1 MAALIGDLYSMNR
14 QAAAPINTN
23 VPNLNQYFPQE
34 EEEKENEPQ
43 IGQQSPEPSGMALKE
58 QETADTKLN
67 QVLETKRLWLGDDYQ
82 FNEIEAK
89 TIKALALN
97 SENPDDAVSR
107 YIAASGVSSMTGM
120 SVNYAYTNLDN
131 ISEYYTGHSFEAKDV
146 GMWTKI
152 KAGFERVELMSMKDE
167 WMKLDIAGKT
177 DEAAALEKKIME
189 KEAATADLLSALPT
203 SAYDKIETAVLTNLG
218 YIGVPTAKGIATGAA
233 AGITMKSMLGAAV
246 AAGSINP
253 VAGAVISAVSIP
265 ILTYATL
272 RGTAGLEMAKYT
284 RGEDYWSYMHDNGDG
299 PGNKTLAAALAGLN
313 GIATML
319 IETLTDGVFSRGLN
333 IAGKAM
339 TKTGVDYT
347 ANLGVQALVELG
359 KKGTWSNLAARI
371 VDWVTGALDEGFIN
385 ELPEYVLGE
394 VFNAIYRKAN
404 AIPDDKTWEDI
415 KAEAWESIWQGIIV
429 GAVYGTGEVALDM
442 MLNKDL
448 SIQLRREA
456 NSSKSWTE
464 FVERTNGIRP
474 KKIEQEV
481 YDKAREQI
489 YKASVEQ
496 KADVMKQVFS
506 GSVYE
511 SESIAME
518 ELYSTVDSM
527 GVEQSKVLPD
537 GSVYRTESKDLYSK
551 VIQDSSTSYTVAFG
565 DRNTGAVY
573 GTVNVRTDGNV
584 QTITGVRV
592 RHGYENI
599 RTEMVRDAIAQT
611 RSTES
616 DVQWNPT
623 TPGLQS
629 VKDTLVET
637 NPRGKDYGLNFE
649 AKAVGED
656 SDIKAMALEIRK
668 NAPNLTEQEALVSA
682 RLQAITGSG
691 FKVDSV
697 DNITQEQLAGRTDR
711 NFNAATSQAKSLIYL
726 GQQSNVSSFTHE
738 LFHAV
743 TSVRQNESAEL
754 SSAIRET
761 LNDETRK
768 AQFTSFINDH
778 KEIWEKAN
786 DDSSVD
792 EIMARFEQ
800 IAGNES
806 TWSPKLEEDLA
817 RLWEAYVSSPN
828 SVKNSIPGRI
838 KVLLQKLA
846 DLMKQVYRTLRNGV
860 ALDPEIAKAYNK
872 LMNLEEGNKAENT
885 GKTSDESET
894 KTDNKLMYQESQD
907 SRYLAAVERGD
918 METAQRMVDAKAAQ
932 KGYVTREDY
941 RDSHVAPGAN
951 IGREDFTNLD
961 KLRELRDDSFDLNLY
976 AIANGITSQ
985 PEDYFT
991 PIGLRYYGTNDPMA
1005 DRQSFYAIMDAI
1017 RKVRDMKDGDPI
1029 PEITVY
1035 RAVPR
1040 DIKGKQLE
1048 SDGQW
1053 VTPSRYY
1060 AKLHGEGRFEGKY
1073 RIIEQSVPVTE
1084 LWWDGNDANE
1094 WGFDDG
1100 RPSVYKNIPNNR
1112 KLTDAVTYDDD
1123 GNVIPLSKRFTQ
1135 NNPDIR
1141 YQDNDGSTTV
1151 SQKQDGTLILTHT
1164 LSINNLNR
1172 SIDNGGFPMPSLAM
1186 YPPADGNVGR
1196 AVHYGDVVLMGD
1208 SKLASELIEEKSVWD
1223 RDIWSP
1229 VYPKP
1234 EYKINKNKIQAWL
1247 NKVQA
1252 PFEIKGESPLTL
1264 GMLAE
1269 YQYSSPDGLASAL
1282 SPAHSHPLLAAAYL
1296 ADKGIN
1302 LEIPYTS
1309 VKNPFYS
1316 EETLRHAKRWMDDN
1330 GVELYVPSD
1339 RWNEFYDYM
1348 YDYLKA
1354 DAEEKQAD
1362 HDRMMSRIK
1371 KKPWHHDMEYLTNP
1385 NFEYANTAR
1394 NIDAITRAAVAQGK
1408 TVVDTRKLSD
1418 TIDELVDSE
1427 GYTDWIKSKT
1437 SVAYSEPLLKVGR
1450 TWRPYNTQSVFELMK
1465 SQKIKSNGDAFSEL
1479 STSWISSNAATNLK
1493 TREDIR
1499 KFESLLEWQDTNDEE
1514 LNDVRREMHGR
1525 AMELSHSSD
1534 WLSQTSFA
1542 DSATRS
1548 VTEFISKK
1556 YKTEA
1561 ALKKVLSWSKELSND
1576 KEFIGYAMKFADM
1589 IRNIPRVYFEAKPQ
1603 RILGLSDFNTAV
1615 VPEGIDSETLSKIEQ
1630 AGLSVIKYKEGEKE
1644 AAVQNAAR
1652 NNNRL
1657 MFQDNSKNTSVITS
1671 PNGSLMLIHSMTASK
1686 LSRAIEVGGLPMPS
1700 LAITKP
1706 ENEVVEPTLNYGEVT
1721 FIGNSRMASRVIDEG
1736 VVWDRDIWSPTY
1748 PSPQYKV
1755 NVKGLEKKL
1764 ATLQKGLLPNA
1775 KWGKVAT
1782 TELWMDHQYDSPDML
1797 YSKFRDPGSYPTIGM
1812 AYLKEKGVSVDVP
1825 VELQKDDTYSFETLS
1840 KAREWLEDN
1849 DLTSNNYKS
1858 LIEYVDNELQD
1869 DANSFARKMLNKTSK
1884 GLFTLSPEESEELRN
1899 LKEMVK
1905 NDADLGFSNSF
1916 GTANSIVSAV
1926 NRTNGTNI
1934 DYNLLSKRINAL
1946 VEDKSDYESWLERQF
1961 GPFYSEPMLKIG
1973 KTWKE
1978 YTIYNILEYM
1988 KKQGSIAY
1996 TMFGYADSGL
2006 SSLAAK
2012 NLKSRKAISD
2022 MEQYIKSDTEYLG
2035 LLNTAENV
2043 FVEAVNVIAKN
2054 NRENPFSAMNDIRD
2068 EAIAE
2073 YLKKGYKTPE
2083 KMKSLLWDEYAQSED
2098 VVNATYNYAELL
2110 KNPPRKYFEAK
2121 PKRIITVSDFD
2132 TAVVPVGLDEKT
2144 KQYLINQGLNV
2155 VEYEQGKQTEAVIE
2169 AAKNNP
2175 GLMFQDNGD
2184 LNPDAIIENMDS
2196 VEDQESMES
2205 VSDDW
2210 IVEEV
2215 EIMNDGHSFSMEY
2228 PEDWD
2233 DVPDFDDDAVDQE
2246 KKLQTETPKT
2256 PSKYLK
2262 NTDNTDMT
2270 FEQFAKENAPQ
2281 VVYEGNEEQKDQQ
2294 FREAIQDETNL
2305 RGYLGIIGEALLV
2318 DTPSVN
2324 AYYEQQFNKT
2334 YKRYQ
2339 DALMVEPFID
2349 EKYRLGL
2356 QSRVSR
2362 QVNDADVRR
2371 AAKYSVEGK
2380 DFPVTTG
2387 LAEKVRKELSDN
2399 ARFYRNILA
2408 PLIGDK
2414 SMLPDTLIE
2423 ADTKLDLPGRSDM
2436 DLMAVS
2442 ELADI
2447 ASKYASQ
2454 AVADKIM
2461 DGSLKFGTDEDERI
2475 YKEVRETIKSQTD
2488 EIKGYEKQVKE
2499 LEDSNAKLN
2508 EGLDR
2513 MQTALDERDSLLQ
2526 DSFQILDELR
2536 STILGDEKSSG
2547 RTQLDERYSTL
2558 WGELYNLNEEKE
2570 YQKAATAKGSRDKGK
2585 AIGASIGTALW
2596 MNDLKAL
2603 YPQLFVSDDGHGMVW
2618 QRGKSTKDNAEIRKN
2633 IDARREAV
2641 KAEMDSIRAE
2651 IARGTVRGLMANS
2664 IKVSSALSS
2673 LKKAVEGI
2681 STILSKEEVEQWNSR
2696 ISELEAQNRELSDSV
2711 KELTDSKETEKEK
2724 LEAKVEKLQKKVESL
2739 QEQKVQAVND
2749 AVLLTRW
2756 KEQKKKLAAE
2766 KRAEIAEANRK
2777 YREKKTEEVRKQ
2789 AEADKAYDKE
2799 TLRRWIEA
2807 KKENERKRQKA
2818 IDDANRKYA
2827 EETKRLWLEAKQQNT
2842 LENMAR
2848 KVREE
2853 QRDIYRKR
2861 IQGIRET
2868 NAIAIATARAKLFE
2882 TRRKERQLSQIRM
2895 EKQKIASQIMK
2906 PVNLKTTDYDTSAK
2920 AIVAIQAL
2928 IDPSF
2933 KREWVYDISKNPGQ
2947 VADLKGYGTM
2957 TIDEAKAYF
2966 NGLDD
2971 AQRIGISQYL
2981 SPSLLDRLTGQKKPL
2996 NDWTISELKDL
3007 ASQVQALR
3015 DKGKLVLSAKKEAE
3029 TARDNA
3035 IRKAIVNA
3043 IQNRIKSKDKTLP
3056 GSIERQKEQNKFS
3069 VKLQS
3074 WLYATY
3080 RPQELAQLL
3089 DGGFG
3094 YHGAAYR
3101 LLIDDKRYHQN
3112 REWRA
3117 VEKRLNKVDPL
3128 LTDKVIDQ
3136 LVDTV
3141 TIDLGRGYSRTFTID
3156 ELAYVYLAKNDDSN
3170 HDAVAYGALMDEY
3183 EKGTRIA
3190 DVEDPLTGENIRQFL
3205 FQNPELIVDD
3215 NELEQV
3221 GRDRFNTVYKIAK
3234 QELES
3239 RELMDVVKAISDDFN
3254 DAGNKE
3260 RLNRASIEAY
3270 NVPLD
3275 ARDYYLSIRRIDSKG
3290 DAILDDAV
3298 NGILDVGTNTVIANP
3313 EGGFMI
3319 TRKVIRPR
3327 NQGNIDLSL
3336 IGNWRR
3342 AVADQEHLIENA
3354 AYVKQLRSVFA
3365 SRTSKEVARA
3375 IDQAYGTS
3383 LRKEIVDYIE
3393 LIANPNKSEPKTN
3406 FDKAVKAFRGR
3417 TGAAYLGWKTSGIIL
3432 QGITSPMPGLSEI
3445 NPAKLTAAY
3454 LQIGAHPI
3462 ETINMINEK
3471 SIFMKK
3477 RTMDMIVDEAIQRR
3491 SQWNQNR
3498 FQKIMNKQ
3506 EEIGQIGLTLV
3517 DRYAVA
3523 GNWLAMYNMA
3533 LQENLE
3539 NGMDTAV
3546 AEAAAVQRAD
3556 NFILRTQPVGDSTEM
3571 ASMFRKG
3578 NELTKA
3584 VLQFQASLNVI
3595 WNNIVPDTIGFAR
3608 NKEYGKIVGTMVGY
3622 AMAGVILGLVADGF
3636 DDDDDTKKKILKLSY
3651 WAITQQ
3657 LSSVPLVSVSGIDGL
3672 VQKLI
3677 TGKSEYSGVGVTIFP
3692 GVDKTVQAI
3701 TAMSQGN
3708 WGKAASK
3715 AGEAAG
3721 IFLGAPTS
3729 AIKQYARAATGDW
3742 MALLGR

>member
-34 EEEKENEPQ
+34 EEEKEEEPQ
-43 IGQQSPEPSGMALKE
+43 IGQQSPEPSGMTLKE
-58 QETADTKLN
+58 QEIADTKLN

-120 SVNYAYTNLDN
+120 SVNYAYSNLDN

-177 DEAAALEKKIME
+177 DEAAALEKKIIE

-203 SAYDKIETAVLTNLG
+203 SSYDKIETAVLTNLG
-218 YIGVPTAKGIATGAA
+218 YIGVPTAKGIATGAT

-246 AAGSINP
+246 TAGTINP
-253 VAGAVISAVSIP
+253 VAGAVITAVSVP
-265 ILTYATL
+265 ILITAAVK
-272 RGTAGLEMAKYT
+272 GTAGLEIAKYQ

-313 GIATML
+313 GLGTML
-319 IETLTDGVFSRGLN
+319 IEMLTDGVFSRGLN
-333 IAGKAM
+333 IAGKTMA
-339 TKTGVDYT
+339 KTGVDFT
-347 ANLGVQALVELG
+347 TNLGVQALVELG
-359 KKGTWSNLAARI
+359 KKGTWSNLATGI

-404 AIPDDKTWEDI
+404 AIPDDKTWEDR
-415 KAEAWESIWQGIIV
+415 KAEAWESIWEGIIV
-429 GAVYGTGEVALDM
+429 GAVYGTFEVPAAMKQNKALSM
-442 MLNKDL
+442 
-448 SIQLRREA
+448 QLRREA
-456 NSSKSWTE
+456 NSSMSWTE
-464 FVERTNGIRP
+464 FIEKTNDIRP
-474 KKIEQEV
+474 ENIEQEV

-496 KADVMKQVFS
+496 KADVMKKAFS

-511 SESIAME
+511 SESIARE

-537 GSVYRTESKDLYSK
+537 GSVYRTESKELYSE
-551 VIQDSSTSYTVAFG
+551 VNQDSAGTYTVAFG

-668 NAPNLTEQEALVSA
+668 SAPNLTEQEALVSA

-860 ALDPEIAKAYNK
+860 DLDSEIARAYNK
-872 LMNLEEGNKAENT
+872 LMNLEEDNKAENT
-885 GKTSDESET
+885 GKTSDASET
-894 KTDNKLMYQESQD
+894 KTEDKLMYQESQD

-951 IGREDFTNLD
+951 IDREDFTNLD
-961 KLRELRDDSFDLNLY
+961 KLRELRNDSFDLNLY
-976 AIANGITSQ
+976 AIANGIINQ

-991 PIGLRYYGTNDPMA
+991 PIGLRYYGFNDPMA

-1040 DIKGKQLE
+1040 DIKGNQLE

-1060 AKLHGEGRFEGKY
+1060 ARLHGEHRFDGKY

-1100 RPSVYKNIPNNR
+1100 RHSVYKNVPNNR

-1151 SQKQDGTLILTHT
+1151 QK
-1164 LSINNLNR
+1164 
-1172 SIDNGGFPMPSLAM
+1172 
-1186 YPPADGNVGR
+1186 
-1196 AVHYGDVVLMGD
+1196 
-1208 SKLASELIEEKSVWD
+1208 K
-1223 RDIWSP
+1223 
-1229 VYPKP
+1229 
-1234 EYKINKNKIQAWL
+1234 
-1247 NKVQA
+1247 
-1252 PFEIKGESPLTL
+1252 
-1264 GMLAE
+1264 
-1269 YQYSSPDGLASAL
+1269 
-1282 SPAHSHPLLAAAYL
+1282 
-1296 ADKGIN
+1296 
-1302 LEIPYTS
+1302 
-1309 VKNPFYS
+1309 
-1316 EETLRHAKRWMDDN
+1316 
-1330 GVELYVPSD
+1330 
-1339 RWNEFYDYM
+1339 
-1348 YDYLKA
+1348 
-1354 DAEEKQAD
+1354 
-1362 HDRMMSRIK
+1362 
-1371 KKPWHHDMEYLTNP
+1371 
-1385 NFEYANTAR
+1385 
-1394 NIDAITRAAVAQGK
+1394 
-1408 TVVDTRKLSD
+1408 
-1418 TIDELVDSE
+1418 
-1427 GYTDWIKSKT
+1427 
-1437 SVAYSEPLLKVGR
+1437 
-1450 TWRPYNTQSVFELMK
+1450 
-1465 SQKIKSNGDAFSEL
+1465 
-1479 STSWISSNAATNLK
+1479 
-1493 TREDIR
+1493 
-1499 KFESLLEWQDTNDEE
+1499 
-1514 LNDVRREMHGR
+1514 
-1525 AMELSHSSD
+1525 
-1534 WLSQTSFA
+1534 
-1542 DSATRS
+1542 
-1548 VTEFISKK
+1548 
-1556 YKTEA
+1556 
-1561 ALKKVLSWSKELSND
+1561 
-1576 KEFIGYAMKFADM
+1576 
-1589 IRNIPRVYFEAKPQ
+1589 
-1603 RILGLSDFNTAV
+1603 
-1615 VPEGIDSETLSKIEQ
+1615 
-1630 AGLSVIKYKEGEKE
+1630 
-1644 AAVQNAAR
+1644 
-1652 NNNRL
+1652 
-1657 MFQDNSKNTSVITS
+1657 
-1671 PNGSLMLIHSMTASK
+1671 NGSLVIVHSMSESK
-1686 LSRAIEVGGLPMPS
+1686 LRGVIDVGGMPMPS
-1700 LAITKP
+1700 LAITAPKA
-1706 ENEVVEPTLNYGEVT
+1706 EVLEPTLNYGEIT
-1721 FIGNSRMASRVIDEG
+1721 FIGNSKLAGRVIG
-1736 VVWDRDIWSPTY
+1736 SGAVWDRDIWSPTY
-1748 PSPQYKV
+1748 PQAQYKM
-1755 NVKGLEKKL
+1755 NKKGISNELRAIQSNYSKMFDWPHIADEDSWMEYQYSTPEDLILKLKDPGRYPAIALQFLSENGKTVDIPHVPEAHELYSARTLMAARQWLETNKYL
-1764 ATLQKGLLPNA
+1764 TDSN
-1775 KWGKVAT
+1775 WS
-1782 TELWMDHQYDSPDML
+1782 ELYDSL
-1797 YSKFRDPGSYPTIGM
+1797 SLGSDIINAYPS
-1812 AYLKEKGVSVDVP
+1812 ADLPSAASRFFSRQEKY
-1825 VELQKDDTYSFETLS
+1825 QK
-1840 KAREWLEDN
+1840 RM
-1849 DLTSNNYKS
+1849 
-1858 LIEYVDNELQD
+1858 EYI
-1869 DANSFARKMLNKTSK
+1869 NKI
-1884 GLFTLSPEESEELRN
+1884 
-1899 LKEMVK
+1899 K
-1905 NDADLGFSNSF
+1905 NDPDLGFDRSYD
-1916 GTANSIVSAV
+1916 TVSAIV
-1926 NRTNGTNI
+1926 QASMRSSNAI
-1934 DYNLLSKRINAL
+1934 DYYALGNILDEAIN
-1946 VEDKSDYESWLERQF
+1946 KSEFQTWLERKF
-1961 GPFYSEPMLKIG
+1961 NRFYSEPMLKIG
-1973 KTWKE
+1973 NTWKP
-1978 YTIYNILEYM
+1978 YNLENIVKYM
-1988 KKQGSIAY
+1988 EKQGVVGATATGFS
-1996 TMFGYADSGL
+1996 TDSE
-2006 SSLAAK
+2006 LAAISAK
-2012 NLKSRKAISD
+2012 NLKTREEIRENEDRIYSEPAYRDRIS
-2022 MEQYIKSDTEYLG
+2022 EASDALFNAVSNSKTEG
-2035 LLNTAENV
+2035 SNV
-2043 FVEAVNVIAKN
+2043 FIETDNVRAVV
-2054 NRENPFSAMNDIRD
+2054 
-2068 EAIAE
+2068 AE
-2073 YLKKGYKTPE
+2073 YLKKRKTT
-2083 KMKSLLWDEYAQSED
+2083 KADMKSLLWGEYAKSDAIIDAAYEL
-2098 VVNATYNYAELL
+2098 AELL
-2110 KNPPRKYFEAK
+2110 KAPPQKYFEAK
-2121 PKRIITVSDFD
+2121 PALVLRASDFD
-2132 TAVVPVGLDEKT
+2132 TVLVPEGISGELVE
-2144 KQYLINQGLNV
+2144 YLSNSGLNV
-2155 VEYEQGKQTEAVIE
+2155 IKYGSGKQLETFIDTVTTNES
-2169 AAKNNP
+2169 
-2175 GLMFQDNGD
+2175 LMFQDND
-2184 LNPDAIIENMDS
+2184 TYNPDEVIENMDS

-2228 PEDWD
+2228 PADWD

-2246 KKLQTETPKT
+2246 QKLQADTPKT

-2262 NTDNTDMT
+2262 NTDNTDIS
-2270 FEQFAKENAPQ
+2270 FDQFAKENAPQ
-2281 VVYEGNEEQKDQQ
+2281 VIYEGNDEQKDQQ
-2294 FREAIQDETNL
+2294 FREAIQDEANL

-2380 DFPVTTG
+2380 DFPATTG

-2488 EIKGYEKQVKE
+2488 EIKGYDKQVKE

-2513 MQTALDERDSLLQ
+2513 MQTALDERDDLLQ

-2603 YPQLFVSDDGHGMVW
+2603 YPQLFVSADGHGMVW

-2766 KRAEIAEANRK
+2766 KRDEITEANRK
-2777 YREKKTEEVRKQ
+2777 YREKKAEEVRKQ

-2807 KKENERKRQKA
+2807 KKENERKKQKA

-2827 EETKRLWLEAKQQNT
+2827 EETKRLWLEAKQRHEAEKQKAIDEKNARYAQGTYDRWMKAKQQNA

-2882 TRRKERQLSQIRM
+2882 ARRKERQLRQIRM
-2895 EKQKIASQIMK
+2895 EKQKIANQIMK

-2933 KREWVYDISKNPGQ
+2933 KREWVYDISRNPGQ
-2947 VADLKGYGTM
+2947 VADFKGYGTM

-2971 AQRIGISQYL
+2971 AQRMDISQYL

-3015 DKGKLVLSAKKEAE
+3015 NKGKLVLSAKKEAE

-3043 IQNRIKSKDKTLP
+3043 IQNRIKSKGKTLP

-3094 YHGAAYR
+3094 NHGAAYR

-3112 REWRA
+3112 REWSA

-3141 TIDLGRGYSRTFTID
+3141 TIDLERGYSRTFTID
-3156 ELAYVYLAKNDDSN
+3156 ELAYVYLSKNDDSN
-3170 HDAVAYGALMDEY
+3170 HDAVAYGALLDEY

-3215 NELEQV
+3215 NELEKV

-3239 RELMDVVKAISDDFN
+3239 RGLMDVVKAISDDFN

-3298 NGILDVGTNTVIANP
+3298 NGILDVGTNTVISNP

-3651 WAITQQ
+3651 WSITQQ

-3729 AIKQYARAATGDW
+3729 AIKQYVRAATGDW

>member
-34 EEEKENEPQ
+34 EEEKEEEPQ
-43 IGQQSPEPSGMALKE
+43 IGQQSPEPSGMTLKE
-58 QETADTKLN
+58 QEIADTKLN

-89 TIKALALN
+89 TIKALAFN

-107 YIAASGVSSMTGM
+107 YITASGVSSMTGM

-177 DEAAALEKKIME
+177 DEAAALEKKIIE

-203 SAYDKIETAVLTNLG
+203 SSYDKIETAVLTNLG

-246 AAGSINP
+246 TAGTINP
-253 VAGAVISAVSIP
+253 VAGAVITAVSVP
-265 ILTYATL
+265 ILITAAVK
-272 RGTAGLEMAKYT
+272 GTAGLEIAKYQ

-313 GIATML
+313 GLGTML
-319 IETLTDGVFSRGLN
+319 IEMLTDGMFSRGLN

-339 TKTGVDYT
+339 AKTGVDFT

-359 KKGTWSNLAARI
+359 KKGTWSNLATGI

-404 AIPDDKTWEDI
+404 AIPDDKTWEDR
-415 KAEAWESIWQGIIV
+415 KAEAWESIWEGIIV
-429 GAVYGTGEVALDM
+429 GAVYGTFEVPAAMKQNKALSM
-442 MLNKDL
+442 
-448 SIQLRREA
+448 QLRREA
-456 NSSKSWTE
+456 NSSMSWTE
-464 FVERTNGIRP
+464 FVEKTNDIRP
-474 KKIEQEV
+474 ENIEQEV

-496 KADVMKQVFS
+496 KADVIKQAFS

-511 SESIAME
+511 SESIARE

-537 GSVYRTESKDLYSK
+537 GSVYRTESKDLYSE
-551 VIQDSSTSYTVAFG
+551 VTQDSSTSYTVAFG

-573 GTVNVRTDGNV
+573 GTVSVRTDGNV

-792 EIMARFEQ
+792 EIVARFEQ

-806 TWSPKLEEDLA
+806 TWSPKIEEDLS

-838 KVLLQKLA
+838 KILLQKLA
-846 DLMKQVYRTLRNGV
+846 DLIKQVYRTLRNGV
-860 ALDPEIAKAYNK
+860 ALDPEIARAYNK
-872 LMNLEEGNKAENT
+872 LMNLEEDNKAENT
-885 GKTSDESET
+885 GKTSDASET
-894 KTDNKLMYQESQD
+894 KTDDKLMYQEVKDDKILDELNSGKTVKAYRAMQVID
-907 SRYLAAVERGD
+907 GKLYPPMAAVVGGKRVEETKTGTWYRADEHPELVNKDGKFVLDKGGKDATGKKLTLVPAAYNPYWHTSLSMLNDQFSSAYKRPNLVTVEVEIPESELTSGYRAEGAKDSVGLTEWHSGPVASKLKKFGKPREVILSRYVKVNRIIPDSEAA
-918 METAQRMVDAKAAQ
+918 ASIAKTLE
-932 KGYVTREDY
+932 GTD
-941 RDSHVAPGAN
+941 
-951 IGREDFTNLD
+951 I
-961 KLRELRDDSFDLNLY
+961 
-976 AIANGITSQ
+976 AIPDNT
-985 PEDYFT
+985 
-991 PIGLRYYGTNDPMA
+991 
-1005 DRQSFYAIMDAI
+1005 
-1017 RKVRDMKDGDPI
+1017 
-1029 PEITVY
+1029 
-1035 RAVPR
+1035 
-1040 DIKGKQLE
+1040 
-1048 SDGQW
+1048 
-1053 VTPSRYY
+1053 VTPSLL
-1060 AKLHGEGRFEGKY
+1060 AELKKLGVK
-1073 RIIEQSVPVTE
+1073 IIETE
-1084 LWWDGNDANE
+1084 E
-1094 WGFDDG
+1094 V
-1100 RPSVYKNIPNNR
+1100 RKYNN
-1112 KLTDAVTYDDD
+1112 
-1123 GNVIPLSKRFTQ
+1123 
-1135 NNPDIR
+1135 
-1141 YQDNDGSTTV
+1141 
-1151 SQKQDGTLILTHT
+1151 
-1164 LSINNLNR
+1164 
-1172 SIDNGGFPMPSLAM
+1172 SLVM
-1186 YPPADGNVGR
+1186 Y
-1196 AVHYGDVVLMGD
+1196 
-1208 SKLASELIEEKSVWD
+1208 
-1223 RDIWSP
+1223 
-1229 VYPKP
+1229 
-1234 EYKINKNKIQAWL
+1234 
-1247 NKVQA
+1247 
-1252 PFEIKGESPLTL
+1252 
-1264 GMLAE
+1264 
-1269 YQYSSPDGLASAL
+1269 
-1282 SPAHSHPLLAAAYL
+1282 
-1296 ADKGIN
+1296 
-1302 LEIPYTS
+1302 
-1309 VKNPFYS
+1309 
-1316 EETLRHAKRWMDDN
+1316 
-1330 GVELYVPSD
+1330 
-1339 RWNEFYDYM
+1339 
-1348 YDYLKA
+1348 
-1354 DAEEKQAD
+1354 
-1362 HDRMMSRIK
+1362 
-1371 KKPWHHDMEYLTNP
+1371 
-1385 NFEYANTAR
+1385 
-1394 NIDAITRAAVAQGK
+1394 
-1408 TVVDTRKLSD
+1408 
-1418 TIDELVDSE
+1418 
-1427 GYTDWIKSKT
+1427 
-1437 SVAYSEPLLKVGR
+1437 
-1450 TWRPYNTQSVFELMK
+1450 
-1465 SQKIKSNGDAFSEL
+1465 
-1479 STSWISSNAATNLK
+1479 
-1493 TREDIR
+1493 
-1499 KFESLLEWQDTNDEE
+1499 
-1514 LNDVRREMHGR
+1514 
-1525 AMELSHSSD
+1525 
-1534 WLSQTSFA
+1534 
-1542 DSATRS
+1542 
-1548 VTEFISKK
+1548 
-1556 YKTEA
+1556 
-1561 ALKKVLSWSKELSND
+1561 
-1576 KEFIGYAMKFADM
+1576 
-1589 IRNIPRVYFEAKPQ
+1589 
-1603 RILGLSDFNTAV
+1603 
-1615 VPEGIDSETLSKIEQ
+1615 
-1630 AGLSVIKYKEGEKE
+1630 
-1644 AAVQNAAR
+1644 
-1652 NNNRL
+1652 
-1657 MFQDNSKNTSVITS
+1657 QDNSKNTSVITS

-1706 ENEVVEPTLNYGEVT
+1706 DNEVVEPTLNYGEVT
-1721 FIGNSRMASRVIDEG
+1721 FLGNSRMASRVIDEG
-1736 VVWDRDIWSPTY
+1736 AVWDRDIWSPTY
-1748 PSPQYKV
+1748 PGPQYKV
-1755 NVKGLEKKL
+1755 NAKGLEKKL
-1764 ATLQKGLLPNA
+1764 NTLQKGLLPNA

-1926 NRTNGTNI
+1926 HRTNGTNI

-2054 NRENPFSAMNDIRD
+2054 NRENPFSAMNDIRND
-2068 EAIAE
+2068 AIAE
-2073 YLKKGYKTPE
+2073 YIKKGYKTPE
-2083 KMKSLLWDEYAQSED
+2083 QMKSLLWNEYAQSEE
-2098 VVNATYNYAELL
+2098 VVNAAYNYAELL

-2196 VEDQESMES
+2196 VEDQESMEA

-2215 EIMNDGHSFSMEY
+2215 EVFNDPDSYSMELPEDY
-2228 PEDWD
+2228 PADWD
-2233 DVPDFDDDAVDQE
+2233 DLPVYEEEMDAVDKEQ
-2246 KKLQTETPKT
+2246 KLQAETPKT

-2262 NTDNTDMT
+2262 NTDNADMT

-2294 FREAIQDETNL
+2294 FREAIQDEANL

-2339 DALMVEPFID
+2339 DVLMVVPFID

-2380 DFPVTTG
+2380 DFPSTTG
-2387 LAEKVRKELSDN
+2387 LAKKVRKELSDN

-2414 SMLPDTLIE
+2414 AMLPDTLIE

-2475 YKEVRETIKSQTD
+2475 YKEVRKTIKSQTD

-2513 MQTALDERDSLLQ
+2513 MQTALDERDNLLQ
-2526 DSFQILDELR
+2526 DTFQILEELR
-2536 STILGDEKSSG
+2536 TSILGDEKSSG

-2570 YQKAATAKGSRDKGK
+2570 YQKKATAKGSRDKGK
-2585 AIGASIGTALW
+2585 AIGASVGTALW

-2603 YPQLFVSDDGHGMVW
+2603 YPQLFVSADGHGMVW

-2641 KAEMDSIRAE
+2641 KAEMDSVRAE
-2651 IARGTVRGLMANS
+2651 IAKGTVRGLMANS
-2664 IKVSSALSS
+2664 TKVSSALSS

-2711 KELTDSKETEKEK
+2711 KEITDSSNKDKK
-2724 LEAKVEKLQKKVESL
+2724 QLQG
-2739 QEQKVQAVND
+2739 KVQRLQD
-2749 AVLLTRW
+2749 RI
-2756 KEQKKKLAAE
+2756 KSIQDSKKKILDDQDTYA
-2766 KRAEIAEANRK
+2766 
-2777 YREKKTEEVRKQ
+2777 
-2789 AEADKAYDKE
+2789 
-2799 TLRRWIEA
+2799 RWM
-2807 KKENERKRQKA
+2807 
-2818 IDDANRKYA
+2818 
-2827 EETKRLWLEAKQQNT
+2827 TAKQQNA

-2853 QRDIYRKR
+2853 QREIYRKR

-2882 TRRKERQLSQIRM
+2882 ARRKERQLRQIRM
-2895 EKQKIASQIMK
+2895 EKQKIANQIMK

-2966 NGLDD
+2966 NSLDD
-2971 AQRIGISQYL
+2971 VQRMDISQYL

-3043 IQNRIKSKDKTLP
+3043 IQNRIKSKGKTLP
-3056 GSIERQKEQNKFS
+3056 GSIERQKEQEKFS

-3094 YHGAAYR
+3094 NHGAAYR

-3141 TIDLGRGYSRTFTID
+3141 TIDLGRGYSRTFTVD

-3221 GRDRFNTVYKIAK
+3221 GRDRFKKVYEVAK
-3234 QELES
+3234 QELED
-3239 RELMDVVKAISDDFN
+3239 RGLMDVVKAISDDFN

-3290 DAILDDAV
+3290 DAIIDDAV

-3432 QGITSPMPGLSEI
+3432 QAITSPMPGLSEI

-3523 GNWLAMYNMA
+3523 GNWLAMYNMT

-3651 WAITQQ
+3651 WSITQQ

-3708 WGKAASK
+3708 WEKAASK

>member
-14 QAAAPINTN
+14 QAATPINTN

-34 EEEKENEPQ
+34 EEEKEEEPQ
-43 IGQQSPEPSGMALKE
+43 IGQQSSEPSDITLKE
-58 QETADTKLN
+58 QEIADTKLN

-146 GMWTKI
+146 GVWTKI

-177 DEAAALEKKIME
+177 DEAAALEKKIKE

-218 YIGVPTAKGIATGAA
+218 YIGVPTAKGIATSAA

-272 RGTAGLEMAKYT
+272 RGTAGLEMAKYQ

-339 TKTGVDYT
+339 AKTGVDFT
-347 ANLGVQALVELG
+347 TNLGVQALVELG
-359 KKGTWSNLAARI
+359 KKGTWSNLATGI

-404 AIPDDKTWEDI
+404 AIPDDKTWEDR
-415 KAEAWESIWQGIIV
+415 KAEAWESIWEGIIV
-429 GAVYGTGEVALDM
+429 GAVYGTLEVPAAMKQNKALSM
-442 MLNKDL
+442 
-448 SIQLRREA
+448 QLRREA
-456 NSSKSWTE
+456 NSSMSWTE
-464 FVERTNGIRP
+464 FVEKTNDIRP
-474 KKIEQEV
+474 ENIEQEV

-496 KADVMKQVFS
+496 KADVMKQAFS
-506 GSVYE
+506 GAVYE
-511 SESIAME
+511 SESIARE

-537 GSVYRTESKDLYSK
+537 GSVYRTESKELYSE
-551 VIQDSSTSYTVAFG
+551 VNQDSAGTYTVAYG

-573 GTVNVRTDGNV
+573 GTVSVKTDGNV
-584 QTITGVRV
+584 QTINGVRV

-697 DNITQEQLAGRTDR
+697 DNISQEQLAGRTDR

-792 EIMARFEQ
+792 EIVARFEQ

-806 TWSPKLEEDLA
+806 TWSPKIEEDLA

-838 KVLLQKLA
+838 KILLQKLA

-860 ALDPEIAKAYNK
+860 ALDPEIARAYNK
-872 LMNLEEGNKAENT
+872 LMNLEEDNKAENT
-885 GKTSDESET
+885 GNTAKSADTVMT
-894 KTDNKLMYQESQD
+894 QD
-907 SRYLAAVERGD
+907 SRKKLQDRVTGD
-918 METAQRMVDAKAAQ
+918 R
-932 KGYVTREDY
+932 
-941 RDSHVAPGAN
+941 
-951 IGREDFTNLD
+951 L
-961 KLRELRDDSFDLNLY
+961 LY
-976 AIANGITSQ
+976 AQDLIDEVKSVGGEVDENGYIHVFHRTSK
-985 PEDYFT
+985 EA
-991 PIGLRYYGTNDPMA
+991 A
-1005 DRQSFYAIMDAI
+1005 DRI
-1017 RKVRDMKDGDPI
+1017 RSTNRMIAKEDGLFFSTKP
-1029 PEITVY
+1029 
-1035 RAVPR
+1035 
-1040 DIKGKQLE
+1040 
-1048 SDGQW
+1048 DGQIVGYGDDVVDFW
-1053 VTPSRYY
+1053 IPAERLLLDDIFSDEVH
-1060 AKLHGEGRFEGKY
+1060 LRF
-1073 RIIEQSVPVTE
+1073 
-1084 LWWDGNDANE
+1084 
-1094 WGFDDG
+1094 
-1100 RPSVYKNIPNNR
+1100 
-1112 KLTDAVTYDDD
+1112 
-1123 GNVIPLSKRFTQ
+1123 PLSNRNIITTMMF
-1135 NNPDIR
+1135 
-1141 YQDNDGSTTV
+1141 QDNDGSTTV
-1151 SQKQDGTLILTHT
+1151 QK
-1164 LSINNLNR
+1164 
-1172 SIDNGGFPMPSLAM
+1172 
-1186 YPPADGNVGR
+1186 
-1196 AVHYGDVVLMGD
+1196 
-1208 SKLASELIEEKSVWD
+1208 K
-1223 RDIWSP
+1223 
-1229 VYPKP
+1229 
-1234 EYKINKNKIQAWL
+1234 
-1247 NKVQA
+1247 
-1252 PFEIKGESPLTL
+1252 
-1264 GMLAE
+1264 
-1269 YQYSSPDGLASAL
+1269 
-1282 SPAHSHPLLAAAYL
+1282 
-1296 ADKGIN
+1296 
-1302 LEIPYTS
+1302 
-1309 VKNPFYS
+1309 
-1316 EETLRHAKRWMDDN
+1316 
-1330 GVELYVPSD
+1330 
-1339 RWNEFYDYM
+1339 
-1348 YDYLKA
+1348 
-1354 DAEEKQAD
+1354 
-1362 HDRMMSRIK
+1362 
-1371 KKPWHHDMEYLTNP
+1371 
-1385 NFEYANTAR
+1385 
-1394 NIDAITRAAVAQGK
+1394 
-1408 TVVDTRKLSD
+1408 
-1418 TIDELVDSE
+1418 
-1427 GYTDWIKSKT
+1427 
-1437 SVAYSEPLLKVGR
+1437 
-1450 TWRPYNTQSVFELMK
+1450 
-1465 SQKIKSNGDAFSEL
+1465 
-1479 STSWISSNAATNLK
+1479 
-1493 TREDIR
+1493 
-1499 KFESLLEWQDTNDEE
+1499 
-1514 LNDVRREMHGR
+1514 
-1525 AMELSHSSD
+1525 
-1534 WLSQTSFA
+1534 
-1542 DSATRS
+1542 
-1548 VTEFISKK
+1548 
-1556 YKTEA
+1556 
-1561 ALKKVLSWSKELSND
+1561 
-1576 KEFIGYAMKFADM
+1576 
-1589 IRNIPRVYFEAKPQ
+1589 
-1603 RILGLSDFNTAV
+1603 
-1615 VPEGIDSETLSKIEQ
+1615 
-1630 AGLSVIKYKEGEKE
+1630 
-1644 AAVQNAAR
+1644 
-1652 NNNRL
+1652 
-1657 MFQDNSKNTSVITS
+1657 
-1671 PNGSLMLIHSMTASK
+1671 NGSLVIVHSMSEGK
-1686 LSRAIEVGGLPMPS
+1686 LRGVIDVGGMPMPS
-1700 LAITKP
+1700 LAITAPKA
-1706 ENEVVEPTLNYGEVT
+1706 EVLEPTLNYGEVT
-1721 FIGNSRMASRVIDEG
+1721 FLGNSRMASRVIDEG
-1736 VVWDRDIWSPTY
+1736 AVWDRDIWSPTY

-1825 VELQKDDTYSFETLS
+1825 VELQKDDTYSFKTLS

-1926 NRTNGTNI
+1926 HRTNGTNI

-2054 NRENPFSAMNDIRD
+2054 NRENPFSAMNDIRND
-2068 EAIAE
+2068 AIAE
-2073 YLKKGYKTPE
+2073 YIKKGYKTPE
-2083 KMKSLLWDEYAQSED
+2083 QMKSLLWNEYAQSEE
-2098 VVNATYNYAELL
+2098 VVNAAYNYAELL

-2196 VEDQESMES
+2196 VEDQESMEA

-2215 EIMNDGHSFSMEY
+2215 EVFNDPDSYSMELPEDY
-2228 PEDWD
+2228 PADWD
-2233 DVPDFDDDAVDQE
+2233 DLPVYEEEMDAVDKEQ
-2246 KKLQTETPKT
+2246 KLQAETPKT

-2262 NTDNTDMT
+2262 NTDNANMT

-2294 FREAIQDETNL
+2294 FREAIQDEANL

-2339 DALMVEPFID
+2339 DVLMVVPFID

-2380 DFPVTTG
+2380 DFPSTTG
-2387 LAEKVRKELSDN
+2387 LAKKVRKELSDN

-2475 YKEVRETIKSQTD
+2475 YKEVRKTIKSQTD

-2513 MQTALDERDSLLQ
+2513 MQTALDERDNLLQ
-2526 DSFQILDELR
+2526 DTFQILEELR
-2536 STILGDEKSSG
+2536 TSILGDEKSSG

-2570 YQKAATAKGSRDKGK
+2570 YQKKATAKGSRDKGK
-2585 AIGASIGTALW
+2585 AIGASVGTALW

-2603 YPQLFVSDDGHGMVW
+2603 YPQLFVSADGHGMVW

-2641 KAEMDSIRAE
+2641 KAEMDSVRAE
-2651 IARGTVRGLMANS
+2651 IAKGTVRGLMANS
-2664 IKVSSALSS
+2664 TKVSSALSS

-2711 KELTDSKETEKEK
+2711 KEITDSSNKDKK
-2724 LEAKVEKLQKKVESL
+2724 QLQG
-2739 QEQKVQAVND
+2739 KVQRLQD
-2749 AVLLTRW
+2749 RI
-2756 KEQKKKLAAE
+2756 KSIQDSKKKILDDQDTYA
-2766 KRAEIAEANRK
+2766 
-2777 YREKKTEEVRKQ
+2777 
-2789 AEADKAYDKE
+2789 
-2799 TLRRWIEA
+2799 RWM
-2807 KKENERKRQKA
+2807 
-2818 IDDANRKYA
+2818 
-2827 EETKRLWLEAKQQNT
+2827 TAKQQNA

-2853 QRDIYRKR
+2853 QREIYRKR

-2882 TRRKERQLSQIRM
+2882 ARRKERQLRQIRM
-2895 EKQKIASQIMK
+2895 EKQKIANQIMK

-2971 AQRIGISQYL
+2971 VQRMDISQYL

-3043 IQNRIKSKDKTLP
+3043 IQNRIKSKGKTLP
-3056 GSIERQKEQNKFS
+3056 GSIERQKEQEKFS

-3094 YHGAAYR
+3094 NHGAAYR

-3141 TIDLGRGYSRTFTID
+3141 TIDLGRGYSRTFTVD

-3221 GRDRFNTVYKIAK
+3221 GRDRFKKVYEVAK
-3234 QELES
+3234 QELED
-3239 RELMDVVKAISDDFN
+3239 RGLMDVVKAISDDFN

-3290 DAILDDAV
+3290 DAIIDDAV

-3432 QGITSPMPGLSEI
+3432 QAITSPMPGLSEI

-3523 GNWLAMYNMA
+3523 GNWLAMYNMT

-3651 WAITQQ
+3651 WSITQQ

-3708 WGKAASK
+3708 WEKAASK

>member
-34 EEEKENEPQ
+34 EEEKEEEPQ
-43 IGQQSPEPSGMALKE
+43 IGQQSPEPSGMTLKE
-58 QETADTKLN
+58 QEIADTKLN

-177 DEAAALEKKIME
+177 DEAAALEKKIIE

-218 YIGVPTAKGIATGAA
+218 YIGVPAAKGIATSAA
-233 AGITMKSMLGAAV
+233 TGITMKSMLGAAV

-272 RGTAGLEMAKYT
+272 RGTAGLEMAKYQ

-474 KKIEQEV
+474 GKIEQEV

-496 KADVMKQVFS
+496 KADVLKQAFS

-551 VIQDSSTSYTVAFG
+551 VTQDSSTSYTVAFG

-743 TSVRQNESAEL
+743 TSVRQTESAEL

-792 EIMARFEQ
+792 EIVARFEQ

-806 TWSPKLEEDLA
+806 TWSPKIEEDLA

-860 ALDPEIAKAYNK
+860 ALDPEIARAYNK
-872 LMNLEEGNKAENT
+872 LMNLEENNKAENT
-885 GKTSDESET
+885 GNTAESADAVMT
-894 KTDNKLMYQESQD
+894 QD
-907 SRYLAAVERGD
+907 SRKKLQDRVTGD
-918 METAQRMVDAKAAQ
+918 R
-932 KGYVTREDY
+932 
-941 RDSHVAPGAN
+941 
-951 IGREDFTNLD
+951 L
-961 KLRELRDDSFDLNLY
+961 LY
-976 AIANGITSQ
+976 AQDLIDEVKSVGGEVDENGYIHVFHRTSK
-985 PEDYFT
+985 EA
-991 PIGLRYYGTNDPMA
+991 A
-1005 DRQSFYAIMDAI
+1005 DRI
-1017 RKVRDMKDGDPI
+1017 RSTNRMIAKEDGLFFSTKP
-1029 PEITVY
+1029 
-1035 RAVPR
+1035 
-1040 DIKGKQLE
+1040 
-1048 SDGQW
+1048 DGQIVGYGDEVVDFW
-1053 VTPSRYY
+1053 IPAERLLLDDIFSDEVH
-1060 AKLHGEGRFEGKY
+1060 LRF
-1073 RIIEQSVPVTE
+1073 
-1084 LWWDGNDANE
+1084 
-1094 WGFDDG
+1094 
-1100 RPSVYKNIPNNR
+1100 
-1112 KLTDAVTYDDD
+1112 
-1123 GNVIPLSKRFTQ
+1123 PLSNRNIITTMMF
-1135 NNPDIR
+1135 
-1141 YQDNDGSTTV
+1141 QDNDGSTTV
-1151 SQKQDGTLILTHT
+1151 QK
-1164 LSINNLNR
+1164 
-1172 SIDNGGFPMPSLAM
+1172 
-1186 YPPADGNVGR
+1186 
-1196 AVHYGDVVLMGD
+1196 
-1208 SKLASELIEEKSVWD
+1208 K
-1223 RDIWSP
+1223 
-1229 VYPKP
+1229 
-1234 EYKINKNKIQAWL
+1234 
-1247 NKVQA
+1247 
-1252 PFEIKGESPLTL
+1252 
-1264 GMLAE
+1264 
-1269 YQYSSPDGLASAL
+1269 
-1282 SPAHSHPLLAAAYL
+1282 
-1296 ADKGIN
+1296 
-1302 LEIPYTS
+1302 
-1309 VKNPFYS
+1309 
-1316 EETLRHAKRWMDDN
+1316 
-1330 GVELYVPSD
+1330 
-1339 RWNEFYDYM
+1339 
-1348 YDYLKA
+1348 
-1354 DAEEKQAD
+1354 
-1362 HDRMMSRIK
+1362 
-1371 KKPWHHDMEYLTNP
+1371 
-1385 NFEYANTAR
+1385 
-1394 NIDAITRAAVAQGK
+1394 
-1408 TVVDTRKLSD
+1408 
-1418 TIDELVDSE
+1418 
-1427 GYTDWIKSKT
+1427 
-1437 SVAYSEPLLKVGR
+1437 
-1450 TWRPYNTQSVFELMK
+1450 
-1465 SQKIKSNGDAFSEL
+1465 
-1479 STSWISSNAATNLK
+1479 
-1493 TREDIR
+1493 
-1499 KFESLLEWQDTNDEE
+1499 
-1514 LNDVRREMHGR
+1514 
-1525 AMELSHSSD
+1525 
-1534 WLSQTSFA
+1534 
-1542 DSATRS
+1542 
-1548 VTEFISKK
+1548 
-1556 YKTEA
+1556 
-1561 ALKKVLSWSKELSND
+1561 
-1576 KEFIGYAMKFADM
+1576 
-1589 IRNIPRVYFEAKPQ
+1589 
-1603 RILGLSDFNTAV
+1603 
-1615 VPEGIDSETLSKIEQ
+1615 
-1630 AGLSVIKYKEGEKE
+1630 
-1644 AAVQNAAR
+1644 
-1652 NNNRL
+1652 
-1657 MFQDNSKNTSVITS
+1657 
-1671 PNGSLMLIHSMTASK
+1671 NGSLVIVHSMSEGK
-1686 LSRAIEVGGLPMPS
+1686 LRGVIDVGGMPMPS
-1700 LAITKP
+1700 LAITAPKA
-1706 ENEVVEPTLNYGEVT
+1706 EVLEPTLNYGEIT
-1721 FIGNSRMASRVIDEG
+1721 FIGNSKLAGRVIG
-1736 VVWDRDIWSPTY
+1736 SGAVWDRDIWSPTY
-1748 PSPQYKV
+1748 PQAQYKM
-1755 NVKGLEKKL
+1755 NKKGIS
-1764 ATLQKGLLPNA
+1764 N
-1775 KWGKVAT
+1775 
-1782 TELWMDHQYDSPDML
+1782 ELRAIQSNYSKMFDWTHIADEDSWMEHQYATPEDLILKLKDPGRYPAIALQFLSENGKTVDIPHVPEAHEL
-1797 YSKFRDPGSYPTIGM
+1797 YSARTLM
-1812 AYLKEKGVSVDVP
+1812 A
-1825 VELQKDDTYSFETLS
+1825 
-1840 KAREWLEDN
+1840 ARQWLETNKYLTDRN
-1849 DLTSNNYKS
+1849 WSELYDSLSLGSDIINAYPSADLPSADSRFFSRQEKYQKRM
-1858 LIEYVDNELQD
+1858 EYI
-1869 DANSFARKMLNKTSK
+1869 NKI
-1884 GLFTLSPEESEELRN
+1884 
-1899 LKEMVK
+1899 K
-1905 NDADLGFSNSF
+1905 NDPDLGFYRSYDTVDAIVQASNRS
-1916 GTANSIVSAV
+1916 SDK
-1926 NRTNGTNI
+1926 I
-1934 DYNLLSKRINAL
+1934 DYYALGNILEEAIN
-1946 VEDKSDYESWLERQF
+1946 KSEFQTWLERKF
-1961 GPFYSEPMLKIG
+1961 NRFYSEPMLKIG
-1973 KTWKE
+1973 NTWKP
-1978 YTIYNILEYM
+1978 YNLENIVKYM
-1988 KKQGSIAY
+1988 EKQGVVGATATGFS
-1996 TMFGYADSGL
+1996 TDGE
-2006 SSLAAK
+2006 LAAISAK
-2012 NLKSRKAISD
+2012 NLKTREEIRENEDRIYSEPAYRDRIS
-2022 MEQYIKSDTEYLG
+2022 EASDALFNAVSNSKTEG
-2035 LLNTAENV
+2035 SNV
-2043 FVEAVNVIAKN
+2043 FIETDNVRAVV
-2054 NRENPFSAMNDIRD
+2054 
-2068 EAIAE
+2068 AE
-2073 YLKKGYKTPE
+2073 YLQKRKTT
-2083 KMKSLLWDEYAQSED
+2083 KADMKALLWGEYAKSDSIIDAAYEL
-2098 VVNATYNYAELL
+2098 AELL
-2110 KNPPRKYFEAK
+2110 KSPPQKYFEAK
-2121 PKRIITVSDFD
+2121 PALVLRASDFD
-2132 TAVVPVGLDEKT
+2132 TVLVPEGISGELVE
-2144 KQYLINQGLNV
+2144 YLSNSGLNV
-2155 VEYEQGKQTEAVIE
+2155 IKYGSGKQLETFIDTVT
-2169 AAKNNP
+2169 KNES
-2175 GLMFQDNGD
+2175 LMFQDND
-2184 LNPDAIIENMDS
+2184 AYNPDEVIENMDS

-2215 EIMNDGHSFSMEY
+2215 EVMNDGHSFLMEY

-2246 KKLQTETPKT
+2246 QKLQAETPKT

-2281 VVYEGNEEQKDQQ
+2281 LVYEGNEEQKDQQ

-2380 DFPVTTG
+2380 DFPATTG

-2423 ADTKLDLPGRSDM
+2423 ADIKLDLPGRSDM

-2513 MQTALDERDSLLQ
+2513 MQTALDERDNLLQ

-2585 AIGASIGTALW
+2585 AIGASVGTALW

-2603 YPQLFVSDDGHGMVW
+2603 YPQLFVSADGHGMVW

-2664 IKVSSALSS
+2664 TKVSSALSS
-2673 LKKAVEGI
+2673 LKKAVDGI

-2739 QEQKVQAVND
+2739 QEQKIQAVND

-2766 KRAEIAEANRK
+2766 KRAEITEANRK
-2777 YREKKTEEVRKQ
+2777 YREKKAEEVRKQ

-2827 EETKRLWLEAKQQNT
+2827 EETKRLWLEAKQRHEAEKQKTIDEKNARYAQGTYDRWMKAKQQNA

-2882 TRRKERQLSQIRM
+2882 ARRKERQLRQIRM
-2895 EKQKIASQIMK
+2895 EKQKIANQIMK

-2971 AQRIGISQYL
+2971 AQRMDISQYL

-3043 IQNRIKSKDKTLP
+3043 IQNRIKSKGKTLP
-3056 GSIERQKEQNKFS
+3056 GSIERQKEQEKFS

-3094 YHGAAYR
+3094 NHGAAYR

-3156 ELAYVYLAKNDDSN
+3156 ELAYVYLSKNDDSN
-3170 HDAVAYGALMDEY
+3170 HDAVAYGALLDEY

-3215 NELEQV
+3215 NELEKV

-3239 RELMDVVKAISDDFN
+3239 RGLMDVVKAISDDFN

-3298 NGILDVGTNTVIANP
+3298 NGILDVGTNTVISNP

-3608 NKEYGKIVGTMVGY
+3608 NKEYGKIVGTIVGY

-3651 WAITQQ
+3651 WSITQQ

-3729 AIKQYARAATGDW
+3729 AIKQYVRAATGDW

>member
-34 EEEKENEPQ
+34 EEEKEEEPQ
-43 IGQQSPEPSGMALKE
+43 IGQQSPEPSGMTLKE
-58 QETADTKLN
+58 QEIADTKLN

-89 TIKALALN
+89 TIKALAFN

-107 YIAASGVSSMTGM
+107 YITASGVSSMTGM

-177 DEAAALEKKIME
+177 DEAAALEKKIIE

-203 SAYDKIETAVLTNLG
+203 SSYDKIETAVLTNLG

-246 AAGSINP
+246 TAGTINP
-253 VAGAVISAVSIP
+253 VAGAVITAVSVP
-265 ILTYATL
+265 ILITAAVK
-272 RGTAGLEMAKYT
+272 GTAGLEIAKYQ

-313 GIATML
+313 GLGTML
-319 IETLTDGVFSRGLN
+319 IEMLTDGMFSRGLN

-339 TKTGVDYT
+339 AKTGVDFT

-359 KKGTWSNLAARI
+359 KKGTWSNLATGI

-404 AIPDDKTWEDI
+404 AIPDDKTWEDR
-415 KAEAWESIWQGIIV
+415 KAEAWESIWEGIIV
-429 GAVYGTGEVALDM
+429 GAVYGTFEVPAAMKQNKALSM
-442 MLNKDL
+442 
-448 SIQLRREA
+448 QLRREA
-456 NSSKSWTE
+456 NSSMSWTE
-464 FVERTNGIRP
+464 FVEKTNDIRP
-474 KKIEQEV
+474 ENIEQEV

-872 LMNLEEGNKAENT
+872 LMNLEEGNRE
-885 GKTSDESET
+885 ES
-894 KTDNKLMYQESQD
+894 KIDNKGNTVSMQDNNRIQGLESW
-907 SRYLAAVERGD
+907 S
-918 METAQRMVDAKAAQ
+918 
-932 KGYVTREDY
+932 REDLKEAIQGDI
-941 RDSHVAPGAN
+941 RN
-951 IGREDFTNLD
+951 ILD
-961 KLRELRDDSFDLNLY
+961 E
-976 AIANGITSQ
+976 A
-985 PEDYFT
+985 
-991 PIGLRYYGTNDPMA
+991 
-1005 DRQSFYAIMDAI
+1005 
-1017 RKVRDMKDGDPI
+1017 
-1029 PEITVY
+1029 
-1035 RAVPR
+1035 
-1040 DIKGKQLE
+1040 
-1048 SDGQW
+1048 
-1053 VTPSRYY
+1053 
-1060 AKLHGEGRFEGKY
+1060 
-1073 RIIEQSVPVTE
+1073 
-1084 LWWDGNDANE
+1084 
-1094 WGFDDG
+1094 GFDDIQIVG
-1100 RPSVYKNIPNNR
+1100 LEIHGSRNRGQARTDSDLDVVVEYAGDAREDVLFNVLNDDHIVIDGIQVDVNPITASVTGTLGDYMNR
-1112 KLTDAVTYDDD
+1112 SKAYDMEKLAKAKEIV
-1123 GNVIPLSKRFTQ
+1123 
-1135 NNPDIR
+1135 

-1736 VVWDRDIWSPTY
+1736 AVWDRDIWSPTY

-2215 EIMNDGHSFSMEY
+2215 EVMNDGHSFSMEY

-2513 MQTALDERDSLLQ
+2513 MQTALDERDNLLQ

-2827 EETKRLWLEAKQQNT
+2827 EETKRLWLEAKQQNA

-3239 RELMDVVKAISDDFN
+3239 RGLMDVVKAISDDFN

-3608 NKEYGKIVGTMVGY
+3608 NKEYGKIMGTMVGY

>member
-34 EEEKENEPQ
+34 EDEKEEEPQ
-43 IGQQSPEPSGMALKE
+43 IEQQSPEPSGMTLKE
-58 QETADTKLN
+58 QEIADTKLN

-152 KAGFERVELMSMKDE
+152 KAGVEKVELMSMKDE

-177 DEAAALEKKIME
+177 DEAAALEKKIKE

-218 YIGVPTAKGIATGAA
+218 YIGVPTAKGIATSAA

-272 RGTAGLEMAKYT
+272 RGTAGLEMAKYQ

-339 TKTGVDYT
+339 AKTGVDFT
-347 ANLGVQALVELG
+347 TNLGVQALVELG
-359 KKGTWSNLAARI
+359 KKGTWSNLATGI

-404 AIPDDKTWEDI
+404 AIPDDKTWEDR
-415 KAEAWESIWQGIIV
+415 KAEAWESIWEGIIV
-429 GAVYGTGEVALDM
+429 GAVYGTLEVPAAMKQNKALSM
-442 MLNKDL
+442 
-448 SIQLRREA
+448 QLRREA
-456 NSSKSWTE
+456 NSSMSWTE
-464 FVERTNGIRP
+464 FVEKTNDIRP
-474 KKIEQEV
+474 ENIEQEV

-496 KADVMKQVFS
+496 KADVMKQAFS

-511 SESIAME
+511 SESIARE

-537 GSVYRTESKDLYSK
+537 GSVYRTESKELYSE
-551 VIQDSSTSYTVAFG
+551 VNQDSAGTYTVAYG

-573 GTVNVRTDGNV
+573 GTVSVKTDGNV

-761 LNDETRK
+761 LNDDTRK

-792 EIMARFEQ
+792 EIVARFEQ

-806 TWSPKLEEDLA
+806 TWSPKIEEDLA

-860 ALDPEIAKAYNK
+860 ALDPEIARAYNK
-872 LMNLEEGNKAENT
+872 LMNLEEDNKAENT
-885 GKTSDESET
+885 GKTSDASET
-894 KTDNKLMYQESQD
+894 KTEDKLMYQEVKDDKILDDLNSGKTVKAYRAMQVID
-907 SRYLAAVERGD
+907 GKLYPPMAAVVGGKRVEETKTGTWYRADEHPELVNKDGKFVLDKGGKDATGKKLTLVPAAYNPYWHTSLSMLNDQFSSAYKRPNLVTVEVEIPESELTSGYRAEGAKDSVGLTEWHSGPVASKLKKFGKPREVILSRYVKVNRIIPDSEAA
-918 METAQRMVDAKAAQ
+918 ASIAKTLE
-932 KGYVTREDY
+932 GTD
-941 RDSHVAPGAN
+941 
-951 IGREDFTNLD
+951 I
-961 KLRELRDDSFDLNLY
+961 
-976 AIANGITSQ
+976 AIPDNT
-985 PEDYFT
+985 
-991 PIGLRYYGTNDPMA
+991 
-1005 DRQSFYAIMDAI
+1005 
-1017 RKVRDMKDGDPI
+1017 
-1029 PEITVY
+1029 
-1035 RAVPR
+1035 
-1040 DIKGKQLE
+1040 
-1048 SDGQW
+1048 
-1053 VTPSRYY
+1053 VTPSLL
-1060 AKLHGEGRFEGKY
+1060 AELKKLGVK
-1073 RIIEQSVPVTE
+1073 IIETE
-1084 LWWDGNDANE
+1084 E
-1094 WGFDDG
+1094 
-1100 RPSVYKNIPNNR
+1100 VQKYNN
-1112 KLTDAVTYDDD
+1112 
-1123 GNVIPLSKRFTQ
+1123 
-1135 NNPDIR
+1135 
-1141 YQDNDGSTTV
+1141 
-1151 SQKQDGTLILTHT
+1151 
-1164 LSINNLNR
+1164 
-1172 SIDNGGFPMPSLAM
+1172 SLVM
-1186 YPPADGNVGR
+1186 Y
-1196 AVHYGDVVLMGD
+1196 
-1208 SKLASELIEEKSVWD
+1208 
-1223 RDIWSP
+1223 
-1229 VYPKP
+1229 
-1234 EYKINKNKIQAWL
+1234 
-1247 NKVQA
+1247 
-1252 PFEIKGESPLTL
+1252 
-1264 GMLAE
+1264 
-1269 YQYSSPDGLASAL
+1269 
-1282 SPAHSHPLLAAAYL
+1282 
-1296 ADKGIN
+1296 
-1302 LEIPYTS
+1302 
-1309 VKNPFYS
+1309 
-1316 EETLRHAKRWMDDN
+1316 
-1330 GVELYVPSD
+1330 
-1339 RWNEFYDYM
+1339 
-1348 YDYLKA
+1348 
-1354 DAEEKQAD
+1354 
-1362 HDRMMSRIK
+1362 
-1371 KKPWHHDMEYLTNP
+1371 
-1385 NFEYANTAR
+1385 
-1394 NIDAITRAAVAQGK
+1394 
-1408 TVVDTRKLSD
+1408 
-1418 TIDELVDSE
+1418 
-1427 GYTDWIKSKT
+1427 
-1437 SVAYSEPLLKVGR
+1437 
-1450 TWRPYNTQSVFELMK
+1450 
-1465 SQKIKSNGDAFSEL
+1465 
-1479 STSWISSNAATNLK
+1479 
-1493 TREDIR
+1493 
-1499 KFESLLEWQDTNDEE
+1499 
-1514 LNDVRREMHGR
+1514 
-1525 AMELSHSSD
+1525 
-1534 WLSQTSFA
+1534 
-1542 DSATRS
+1542 
-1548 VTEFISKK
+1548 
-1556 YKTEA
+1556 
-1561 ALKKVLSWSKELSND
+1561 
-1576 KEFIGYAMKFADM
+1576 
-1589 IRNIPRVYFEAKPQ
+1589 
-1603 RILGLSDFNTAV
+1603 
-1615 VPEGIDSETLSKIEQ
+1615 
-1630 AGLSVIKYKEGEKE
+1630 
-1644 AAVQNAAR
+1644 
-1652 NNNRL
+1652 
-1657 MFQDNSKNTSVITS
+1657 QDNSKNTSVTTS
-1671 PNGSLMLIHSMTASK
+1671 PNGSLILIHSMTASK
-1686 LSRAIEVGGLPMPS
+1686 LSSAIEVGGLPMPS

-1706 ENEVVEPTLNYGEVT
+1706 QNEVVEPTLNYGEVT

-1736 VVWDRDIWSPTY
+1736 AVWDRDIWSPTY

-1755 NVKGLEKKL
+1755 NVKSLEKKL

-1782 TELWMDHQYDSPDML
+1782 TELWMDAQYDSPDML

-1926 NRTNGTNI
+1926 HRTNGTNI

-2054 NRENPFSAMNDIRD
+2054 NRENPFSAMNDIRND
-2068 EAIAE
+2068 AIAE
-2073 YLKKGYKTPE
+2073 YIKKGYKTPE
-2083 KMKSLLWDEYAQSED
+2083 QMKSLLWNEYAQSEE
-2098 VVNATYNYAELL
+2098 VVNAAYNYAELL

-2196 VEDQESMES
+2196 VEDQESMEA

-2215 EIMNDGHSFSMEY
+2215 EVFNDPDSYSMELPEDY
-2228 PEDWD
+2228 PADWD
-2233 DVPDFDDDAVDQE
+2233 DLPVYEEEMDAVDKEQ
-2246 KKLQTETPKT
+2246 KLQAETPKT

-2262 NTDNTDMT
+2262 NTDNADMT

-2294 FREAIQDETNL
+2294 FREAIQDEANL

-2339 DALMVEPFID
+2339 DVLMVVPFID

-2380 DFPVTTG
+2380 DFPSTTG
-2387 LAEKVRKELSDN
+2387 LAKKVRKELSDN

-2414 SMLPDTLIE
+2414 AMLPDTLIE

-2475 YKEVRETIKSQTD
+2475 YKEVRKTIKSQTD

-2513 MQTALDERDSLLQ
+2513 MQTALDERDNLLQ
-2526 DSFQILDELR
+2526 DTFQILEELR
-2536 STILGDEKSSG
+2536 TSILGDEKSSG

-2570 YQKAATAKGSRDKGK
+2570 YQKKATAKGSRDKGK
-2585 AIGASIGTALW
+2585 AIGASVGTALW

-2603 YPQLFVSDDGHGMVW
+2603 YPQLFVSADGHGMVW
-2618 QRGKSTKDNAEIRKN
+2618 QRGKFTKDNAEIRKN

-2641 KAEMDSIRAE
+2641 KAEMDSVRAE
-2651 IARGTVRGLMANS
+2651 IAKGTVRGLMANS
-2664 IKVSSALSS
+2664 TKVSSALSS

-2711 KELTDSKETEKEK
+2711 KEITDSSNKDKK
-2724 LEAKVEKLQKKVESL
+2724 QLQG
-2739 QEQKVQAVND
+2739 KVQRLQD
-2749 AVLLTRW
+2749 RI
-2756 KEQKKKLAAE
+2756 KSIQDSKKKILDDQDTYA
-2766 KRAEIAEANRK
+2766 
-2777 YREKKTEEVRKQ
+2777 
-2789 AEADKAYDKE
+2789 
-2799 TLRRWIEA
+2799 RWM
-2807 KKENERKRQKA
+2807 
-2818 IDDANRKYA
+2818 
-2827 EETKRLWLEAKQQNT
+2827 TAKQQNA

-2853 QRDIYRKR
+2853 QREIYRKR

-2882 TRRKERQLSQIRM
+2882 ARRKERQLRQIRM
-2895 EKQKIASQIMK
+2895 EKQKIANQIMK

-2933 KREWVYDISKNPGQ
+2933 KREWMYDISKNPGQ

-2971 AQRIGISQYL
+2971 AQRMDISQYL

-3043 IQNRIKSKDKTLP
+3043 IQNRIKSKGKTLP
-3056 GSIERQKEQNKFS
+3056 GSIERQKEQEKFS

-3094 YHGAAYR
+3094 NHGAAYR

-3141 TIDLGRGYSRTFTID
+3141 TIDLGRGYSRTFTVD

-3221 GRDRFNTVYKIAK
+3221 GRDRFKKVYEVAK
-3234 QELES
+3234 QELED
-3239 RELMDVVKAISDDFN
+3239 RGLMDVVKAISDDFN

-3290 DAILDDAV
+3290 DAIIDDAV

-3327 NQGNIDLSL
+3327 NQGNINLSL

-3432 QGITSPMPGLSEI
+3432 QAITSPMPGLSEI

-3523 GNWLAMYNMA
+3523 GNWLAMYNMT

-3651 WAITQQ
+3651 WSITQQ

-3708 WGKAASK
+3708 WEKAASK

-3729 AIKQYARAATGDW
+3729 AIKQYVRAATGDW

>member
-14 QAAAPINTN
+14 QAATPINTN

-34 EEEKENEPQ
+34 EEEKEEEPQ
-43 IGQQSPEPSGMALKE
+43 IGQQSSEPSDITLKE
-58 QETADTKLN
+58 QEIADTKLN

-146 GMWTKI
+146 GVWTKI

-177 DEAAALEKKIME
+177 DEAAALEKKIKE

-218 YIGVPTAKGIATGAA
+218 YIGVPTAKGIATSAA

-272 RGTAGLEMAKYT
+272 RGTAGLEMAKYQ

-339 TKTGVDYT
+339 AKTGVDFT

-359 KKGTWSNLAARI
+359 KKGTWSNLATGI

-404 AIPDDKTWEDI
+404 AIPDDKTWEDR
-415 KAEAWESIWQGIIV
+415 KAEAWESIWEGIIV
-429 GAVYGTGEVALDM
+429 GAVYGTLEVPAAMKQNKALSM
-442 MLNKDL
+442 
-448 SIQLRREA
+448 QLRREA
-456 NSSKSWTE
+456 NSSMSWTE
-464 FVERTNGIRP
+464 FVEKTNDIRP
-474 KKIEQEV
+474 ENIEQEV

-496 KADVMKQVFS
+496 KADVMKQAFS
-506 GSVYE
+506 GAVYE
-511 SESIAME
+511 SESIARE

-537 GSVYRTESKDLYSK
+537 GSVYRTESKELYSE
-551 VIQDSSTSYTVAFG
+551 VNQDSAGTYTVAYG

-573 GTVNVRTDGNV
+573 GTVSVKTDGNV
-584 QTITGVRV
+584 QTINGVRV

-697 DNITQEQLAGRTDR
+697 DNISQEQLAGRTDR

-792 EIMARFEQ
+792 EIVARFEQ

-806 TWSPKLEEDLA
+806 TWSPKIEEDLA

-838 KVLLQKLA
+838 KILLQKLA

-860 ALDPEIAKAYNK
+860 ALDPEIARAYNK
-872 LMNLEEGNKAENT
+872 LMNLEEDNKAENT
-885 GKTSDESET
+885 GNTAKSADTVMT
-894 KTDNKLMYQESQD
+894 QD
-907 SRYLAAVERGD
+907 SRKKLQDRVTGD
-918 METAQRMVDAKAAQ
+918 R
-932 KGYVTREDY
+932 
-941 RDSHVAPGAN
+941 
-951 IGREDFTNLD
+951 L
-961 KLRELRDDSFDLNLY
+961 LY
-976 AIANGITSQ
+976 AQDLIDEVKSVGGEVDENGYIHVFHRTSK
-985 PEDYFT
+985 EA
-991 PIGLRYYGTNDPMA
+991 A
-1005 DRQSFYAIMDAI
+1005 DRI
-1017 RKVRDMKDGDPI
+1017 RSTNRMIAKEDGLFFSTKP
-1029 PEITVY
+1029 
-1035 RAVPR
+1035 
-1040 DIKGKQLE
+1040 
-1048 SDGQW
+1048 DGQIVGYGDEVVDFW
-1053 VTPSRYY
+1053 IPAERLLLDDIFSDEVH
-1060 AKLHGEGRFEGKY
+1060 LRF
-1073 RIIEQSVPVTE
+1073 
-1084 LWWDGNDANE
+1084 
-1094 WGFDDG
+1094 
-1100 RPSVYKNIPNNR
+1100 
-1112 KLTDAVTYDDD
+1112 
-1123 GNVIPLSKRFTQ
+1123 PLSNRNIITTMMF
-1135 NNPDIR
+1135 
-1141 YQDNDGSTTV
+1141 QDNDGSTTV
-1151 SQKQDGTLILTHT
+1151 QK
-1164 LSINNLNR
+1164 
-1172 SIDNGGFPMPSLAM
+1172 
-1186 YPPADGNVGR
+1186 
-1196 AVHYGDVVLMGD
+1196 
-1208 SKLASELIEEKSVWD
+1208 K
-1223 RDIWSP
+1223 
-1229 VYPKP
+1229 
-1234 EYKINKNKIQAWL
+1234 
-1247 NKVQA
+1247 
-1252 PFEIKGESPLTL
+1252 
-1264 GMLAE
+1264 
-1269 YQYSSPDGLASAL
+1269 
-1282 SPAHSHPLLAAAYL
+1282 
-1296 ADKGIN
+1296 
-1302 LEIPYTS
+1302 
-1309 VKNPFYS
+1309 
-1316 EETLRHAKRWMDDN
+1316 
-1330 GVELYVPSD
+1330 
-1339 RWNEFYDYM
+1339 
-1348 YDYLKA
+1348 
-1354 DAEEKQAD
+1354 
-1362 HDRMMSRIK
+1362 
-1371 KKPWHHDMEYLTNP
+1371 
-1385 NFEYANTAR
+1385 
-1394 NIDAITRAAVAQGK
+1394 
-1408 TVVDTRKLSD
+1408 
-1418 TIDELVDSE
+1418 
-1427 GYTDWIKSKT
+1427 
-1437 SVAYSEPLLKVGR
+1437 
-1450 TWRPYNTQSVFELMK
+1450 
-1465 SQKIKSNGDAFSEL
+1465 
-1479 STSWISSNAATNLK
+1479 
-1493 TREDIR
+1493 
-1499 KFESLLEWQDTNDEE
+1499 
-1514 LNDVRREMHGR
+1514 
-1525 AMELSHSSD
+1525 
-1534 WLSQTSFA
+1534 
-1542 DSATRS
+1542 
-1548 VTEFISKK
+1548 
-1556 YKTEA
+1556 
-1561 ALKKVLSWSKELSND
+1561 
-1576 KEFIGYAMKFADM
+1576 
-1589 IRNIPRVYFEAKPQ
+1589 
-1603 RILGLSDFNTAV
+1603 
-1615 VPEGIDSETLSKIEQ
+1615 
-1630 AGLSVIKYKEGEKE
+1630 
-1644 AAVQNAAR
+1644 
-1652 NNNRL
+1652 
-1657 MFQDNSKNTSVITS
+1657 
-1671 PNGSLMLIHSMTASK
+1671 NGSLVIVHSMSEGK
-1686 LSRAIEVGGLPMPS
+1686 LRGVIDVGGMPMPS
-1700 LAITKP
+1700 LAITAPKA
-1706 ENEVVEPTLNYGEVT
+1706 EVLEPTLNYGEVT
-1721 FIGNSRMASRVIDEG
+1721 FLGNSRMASRVIDEG
-1736 VVWDRDIWSPTY
+1736 AVWDRDIWSPTY
-1748 PSPQYKV
+1748 PGPQYKV
-1755 NVKGLEKKL
+1755 NAKGLEKKL
-1764 ATLQKGLLPNA
+1764 NTLQKGLLPNA

-1926 NRTNGTNI
+1926 HRTNGTNI

-2054 NRENPFSAMNDIRD
+2054 NRENPFSAMNDIRND
-2068 EAIAE
+2068 AIAE
-2073 YLKKGYKTPE
+2073 YIKKGYKTPE
-2083 KMKSLLWDEYAQSED
+2083 QMKSLLWNEYAQSEE
-2098 VVNATYNYAELL
+2098 VVNAAYNYAELL

-2196 VEDQESMES
+2196 VEDQESMEA

-2215 EIMNDGHSFSMEY
+2215 EVFNDPDSYSMELPEDY
-2228 PEDWD
+2228 PADWD
-2233 DVPDFDDDAVDQE
+2233 DLPVYEEEMDAVDKEQ
-2246 KKLQTETPKT
+2246 KLQAETPKT

-2262 NTDNTDMT
+2262 NTDNANMT

-2294 FREAIQDETNL
+2294 FREAIQDEANL

-2324 AYYEQQFNKT
+2324 AYYEQQFNNT

-2339 DALMVEPFID
+2339 DVLMVVPFID

-2380 DFPVTTG
+2380 DFPSTTG
-2387 LAEKVRKELSDN
+2387 LAKKVRKELSDN

-2414 SMLPDTLIE
+2414 AMLPDTLIE

-2475 YKEVRETIKSQTD
+2475 YKEVRKTIKSQTD

-2513 MQTALDERDSLLQ
+2513 MQTALDERDNLLQ
-2526 DSFQILDELR
+2526 DTFQILEELR
-2536 STILGDEKSSG
+2536 TSILGDEKSSG

-2570 YQKAATAKGSRDKGK
+2570 YQKKATAKGSRDKGK
-2585 AIGASIGTALW
+2585 AIGASVGTALW

-2603 YPQLFVSDDGHGMVW
+2603 YPQLFVSVDGHGMVW

-2641 KAEMDSIRAE
+2641 KAEMDSVRAE
-2651 IARGTVRGLMANS
+2651 IAKGTVRGLMANS
-2664 IKVSSALSS
+2664 TKVSSALSS

-2711 KELTDSKETEKEK
+2711 KEITDFSNKDKKQLQGKVQRLQDRIKSIQDSK
-2724 LEAKVEKLQKKVESL
+2724 KKIL
-2739 QEQKVQAVND
+2739 DDQDTYA
-2749 AVLLTRW
+2749 RW
-2756 KEQKKKLAAE
+2756 M
-2766 KRAEIAEANRK
+2766 
-2777 YREKKTEEVRKQ
+2777 T
-2789 AEADKAYDKE
+2789 
-2799 TLRRWIEA
+2799 
-2807 KKENERKRQKA
+2807 
-2818 IDDANRKYA
+2818 
-2827 EETKRLWLEAKQQNT
+2827 AKQQNA

-2853 QRDIYRKR
+2853 QREIYRKR

-2882 TRRKERQLSQIRM
+2882 ARRKERQLRQIRM
-2895 EKQKIASQIMK
+2895 EKQKIANQIMK

-2971 AQRIGISQYL
+2971 AQRMDISQYL

-3043 IQNRIKSKDKTLP
+3043 IHNRIKSKGKTLP
-3056 GSIERQKEQNKFS
+3056 GSIERQKEQEKFS

-3094 YHGAAYR
+3094 NHGAAYR

-3141 TIDLGRGYSRTFTID
+3141 TIDLGRGYSRTFTVD

-3221 GRDRFNTVYKIAK
+3221 GRDRFKKVYEVAK
-3234 QELES
+3234 QELED
-3239 RELMDVVKAISDDFN
+3239 RGLMDVVKAISDDFN
-3254 DAGNKE
+3254 DTGNKE

-3290 DAILDDAV
+3290 DAIIDDAV

-3432 QGITSPMPGLSEI
+3432 QAITSPMPGLSEI

-3523 GNWLAMYNMA
+3523 GNWLAMYNMT

-3657 LSSVPLVSVSGIDGL
+3657 LSSVPGLSLITGADDL
-3672 VQKLI
+3672 VQKLT
-3677 TGKSEYSGVGVTIFP
+3677 TGESKYSGMGVSIFP
-3692 GVDKTVQAI
+3692 GLDKAVQAI
-3701 TAMSQGN
+3701 NAVSKGD
-3708 WGKAASK
+3708 WEKAASK

>member
-120 SVNYAYTNLDN
+120 SVNYAYSNLDN

-177 DEAAALEKKIME
+177 DEAAALEKKIIE

-203 SAYDKIETAVLTNLG
+203 SSYDKIETAVLTNLG

-246 AAGSINP
+246 TAGTINP
-253 VAGAVISAVSIP
+253 VAGAVITAVSVP
-265 ILTYATL
+265 ILITAAVK
-272 RGTAGLEMAKYT
+272 GTAGLEIAKYQ

-313 GIATML
+313 GLGTML
-319 IETLTDGVFSRGLN
+319 IEMLTDGMFSRGLN

-339 TKTGVDYT
+339 AKTGVDFT

-359 KKGTWSNLAARI
+359 KKGTWSNLATGI

-404 AIPDDKTWEDI
+404 AIPDDKTWEDR
-415 KAEAWESIWQGIIV
+415 KAEAWESIWEGIIV
-429 GAVYGTGEVALDM
+429 GAVYGTFEVPAAMKQNKALSM
-442 MLNKDL
+442 
-448 SIQLRREA
+448 QLRREA
-456 NSSKSWTE
+456 NSSMSWTE
-464 FVERTNGIRP
+464 FVEKTNDIRP
-474 KKIEQEV
+474 ENIEQEV

-496 KADVMKQVFS
+496 KADVIKQAFS

-511 SESIAME
+511 SESIARE

-537 GSVYRTESKDLYSK
+537 GSVYRTESKDLYSE
-551 VIQDSSTSYTVAFG
+551 VTQDSSTSYTVAFG

-573 GTVNVRTDGNV
+573 GTVSVRTDGNV

-838 KVLLQKLA
+838 KILLQKLA

-860 ALDPEIAKAYNK
+860 ALDPEIARAYNK
-872 LMNLEEGNKAENT
+872 LMNLEEDNKAENT
-885 GKTSDESET
+885 GNTAKSADTVMT
-894 KTDNKLMYQESQD
+894 QD
-907 SRYLAAVERGD
+907 SRKKLQDRVTGD
-918 METAQRMVDAKAAQ
+918 R
-932 KGYVTREDY
+932 
-941 RDSHVAPGAN
+941 
-951 IGREDFTNLD
+951 L
-961 KLRELRDDSFDLNLY
+961 LY
-976 AIANGITSQ
+976 AQDLIDEVKSVGGEVDENGYIHVFHRTSK
-985 PEDYFT
+985 EA
-991 PIGLRYYGTNDPMA
+991 A
-1005 DRQSFYAIMDAI
+1005 DRI
-1017 RKVRDMKDGDPI
+1017 RSTNRMIAKEDGLFFSTKP
-1029 PEITVY
+1029 
-1035 RAVPR
+1035 
-1040 DIKGKQLE
+1040 
-1048 SDGQW
+1048 DGQIVGYGDEVVDFW
-1053 VTPSRYY
+1053 IPAERLLLDDIFSDEVH
-1060 AKLHGEGRFEGKY
+1060 LRF
-1073 RIIEQSVPVTE
+1073 
-1084 LWWDGNDANE
+1084 
-1094 WGFDDG
+1094 
-1100 RPSVYKNIPNNR
+1100 
-1112 KLTDAVTYDDD
+1112 
-1123 GNVIPLSKRFTQ
+1123 PLSNRNIITTMMF
-1135 NNPDIR
+1135 
-1141 YQDNDGSTTV
+1141 QDNDGSTTV
-1151 SQKQDGTLILTHT
+1151 QK
-1164 LSINNLNR
+1164 
-1172 SIDNGGFPMPSLAM
+1172 
-1186 YPPADGNVGR
+1186 
-1196 AVHYGDVVLMGD
+1196 
-1208 SKLASELIEEKSVWD
+1208 K
-1223 RDIWSP
+1223 
-1229 VYPKP
+1229 
-1234 EYKINKNKIQAWL
+1234 
-1247 NKVQA
+1247 
-1252 PFEIKGESPLTL
+1252 
-1264 GMLAE
+1264 
-1269 YQYSSPDGLASAL
+1269 
-1282 SPAHSHPLLAAAYL
+1282 
-1296 ADKGIN
+1296 
-1302 LEIPYTS
+1302 
-1309 VKNPFYS
+1309 
-1316 EETLRHAKRWMDDN
+1316 
-1330 GVELYVPSD
+1330 
-1339 RWNEFYDYM
+1339 
-1348 YDYLKA
+1348 
-1354 DAEEKQAD
+1354 
-1362 HDRMMSRIK
+1362 
-1371 KKPWHHDMEYLTNP
+1371 
-1385 NFEYANTAR
+1385 
-1394 NIDAITRAAVAQGK
+1394 
-1408 TVVDTRKLSD
+1408 
-1418 TIDELVDSE
+1418 
-1427 GYTDWIKSKT
+1427 
-1437 SVAYSEPLLKVGR
+1437 
-1450 TWRPYNTQSVFELMK
+1450 
-1465 SQKIKSNGDAFSEL
+1465 
-1479 STSWISSNAATNLK
+1479 
-1493 TREDIR
+1493 
-1499 KFESLLEWQDTNDEE
+1499 
-1514 LNDVRREMHGR
+1514 
-1525 AMELSHSSD
+1525 
-1534 WLSQTSFA
+1534 
-1542 DSATRS
+1542 
-1548 VTEFISKK
+1548 
-1556 YKTEA
+1556 
-1561 ALKKVLSWSKELSND
+1561 
-1576 KEFIGYAMKFADM
+1576 
-1589 IRNIPRVYFEAKPQ
+1589 
-1603 RILGLSDFNTAV
+1603 
-1615 VPEGIDSETLSKIEQ
+1615 
-1630 AGLSVIKYKEGEKE
+1630 
-1644 AAVQNAAR
+1644 
-1652 NNNRL
+1652 
-1657 MFQDNSKNTSVITS
+1657 
-1671 PNGSLMLIHSMTASK
+1671 NGSLVIVHSMSEGK
-1686 LSRAIEVGGLPMPS
+1686 LRGVIDVGGMPMPS
-1700 LAITKP
+1700 LAITAPKA
-1706 ENEVVEPTLNYGEVT
+1706 EVLEPTLNYGEIT
-1721 FIGNSRMASRVIDEG
+1721 FIGNSKLAGRVIG
-1736 VVWDRDIWSPTY
+1736 SGAVWDRDIWSPTY
-1748 PSPQYKV
+1748 PQAQYKM
-1755 NVKGLEKKL
+1755 NKKGISNELRAIQSNYSKMFDWPHIADEDSWMEYQYATPEDLILKLKDPKRYPAIALQFLSENGKTVDIPHVPEAHELYSARTLMAARQWLETNKYL
-1764 ATLQKGLLPNA
+1764 TDSN
-1775 KWGKVAT
+1775 WS
-1782 TELWMDHQYDSPDML
+1782 ELYDSL
-1797 YSKFRDPGSYPTIGM
+1797 SLGSDIINAYPSADLPSATSRFFSRQ
-1812 AYLKEKGVSVDVP
+1812 EKY
-1825 VELQKDDTYSFETLS
+1825 QK
-1840 KAREWLEDN
+1840 RM
-1849 DLTSNNYKS
+1849 
-1858 LIEYVDNELQD
+1858 EYI
-1869 DANSFARKMLNKTSK
+1869 NKI
-1884 GLFTLSPEESEELRN
+1884 
-1899 LKEMVK
+1899 K
-1905 NDADLGFSNSF
+1905 NDPDLGFDRSYD
-1916 GTANSIVSAV
+1916 TVSAIV
-1926 NRTNGTNI
+1926 QASSRSSNAI
-1934 DYNLLSKRINAL
+1934 DYYALGNILEEAIN
-1946 VEDKSDYESWLERQF
+1946 KSEFQTWLERKF
-1961 GPFYSEPMLKIG
+1961 NRFYSEPMLKIG
-1973 KTWKE
+1973 NTWKP
-1978 YTIYNILEYM
+1978 YNLENIVKYM
-1988 KKQGSIAY
+1988 EKQGVVGATS
-1996 TMFGYADSGL
+1996 TGFSTDGE
-2006 SSLAAK
+2006 LAAISAK
-2012 NLKSRKAISD
+2012 NLKTREEIRENEDRIYSEPAYRDRIS
-2022 MEQYIKSDTEYLG
+2022 EASDALFNAVSNSKTEG
-2035 LLNTAENV
+2035 SNV
-2043 FVEAVNVIAKN
+2043 FIETDNVRAV
-2054 NRENPFSAMNDIRD
+2054 
-2068 EAIAE
+2068 IAE
-2073 YLKKGYKTPE
+2073 YLQKRKTT
-2083 KMKSLLWDEYAQSED
+2083 KADMKSLLWGAYAKSDSIIDAAYEL
-2098 VVNATYNYAELL
+2098 AELL
-2110 KNPPRKYFEAK
+2110 KAPPQKYFEAK
-2121 PKRIITVSDFD
+2121 PALVLRASDFD
-2132 TAVVPVGLDEKT
+2132 TVLVPEGISGELVE
-2144 KQYLINQGLNV
+2144 YLSNSGLNV
-2155 VEYEQGKQTEAVIE
+2155 IKYGSGKQLETFIDTVTTNES
-2169 AAKNNP
+2169 
-2175 GLMFQDNGD
+2175 LMFQDND
-2184 LNPDAIIENMDS
+2184 TYNPDEVIENMDS

-2246 KKLQTETPKT
+2246 QKLQAETPKT

-2339 DALMVEPFID
+2339 DTLMVEPFID

-2380 DFPVTTG
+2380 DFPATTG
-2387 LAEKVRKELSDN
+2387 LAEKVRKELYDN

-2414 SMLPDTLIE
+2414 AMLPDTLIE

-2513 MQTALDERDSLLQ
+2513 MQTALDERDNLLQ

-2618 QRGKSTKDNAEIRKN
+2618 QRGKSTKDNAEIRRN

-2711 KELTDSKETEKEK
+2711 KELADSKETEKEK

-2827 EETKRLWLEAKQQNT
+2827 EETKRLWLEAKQQNA

-3089 DGGFG
+3089 DGGLG
-3094 YHGAAYR
+3094 HHGAAYR

-3239 RELMDVVKAISDDFN
+3239 RRLMDVVKAISDDFN

-3417 TGAAYLGWKTSGIIL
+3417 TAAAYLGWKTSGIIL

-3636 DDDDDTKKKILKLSY
+3636 DDDDDIKKKILKLSY

>member
-14 QAAAPINTN
+14 QAAAPINTS

-34 EEEKENEPQ
+34 EEEKEEEPQ
-43 IGQQSPEPSGMALKE
+43 IWQQSPEPSGMTLKE
-58 QETADTKLN
+58 QEIADTKLN

-177 DEAAALEKKIME
+177 DEAAALEKKIKE
-189 KEAATADLLSALPT
+189 KEAATSDLLSALPT

-218 YIGVPTAKGIATGAA
+218 YIGVPTAKGIATSAVS
-233 AGITMKSMLGAAV
+233 GITMKSMLGAAV
-246 AAGSINP
+246 TAGTINP

-272 RGTAGLEMAKYT
+272 RGTAGLEMAKYQ

-339 TKTGVDYT
+339 AKTGVDFT
-347 ANLGVQALVELG
+347 TNLGVQALVELG
-359 KKGTWSNLAARI
+359 KKGTWSNLATGI

-404 AIPDDKTWEDI
+404 AIPDDKTWEDR
-415 KAEAWESIWQGIIV
+415 KAEAWESIWEGIIV
-429 GAVYGTGEVALDM
+429 GAVYGTLEVPAAMKQNKALSM
-442 MLNKDL
+442 
-448 SIQLRREA
+448 QLRREA
-456 NSSKSWTE
+456 NSSMSWTE
-464 FVERTNGIRP
+464 FVEKTNDIRP
-474 KKIEQEV
+474 ENIEQEV

-496 KADVMKQVFS
+496 KADVMKQAFS

-511 SESIAME
+511 SESIARE

-537 GSVYRTESKDLYSK
+537 GSVYRTESKELYSE
-551 VIQDSSTSYTVAFG
+551 VNQDSAGTYTVAYG

-573 GTVNVRTDGNV
+573 GTVSVKTDGNV

-592 RHGYENI
+592 RHGYEKI

-697 DNITQEQLAGRTDR
+697 DNISQEQLAGRTDR

-792 EIMARFEQ
+792 EIVARFEQ
-800 IAGNES
+800 IDGTES

-838 KVLLQKLA
+838 KILLQKLA

-860 ALDPEIAKAYNK
+860 DLDPEIARAYNK
-872 LMNLEEGNKAENT
+872 LMNLDENNKAENT
-885 GKTSDESET
+885 GNTAKSADTVMT
-894 KTDNKLMYQESQD
+894 QD
-907 SRYLAAVERGD
+907 SRKKLQDRVTGD
-918 METAQRMVDAKAAQ
+918 RLLDAQ
-932 KGYVTREDY
+932 
-941 RDSHVAPGAN
+941 
-951 IGREDFTNLD
+951 
-961 KLRELRDDSFDLNLY
+961 DL
-976 AIANGITSQ
+976 
-985 PEDYFT
+985 
-991 PIGLRYYGTNDPMA
+991 
-1005 DRQSFYAIMDAI
+1005 
-1017 RKVRDMKDGDPI
+1017 
-1029 PEITVY
+1029 
-1035 RAVPR
+1035 
-1040 DIKGKQLE
+1040 
-1048 SDGQW
+1048 
-1053 VTPSRYY
+1053 
-1060 AKLHGEGRFEGKY
+1060 
-1073 RIIEQSVPVTE
+1073 
-1084 LWWDGNDANE
+1084 
-1094 WGFDDG
+1094 
-1100 RPSVYKNIPNNR
+1100 
-1112 KLTDAVTYDDD
+1112 
-1123 GNVIPLSKRFTQ
+1123 
-1135 NNPDIR
+1135 
-1141 YQDNDGSTTV
+1141 
-1151 SQKQDGTLILTHT
+1151 
-1164 LSINNLNR
+1164 
-1172 SIDNGGFPMPSLAM
+1172 IDE
-1186 YPPADGNVGR
+1186 V
-1196 AVHYGDVVLMGD
+1196 
-1208 SKLASELIEEKSVWD
+1208 KSVG
-1223 RDIWSP
+1223 
-1229 VYPKP
+1229 
-1234 EYKINKNKIQAWL
+1234 
-1247 NKVQA
+1247 
-1252 PFEIKGESPLTL
+1252 GEVDEN
-1264 GMLAE
+1264 GNI
-1269 YQYSSPDGLASAL
+1269 
-1282 SPAHSHPLLAAAYL
+1282 HVFHR
-1296 ADKGIN
+1296 
-1302 LEIPYTS
+1302 TS
-1309 VKNPFYS
+1309 
-1316 EETLRHAKRWMDDN
+1316 
-1330 GVELYVPSD
+1330 
-1339 RWNEFYDYM
+1339 
-1348 YDYLKA
+1348 
-1354 DAEEKQAD
+1354 
-1362 HDRMMSRIK
+1362 
-1371 KKPWHHDMEYLTNP
+1371 
-1385 NFEYANTAR
+1385 
-1394 NIDAITRAAVAQGK
+1394 
-1408 TVVDTRKLSD
+1408 
-1418 TIDELVDSE
+1418 
-1427 GYTDWIKSKT
+1427 
-1437 SVAYSEPLLKVGR
+1437 
-1450 TWRPYNTQSVFELMK
+1450 
-1465 SQKIKSNGDAFSEL
+1465 
-1479 STSWISSNAATNLK
+1479 
-1493 TREDIR
+1493 
-1499 KFESLLEWQDTNDEE
+1499 
-1514 LNDVRREMHGR
+1514 
-1525 AMELSHSSD
+1525 
-1534 WLSQTSFA
+1534 
-1542 DSATRS
+1542 
-1548 VTEFISKK
+1548 
-1556 YKTEA
+1556 
-1561 ALKKVLSWSKELSND
+1561 
-1576 KEFIGYAMKFADM
+1576 
-1589 IRNIPRVYFEAKPQ
+1589 
-1603 RILGLSDFNTAV
+1603 
-1615 VPEGIDSETLSKIEQ
+1615 
-1630 AGLSVIKYKEGEKE
+1630 KE
-1644 AAVQNAAR
+1644 AADRIRSTNRMIAKEDGLFFSTKPDGQIVGYGDEVVDFWIPAERLVLDDIFSDEAHLRLPLSNR
-1652 NNNRL
+1652 NIITTM
-1657 MFQDNSKNTSVITS
+1657 MFQDNSKNTSVIAS

-1706 ENEVVEPTLNYGEVT
+1706 DNEVVEPTLNYGEVT
-1721 FIGNSRMASRVIDEG
+1721 FLGNSRMASRVIDEG
-1736 VVWDRDIWSPTY
+1736 AVWDRDIWSPTY

-1782 TELWMDHQYDSPDML
+1782 TELWMDAQYDSPDML

-1926 NRTNGTNI
+1926 HRTNGTNI

-2054 NRENPFSAMNDIRD
+2054 NRENPFSAMNDIRND
-2068 EAIAE
+2068 AIAE
-2073 YLKKGYKTPE
+2073 YIKKGYKTPE
-2083 KMKSLLWDEYAQSED
+2083 QMKSLLWNEYAQSEE
-2098 VVNATYNYAELL
+2098 VVNAAYNYAELL

-2196 VEDQESMES
+2196 VEDQESMEA

-2215 EIMNDGHSFSMEY
+2215 EVFNDPDSYSMELPEDY
-2228 PEDWD
+2228 PADWD
-2233 DVPDFDDDAVDQE
+2233 DLPVYEEEMDAVDKEQ
-2246 KKLQTETPKT
+2246 KLQTETPKT

-2262 NTDNTDMT
+2262 NTDNADMT
-2270 FEQFAKENAPQ
+2270 FEQFVKENAPQ

-2294 FREAIQDETNL
+2294 FREAIQDEANL

-2339 DALMVEPFID
+2339 DVLMVVPFID

-2380 DFPVTTG
+2380 DFPSTTG
-2387 LAEKVRKELSDN
+2387 LAKKVRKELSDN

-2414 SMLPDTLIE
+2414 AMLPDTLIE

-2475 YKEVRETIKSQTD
+2475 YKEVRKTIKSQTD

-2513 MQTALDERDSLLQ
+2513 MQTALDERDNLLQ
-2526 DSFQILDELR
+2526 DTFQILEELR
-2536 STILGDEKSSG
+2536 TSILGDEKSSG

-2570 YQKAATAKGSRDKGK
+2570 YQKKATAKGSRDKGK
-2585 AIGASIGTALW
+2585 AIGASVGTALW

-2603 YPQLFVSDDGHGMVW
+2603 YPQLFVSADGHGMVW

-2641 KAEMDSIRAE
+2641 KAEMDSVRAE
-2651 IARGTVRGLMANS
+2651 IAKGTVRGLMANS
-2664 IKVSSALSS
+2664 TKVSSALSS

-2711 KELTDSKETEKEK
+2711 KEITDSRNKDKK
-2724 LEAKVEKLQKKVESL
+2724 QLQG
-2739 QEQKVQAVND
+2739 KVQRLQD
-2749 AVLLTRW
+2749 RI
-2756 KEQKKKLAAE
+2756 KSIQDSKKKILDDQDTYA
-2766 KRAEIAEANRK
+2766 
-2777 YREKKTEEVRKQ
+2777 
-2789 AEADKAYDKE
+2789 
-2799 TLRRWIEA
+2799 RWM
-2807 KKENERKRQKA
+2807 
-2818 IDDANRKYA
+2818 
-2827 EETKRLWLEAKQQNT
+2827 TAKQQNA

-2853 QRDIYRKR
+2853 QREIYRKR

-2868 NAIAIATARAKLFE
+2868 NAITIATARAKLFE
-2882 TRRKERQLSQIRM
+2882 ARRKERQLRQIRM
-2895 EKQKIASQIMK
+2895 EKQKIANQIMK

-2971 AQRIGISQYL
+2971 AQRMDISQYL

-3043 IQNRIKSKDKTLP
+3043 IQNRIKSKGKTLP
-3056 GSIERQKEQNKFS
+3056 GSIERQKEQEKFS

-3094 YHGAAYR
+3094 NHGAAYR

-3117 VEKRLNKVDPL
+3117 VEKRLNKVNPL

-3141 TIDLGRGYSRTFTID
+3141 TIDLGRGYSRTFTVD

-3239 RELMDVVKAISDDFN
+3239 RGLMDVVKAISDDFN

-3298 NGILDVGTNTVIANP
+3298 NGILDVGTNTVISNP

-3546 AEAAAVQRAD
+3546 AETAAVQRAD

-3578 NELTKA
+3578 NEITKA

-3595 WNNIVPDTIGFAR
+3595 WNNLVPDTIGFAR

-3651 WAITQQ
+3651 WSITQQ

-3708 WGKAASK
+3708 WRKAASK

>member
-14 QAAAPINTN
+14 QAATPINTN

-34 EEEKENEPQ
+34 EEEKEEEPQ
-43 IGQQSPEPSGMALKE
+43 IGQQSSEPSDITLKE
-58 QETADTKLN
+58 QEIADTKLN

-146 GMWTKI
+146 GVWTKI

-177 DEAAALEKKIME
+177 DEAAALEKKIKE

-218 YIGVPTAKGIATGAA
+218 YIGVPTAKGIATSAA

-253 VAGAVISAVSIP
+253 VAGAVITAVSIP
-265 ILTYATL
+265 ILITAAVK
-272 RGTAGLEMAKYT
+272 GTAGLEMAKYQ

-339 TKTGVDYT
+339 AKTGVDFT
-347 ANLGVQALVELG
+347 TNLGVQALVELG
-359 KKGTWSNLAARI
+359 KKGTWSNLATGI

-404 AIPDDKTWEDI
+404 AIPDDKTWEDR
-415 KAEAWESIWQGIIV
+415 KAEAWESIWEGIIV
-429 GAVYGTGEVALDM
+429 GAVYGTFEVPAAMKQNKALSM
-442 MLNKDL
+442 
-448 SIQLRREA
+448 QLRREA
-456 NSSKSWTE
+456 NSSMSWTE
-464 FVERTNGIRP
+464 FVEKTNEIRP
-474 KKIEQEV
+474 ENIEQEV

-511 SESIAME
+511 SESIARE

-537 GSVYRTESKDLYSK
+537 GSVYRTESKDLYSE
-551 VIQDSSTSYTVAFG
+551 VTQDSSTSYTVAFG

-637 NPRGKDYGLNFE
+637 NPRSKDYGLNFE

-697 DNITQEQLAGRTDR
+697 DNISQEQLAGRTDR

-792 EIMARFEQ
+792 EIVARFEQ

-806 TWSPKLEEDLA
+806 TWSPKIEEDLS

-838 KVLLQKLA
+838 KILLQKLA

-860 ALDPEIAKAYNK
+860 ALDPEIARAYNK
-872 LMNLEEGNKAENT
+872 LMNLEEDNKAENT
-885 GKTSDESET
+885 GKTSDASET
-894 KTDNKLMYQESQD
+894 KTDDKLMYQEVKDDKILDELNSGKTVKAYRAMQVID
-907 SRYLAAVERGD
+907 GKLYPPMAAVVGGKRVEETKTGTWYRADEHPELVNKDGKFVLDKGGKDATGKKLTLVPAAYNPYWHTSLSMLNDQFSSAYKRPNLVTVEVEIPESELTSGYRAEGAKDSVGLTEWHSGPVASKLKKVGNPREVILSRYVKVNRIIPDSEAA
-918 METAQRMVDAKAAQ
+918 ASIAKTLE
-932 KGYVTREDY
+932 GTD
-941 RDSHVAPGAN
+941 
-951 IGREDFTNLD
+951 I
-961 KLRELRDDSFDLNLY
+961 
-976 AIANGITSQ
+976 AIPDNT
-985 PEDYFT
+985 
-991 PIGLRYYGTNDPMA
+991 
-1005 DRQSFYAIMDAI
+1005 
-1017 RKVRDMKDGDPI
+1017 
-1029 PEITVY
+1029 
-1035 RAVPR
+1035 
-1040 DIKGKQLE
+1040 
-1048 SDGQW
+1048 
-1053 VTPSRYY
+1053 VTPSLL
-1060 AKLHGEGRFEGKY
+1060 AELKKLGVK
-1073 RIIEQSVPVTE
+1073 IIETE
-1084 LWWDGNDANE
+1084 E
-1094 WGFDDG
+1094 V
-1100 RPSVYKNIPNNR
+1100 RKYNN
-1112 KLTDAVTYDDD
+1112 
-1123 GNVIPLSKRFTQ
+1123 
-1135 NNPDIR
+1135 
-1141 YQDNDGSTTV
+1141 
-1151 SQKQDGTLILTHT
+1151 
-1164 LSINNLNR
+1164 
-1172 SIDNGGFPMPSLAM
+1172 SLVM
-1186 YPPADGNVGR
+1186 Y
-1196 AVHYGDVVLMGD
+1196 
-1208 SKLASELIEEKSVWD
+1208 
-1223 RDIWSP
+1223 
-1229 VYPKP
+1229 
-1234 EYKINKNKIQAWL
+1234 
-1247 NKVQA
+1247 
-1252 PFEIKGESPLTL
+1252 
-1264 GMLAE
+1264 
-1269 YQYSSPDGLASAL
+1269 
-1282 SPAHSHPLLAAAYL
+1282 
-1296 ADKGIN
+1296 
-1302 LEIPYTS
+1302 
-1309 VKNPFYS
+1309 
-1316 EETLRHAKRWMDDN
+1316 
-1330 GVELYVPSD
+1330 
-1339 RWNEFYDYM
+1339 
-1348 YDYLKA
+1348 
-1354 DAEEKQAD
+1354 
-1362 HDRMMSRIK
+1362 
-1371 KKPWHHDMEYLTNP
+1371 
-1385 NFEYANTAR
+1385 
-1394 NIDAITRAAVAQGK
+1394 
-1408 TVVDTRKLSD
+1408 
-1418 TIDELVDSE
+1418 
-1427 GYTDWIKSKT
+1427 
-1437 SVAYSEPLLKVGR
+1437 
-1450 TWRPYNTQSVFELMK
+1450 
-1465 SQKIKSNGDAFSEL
+1465 
-1479 STSWISSNAATNLK
+1479 
-1493 TREDIR
+1493 
-1499 KFESLLEWQDTNDEE
+1499 
-1514 LNDVRREMHGR
+1514 
-1525 AMELSHSSD
+1525 
-1534 WLSQTSFA
+1534 
-1542 DSATRS
+1542 
-1548 VTEFISKK
+1548 
-1556 YKTEA
+1556 
-1561 ALKKVLSWSKELSND
+1561 
-1576 KEFIGYAMKFADM
+1576 
-1589 IRNIPRVYFEAKPQ
+1589 
-1603 RILGLSDFNTAV
+1603 
-1615 VPEGIDSETLSKIEQ
+1615 
-1630 AGLSVIKYKEGEKE
+1630 
-1644 AAVQNAAR
+1644 
-1652 NNNRL
+1652 
-1657 MFQDNSKNTSVITS
+1657 QDNSKNTSVITS

-1706 ENEVVEPTLNYGEVT
+1706 DNEVVEPTLNYGEVT
-1721 FIGNSRMASRVIDEG
+1721 FLGNSRMASRVIDEG
-1736 VVWDRDIWSPTY
+1736 AVWDRDIWSPTY
-1748 PSPQYKV
+1748 PGPQYKV
-1755 NVKGLEKKL
+1755 NAKGLEKKL
-1764 ATLQKGLLPNA
+1764 NTLQKGLLPNA

-1926 NRTNGTNI
+1926 HRTNGTNI

-2054 NRENPFSAMNDIRD
+2054 NRENPFSAMNDIRND
-2068 EAIAE
+2068 AIAE
-2073 YLKKGYKTPE
+2073 YIKKGYKTPE
-2083 KMKSLLWDEYAQSED
+2083 QMKSLLWNEYAQSEE
-2098 VVNATYNYAELL
+2098 VVNAAYNYAELL

-2196 VEDQESMES
+2196 VEDQESMEA

-2215 EIMNDGHSFSMEY
+2215 EVFNDPDSYSMELPEDY
-2228 PEDWD
+2228 PADWD
-2233 DVPDFDDDAVDQE
+2233 DLPVYEEEMDAVDKEQ
-2246 KKLQTETPKT
+2246 KLQAETPKT

-2262 NTDNTDMT
+2262 NTDNADMT

-2294 FREAIQDETNL
+2294 FREAIQDEANL

-2324 AYYEQQFNKT
+2324 AYYEQQFNNT

-2339 DALMVEPFID
+2339 DVLMVVPFID

-2380 DFPVTTG
+2380 DFPSTTG
-2387 LAEKVRKELSDN
+2387 LAKKVRKELSDN

-2408 PLIGDK
+2408 PFIGDK
-2414 SMLPDTLIE
+2414 AMLPDTLIE

-2475 YKEVRETIKSQTD
+2475 YKEVRKTIKSQTD

-2513 MQTALDERDSLLQ
+2513 MQTALDERDNLLQ
-2526 DSFQILDELR
+2526 DTFQILEELR
-2536 STILGDEKSSG
+2536 TSILGDEKSSG

-2570 YQKAATAKGSRDKGK
+2570 YQKKATAKGSRDKGK
-2585 AIGASIGTALW
+2585 AIGASVGTALW

-2603 YPQLFVSDDGHGMVW
+2603 YPQLFVSVDGHGMVW

-2641 KAEMDSIRAE
+2641 KAEMDSVRAE
-2651 IARGTVRGLMANS
+2651 IAKGTVRGLMANS
-2664 IKVSSALSS
+2664 TKVSSALSS

-2711 KELTDSKETEKEK
+2711 KEITDFSNKDKKQLQGKVQRLQDRIKSIQDSK
-2724 LEAKVEKLQKKVESL
+2724 KKIL
-2739 QEQKVQAVND
+2739 DDQDTYA
-2749 AVLLTRW
+2749 RW
-2756 KEQKKKLAAE
+2756 M
-2766 KRAEIAEANRK
+2766 
-2777 YREKKTEEVRKQ
+2777 T
-2789 AEADKAYDKE
+2789 
-2799 TLRRWIEA
+2799 
-2807 KKENERKRQKA
+2807 
-2818 IDDANRKYA
+2818 
-2827 EETKRLWLEAKQQNT
+2827 AKQQNA

-2853 QRDIYRKR
+2853 QREIYRKR

-2882 TRRKERQLSQIRM
+2882 ARRKERQLRQIRM
-2895 EKQKIASQIMK
+2895 EKQKIANQIMK

-2971 AQRIGISQYL
+2971 AQRMDISQYL

-3043 IQNRIKSKDKTLP
+3043 IQNRIKSKGKTLP
-3056 GSIERQKEQNKFS
+3056 GSIERQKEQEKFS

-3094 YHGAAYR
+3094 NHGAAYR

-3141 TIDLGRGYSRTFTID
+3141 TIDLGRGYSRTFTVD

-3221 GRDRFNTVYKIAK
+3221 GRDRFKKVYEVAK
-3234 QELES
+3234 QELED
-3239 RELMDVVKAISDDFN
+3239 RGLMDVVKAISDDFN

-3290 DAILDDAV
+3290 DAIIDDAV

-3432 QGITSPMPGLSEI
+3432 QAITSPMPGLSEI

>member
-34 EEEKENEPQ
+34 EDEKEEEPQ
-43 IGQQSPEPSGMALKE
+43 IEQQSPEPSGMTLKE
-58 QETADTKLN
+58 QEIADTKLN

-152 KAGFERVELMSMKDE
+152 KAGVEKVELMSMKDE

-177 DEAAALEKKIME
+177 DEAAALEKKIKE

-218 YIGVPTAKGIATGAA
+218 YIGVPTAKGIATSAA

-272 RGTAGLEMAKYT
+272 RGTAGLEMAKYQ

-339 TKTGVDYT
+339 AKTGVDFT
-347 ANLGVQALVELG
+347 TNLGVQALVELG
-359 KKGTWSNLAARI
+359 KKGTWSNLATGI

-404 AIPDDKTWEDI
+404 AIPDDKTWEDR
-415 KAEAWESIWQGIIV
+415 KAEAWESIWEGIIV
-429 GAVYGTGEVALDM
+429 GAVYGTLEVPAAMKQNKALSM
-442 MLNKDL
+442 
-448 SIQLRREA
+448 QLRREA
-456 NSSKSWTE
+456 NSSMSWTE
-464 FVERTNGIRP
+464 FVEKTNDIRP
-474 KKIEQEV
+474 ENIEQEV

-496 KADVMKQVFS
+496 KADVMKQAFS

-511 SESIAME
+511 SESIARE

-537 GSVYRTESKDLYSK
+537 GSVYRTESKELYSE
-551 VIQDSSTSYTVAFG
+551 VNQDSAGTYTVAYG

-573 GTVNVRTDGNV
+573 GTVSVKTDGNV

-711 NFNAATSQAKSLIYL
+711 NFNAAISQAKSLIYL

-761 LNDETRK
+761 LNDDTRK

-792 EIMARFEQ
+792 EIVARFEQ

-806 TWSPKLEEDLA
+806 TWSPKIEEDLA

-860 ALDPEIAKAYNK
+860 ALDPEIARAYNK
-872 LMNLEEGNKAENT
+872 LMNLEEDNKAENT
-885 GKTSDESET
+885 GKTSDASET
-894 KTDNKLMYQESQD
+894 KTEDKLMYQEVKDDKILDDLNSGKTVKAYRAMQVID
-907 SRYLAAVERGD
+907 GKLYPPMAAVVGGKRVEETKTGTWYRADEHPELVNKDGKFVLDKGGKDATGKKLTLVPAAYNPYWHTSLSMLNDQFSSAYKRPNLVTVEVEIPESELTSGYRAEGAKDSVGLTEWHSGPVASKLKKFGKPREVILSRYVKVNRIIPDSEAA
-918 METAQRMVDAKAAQ
+918 ASIAKTLE
-932 KGYVTREDY
+932 GTD
-941 RDSHVAPGAN
+941 
-951 IGREDFTNLD
+951 I
-961 KLRELRDDSFDLNLY
+961 
-976 AIANGITSQ
+976 AIPDNT
-985 PEDYFT
+985 
-991 PIGLRYYGTNDPMA
+991 
-1005 DRQSFYAIMDAI
+1005 
-1017 RKVRDMKDGDPI
+1017 
-1029 PEITVY
+1029 
-1035 RAVPR
+1035 
-1040 DIKGKQLE
+1040 
-1048 SDGQW
+1048 
-1053 VTPSRYY
+1053 VTPSLL
-1060 AKLHGEGRFEGKY
+1060 AELKKLGVK
-1073 RIIEQSVPVTE
+1073 IIETE
-1084 LWWDGNDANE
+1084 E
-1094 WGFDDG
+1094 
-1100 RPSVYKNIPNNR
+1100 VQKYNN
-1112 KLTDAVTYDDD
+1112 
-1123 GNVIPLSKRFTQ
+1123 
-1135 NNPDIR
+1135 
-1141 YQDNDGSTTV
+1141 
-1151 SQKQDGTLILTHT
+1151 
-1164 LSINNLNR
+1164 
-1172 SIDNGGFPMPSLAM
+1172 SLVM
-1186 YPPADGNVGR
+1186 Y
-1196 AVHYGDVVLMGD
+1196 
-1208 SKLASELIEEKSVWD
+1208 
-1223 RDIWSP
+1223 
-1229 VYPKP
+1229 
-1234 EYKINKNKIQAWL
+1234 
-1247 NKVQA
+1247 
-1252 PFEIKGESPLTL
+1252 
-1264 GMLAE
+1264 
-1269 YQYSSPDGLASAL
+1269 
-1282 SPAHSHPLLAAAYL
+1282 
-1296 ADKGIN
+1296 
-1302 LEIPYTS
+1302 
-1309 VKNPFYS
+1309 
-1316 EETLRHAKRWMDDN
+1316 
-1330 GVELYVPSD
+1330 
-1339 RWNEFYDYM
+1339 
-1348 YDYLKA
+1348 
-1354 DAEEKQAD
+1354 
-1362 HDRMMSRIK
+1362 
-1371 KKPWHHDMEYLTNP
+1371 
-1385 NFEYANTAR
+1385 
-1394 NIDAITRAAVAQGK
+1394 
-1408 TVVDTRKLSD
+1408 
-1418 TIDELVDSE
+1418 
-1427 GYTDWIKSKT
+1427 
-1437 SVAYSEPLLKVGR
+1437 
-1450 TWRPYNTQSVFELMK
+1450 
-1465 SQKIKSNGDAFSEL
+1465 
-1479 STSWISSNAATNLK
+1479 
-1493 TREDIR
+1493 
-1499 KFESLLEWQDTNDEE
+1499 
-1514 LNDVRREMHGR
+1514 
-1525 AMELSHSSD
+1525 
-1534 WLSQTSFA
+1534 
-1542 DSATRS
+1542 
-1548 VTEFISKK
+1548 
-1556 YKTEA
+1556 
-1561 ALKKVLSWSKELSND
+1561 
-1576 KEFIGYAMKFADM
+1576 
-1589 IRNIPRVYFEAKPQ
+1589 
-1603 RILGLSDFNTAV
+1603 
-1615 VPEGIDSETLSKIEQ
+1615 
-1630 AGLSVIKYKEGEKE
+1630 
-1644 AAVQNAAR
+1644 
-1652 NNNRL
+1652 
-1657 MFQDNSKNTSVITS
+1657 QDNSKNTSVTTS
-1671 PNGSLMLIHSMTASK
+1671 PNGSLILIHSMTASK
-1686 LSRAIEVGGLPMPS
+1686 LSSAIEVGGLPMPS

-1706 ENEVVEPTLNYGEVT
+1706 QNEVVEPTLNYGEVT

-1736 VVWDRDIWSPTY
+1736 AVWDRDIWSPTY

-1782 TELWMDHQYDSPDML
+1782 TELWMDAQYDSPDML

-1825 VELQKDDTYSFETLS
+1825 VELQKDDIYSFETLS

-1926 NRTNGTNI
+1926 HRTNGTNI

-2054 NRENPFSAMNDIRD
+2054 NRENPFSAMNDIRND
-2068 EAIAE
+2068 AIAE
-2073 YLKKGYKTPE
+2073 YIKKGYKTPE
-2083 KMKSLLWDEYAQSED
+2083 QMKSLLWNEYAQSEE
-2098 VVNATYNYAELL
+2098 VVNAAYNYAELL

-2132 TAVVPVGLDEKT
+2132 TAVVPIGLDEKT

-2196 VEDQESMES
+2196 VEDQESMEA

-2215 EIMNDGHSFSMEY
+2215 EVFNDPDSYSMELPEDY
-2228 PEDWD
+2228 PADWD
-2233 DVPDFDDDAVDQE
+2233 DLPVYEEEMDAVDKEQ
-2246 KKLQTETPKT
+2246 KLQAETPKT

-2262 NTDNTDMT
+2262 NTDNADMT

-2294 FREAIQDETNL
+2294 FREAIQDEANL

-2339 DALMVEPFID
+2339 DVLMVVPFID

-2380 DFPVTTG
+2380 DFPSTTE
-2387 LAEKVRKELSDN
+2387 LAKKVRKELSDN

-2414 SMLPDTLIE
+2414 AMLPDTLIE

-2475 YKEVRETIKSQTD
+2475 YKEVRKTIKSQTD

-2513 MQTALDERDSLLQ
+2513 MQTALDERDNLLQ
-2526 DSFQILDELR
+2526 DTFQILEELR
-2536 STILGDEKSSG
+2536 TSILGDEKSSG

-2570 YQKAATAKGSRDKGK
+2570 YQKKATAKGSRDKGK
-2585 AIGASIGTALW
+2585 AIGASVGTALW

-2603 YPQLFVSDDGHGMVW
+2603 YPQLFVSADGHGMVW
-2618 QRGKSTKDNAEIRKN
+2618 QRGKFTKDNAEIRKN

-2641 KAEMDSIRAE
+2641 KAEMDSVRAE
-2651 IARGTVRGLMANS
+2651 IAKGTVRGLMANS
-2664 IKVSSALSS
+2664 TKVSSALSS

-2711 KELTDSKETEKEK
+2711 KEITDSSNKDKK
-2724 LEAKVEKLQKKVESL
+2724 QLQG
-2739 QEQKVQAVND
+2739 KVQRLQD
-2749 AVLLTRW
+2749 RI
-2756 KEQKKKLAAE
+2756 KSIQDSKKKILDDQDTYA
-2766 KRAEIAEANRK
+2766 
-2777 YREKKTEEVRKQ
+2777 
-2789 AEADKAYDKE
+2789 
-2799 TLRRWIEA
+2799 RWM
-2807 KKENERKRQKA
+2807 
-2818 IDDANRKYA
+2818 
-2827 EETKRLWLEAKQQNT
+2827 TAKQQNA

-2853 QRDIYRKR
+2853 QREIYRKR

-2882 TRRKERQLSQIRM
+2882 ARRKERQLRQIRM
-2895 EKQKIASQIMK
+2895 EKQKIANQIMK

-2933 KREWVYDISKNPGQ
+2933 KREWMYDISKNPGQ

-2971 AQRIGISQYL
+2971 AQRMDISQYL

-3043 IQNRIKSKDKTLP
+3043 IQNRIKSKGKTLP
-3056 GSIERQKEQNKFS
+3056 GSIERQKEQEKFS

-3094 YHGAAYR
+3094 NHGAAYR

-3141 TIDLGRGYSRTFTID
+3141 TIDLGRGYSRTFTVD

-3221 GRDRFNTVYKIAK
+3221 GRDRFKKVYEVAK
-3234 QELES
+3234 QELED
-3239 RELMDVVKAISDDFN
+3239 RGLMDVVKAISDDFN

-3290 DAILDDAV
+3290 DAIIDDAV

-3375 IDQAYGTS
+3375 IDQAYGAS

-3432 QGITSPMPGLSEI
+3432 QAITSPMPGLSEI

-3523 GNWLAMYNMA
+3523 GNWLAMYNMT

-3651 WAITQQ
+3651 WSITQQ

-3708 WGKAASK
+3708 WEKAASK

-3729 AIKQYARAATGDW
+3729 AIKQYVRAATGDW

>member
-34 EEEKENEPQ
+34 EEEKEEEPQ
-43 IGQQSPEPSGMALKE
+43 IEQQSPEPSGMTLKE
-58 QETADTKLN
+58 QEIADTKLN

-177 DEAAALEKKIME
+177 DEAAALEKKIIE

-218 YIGVPTAKGIATGAA
+218 YIGVPAAKGIATSAA
-233 AGITMKSMLGAAV
+233 TGITMKSMLGAAV

-272 RGTAGLEMAKYT
+272 RGTAGLEMAKYQ

-474 KKIEQEV
+474 GKIEQEV

-496 KADVMKQVFS
+496 KADVLKQAFS

-551 VIQDSSTSYTVAFG
+551 VTQDSSTSYTVAFG

-743 TSVRQNESAEL
+743 TSVRQTESAEL

-792 EIMARFEQ
+792 EIVARFEQ

-806 TWSPKLEEDLA
+806 TWSPKIEEDLA

-860 ALDPEIAKAYNK
+860 ALDPEIARAYNK
-872 LMNLEEGNKAENT
+872 LMNLEENNKAENT
-885 GKTSDESET
+885 GNTAESADAVMT
-894 KTDNKLMYQESQD
+894 QD
-907 SRYLAAVERGD
+907 SRKKLQDRVTGD
-918 METAQRMVDAKAAQ
+918 R
-932 KGYVTREDY
+932 
-941 RDSHVAPGAN
+941 
-951 IGREDFTNLD
+951 L
-961 KLRELRDDSFDLNLY
+961 LY
-976 AIANGITSQ
+976 AQDLIDEVKSVGGEVDENGYIHVFHRTSK
-985 PEDYFT
+985 EA
-991 PIGLRYYGTNDPMA
+991 A
-1005 DRQSFYAIMDAI
+1005 DRI
-1017 RKVRDMKDGDPI
+1017 RSTNRMIAKEDGLFFSTKP
-1029 PEITVY
+1029 
-1035 RAVPR
+1035 
-1040 DIKGKQLE
+1040 
-1048 SDGQW
+1048 DGQIVGYGDEVVDFW
-1053 VTPSRYY
+1053 IPAERLLLDDIFSDEVH
-1060 AKLHGEGRFEGKY
+1060 LRF
-1073 RIIEQSVPVTE
+1073 
-1084 LWWDGNDANE
+1084 
-1094 WGFDDG
+1094 
-1100 RPSVYKNIPNNR
+1100 
-1112 KLTDAVTYDDD
+1112 
-1123 GNVIPLSKRFTQ
+1123 PLSNRNIITTMMF
-1135 NNPDIR
+1135 
-1141 YQDNDGSTTV
+1141 QDNDGSTTV
-1151 SQKQDGTLILTHT
+1151 QK
-1164 LSINNLNR
+1164 
-1172 SIDNGGFPMPSLAM
+1172 
-1186 YPPADGNVGR
+1186 
-1196 AVHYGDVVLMGD
+1196 
-1208 SKLASELIEEKSVWD
+1208 K
-1223 RDIWSP
+1223 
-1229 VYPKP
+1229 
-1234 EYKINKNKIQAWL
+1234 
-1247 NKVQA
+1247 
-1252 PFEIKGESPLTL
+1252 
-1264 GMLAE
+1264 
-1269 YQYSSPDGLASAL
+1269 
-1282 SPAHSHPLLAAAYL
+1282 
-1296 ADKGIN
+1296 
-1302 LEIPYTS
+1302 
-1309 VKNPFYS
+1309 
-1316 EETLRHAKRWMDDN
+1316 
-1330 GVELYVPSD
+1330 
-1339 RWNEFYDYM
+1339 
-1348 YDYLKA
+1348 
-1354 DAEEKQAD
+1354 
-1362 HDRMMSRIK
+1362 
-1371 KKPWHHDMEYLTNP
+1371 
-1385 NFEYANTAR
+1385 
-1394 NIDAITRAAVAQGK
+1394 
-1408 TVVDTRKLSD
+1408 
-1418 TIDELVDSE
+1418 
-1427 GYTDWIKSKT
+1427 
-1437 SVAYSEPLLKVGR
+1437 
-1450 TWRPYNTQSVFELMK
+1450 
-1465 SQKIKSNGDAFSEL
+1465 
-1479 STSWISSNAATNLK
+1479 
-1493 TREDIR
+1493 
-1499 KFESLLEWQDTNDEE
+1499 
-1514 LNDVRREMHGR
+1514 
-1525 AMELSHSSD
+1525 
-1534 WLSQTSFA
+1534 
-1542 DSATRS
+1542 
-1548 VTEFISKK
+1548 
-1556 YKTEA
+1556 
-1561 ALKKVLSWSKELSND
+1561 
-1576 KEFIGYAMKFADM
+1576 
-1589 IRNIPRVYFEAKPQ
+1589 
-1603 RILGLSDFNTAV
+1603 
-1615 VPEGIDSETLSKIEQ
+1615 
-1630 AGLSVIKYKEGEKE
+1630 
-1644 AAVQNAAR
+1644 
-1652 NNNRL
+1652 
-1657 MFQDNSKNTSVITS
+1657 
-1671 PNGSLMLIHSMTASK
+1671 NGSLVIVHSMSEGK
-1686 LSRAIEVGGLPMPS
+1686 LRGVIDVGGMPMPS
-1700 LAITKP
+1700 LAITAPKA
-1706 ENEVVEPTLNYGEVT
+1706 EVLEPTLNYGEIT
-1721 FIGNSRMASRVIDEG
+1721 FIGNSKLAGRVIG
-1736 VVWDRDIWSPTY
+1736 SGAVWDRDIWSPTY
-1748 PSPQYKV
+1748 PQAQYKM
-1755 NVKGLEKKL
+1755 NKKGIS
-1764 ATLQKGLLPNA
+1764 N
-1775 KWGKVAT
+1775 
-1782 TELWMDHQYDSPDML
+1782 ELRAIQSNYSKMFDWTHIADEDSWMEHQYATPEDLILKLKDPGRYPAIALQFLSENGKTVDIPHVPEAHEL
-1797 YSKFRDPGSYPTIGM
+1797 YSARTLM
-1812 AYLKEKGVSVDVP
+1812 A
-1825 VELQKDDTYSFETLS
+1825 
-1840 KAREWLEDN
+1840 ARQWLETNKYLTDRN
-1849 DLTSNNYKS
+1849 WSELYDSLSLGSDIINAYPSADLPSADSRFFSRQEKYQKRM
-1858 LIEYVDNELQD
+1858 EYI
-1869 DANSFARKMLNKTSK
+1869 NKI
-1884 GLFTLSPEESEELRN
+1884 
-1899 LKEMVK
+1899 K
-1905 NDADLGFSNSF
+1905 NDPDLGFYRSYDTVDAIVQASNRS
-1916 GTANSIVSAV
+1916 SDK
-1926 NRTNGTNI
+1926 I
-1934 DYNLLSKRINAL
+1934 DYYALGNILEEAIN
-1946 VEDKSDYESWLERQF
+1946 KSEFQTWLERKF
-1961 GPFYSEPMLKIG
+1961 NRFYSEPMLKIG
-1973 KTWKE
+1973 NTWKP
-1978 YTIYNILEYM
+1978 YNLENIVKYM
-1988 KKQGSIAY
+1988 EKQGVVGATATGFS
-1996 TMFGYADSGL
+1996 TDGE
-2006 SSLAAK
+2006 LAAISAK
-2012 NLKSRKAISD
+2012 NLKTREEIRENEDRIYSEPAYRDRIS
-2022 MEQYIKSDTEYLG
+2022 EASDALFNAVSNSKTEG
-2035 LLNTAENV
+2035 SNV
-2043 FVEAVNVIAKN
+2043 FIETDNVRAVV
-2054 NRENPFSAMNDIRD
+2054 
-2068 EAIAE
+2068 AE
-2073 YLKKGYKTPE
+2073 YLQKRKTT
-2083 KMKSLLWDEYAQSED
+2083 KADMKALLWGEYAKSDSIIDAAYEL
-2098 VVNATYNYAELL
+2098 AELL
-2110 KNPPRKYFEAK
+2110 KSPPQKYFEAK
-2121 PKRIITVSDFD
+2121 PALVLRASDFD
-2132 TAVVPVGLDEKT
+2132 TVLVPEGISGELVE
-2144 KQYLINQGLNV
+2144 YLSNSGLNV
-2155 VEYEQGKQTEAVIE
+2155 IKYGSGKQLETFIDTVT
-2169 AAKNNP
+2169 KNES
-2175 GLMFQDNGD
+2175 LMFQDND
-2184 LNPDAIIENMDS
+2184 AYNPDEVIENMDS

-2215 EIMNDGHSFSMEY
+2215 EVMNDGHSFLMEY

-2246 KKLQTETPKT
+2246 QKLQAETPKT

-2262 NTDNTDMT
+2262 NTDNTDIT

-2380 DFPVTTG
+2380 DFPATTG

-2513 MQTALDERDSLLQ
+2513 MQTALDERDNLLQ

-2585 AIGASIGTALW
+2585 AIGASVGTALW

-2603 YPQLFVSDDGHGMVW
+2603 YPQLFVSADGHGMVW

-2664 IKVSSALSS
+2664 TKVSSALSS
-2673 LKKAVEGI
+2673 LKKAVDGI

-2739 QEQKVQAVND
+2739 QEKKVQAVND

-2777 YREKKTEEVRKQ
+2777 YLENKAEEVRKQ

-2827 EETKRLWLEAKQQNT
+2827 EETKRLWLEAKQRHEAEKQKTIDEKNARYAQGTYDRWMKAKQQNA

-2882 TRRKERQLSQIRM
+2882 ARRKERQLRQIRM
-2895 EKQKIASQIMK
+2895 EKQKIANQIMK

-2971 AQRIGISQYL
+2971 AQRMDISQYL

-3043 IQNRIKSKDKTLP
+3043 IQNRIKSKGKTLP
-3056 GSIERQKEQNKFS
+3056 GSIERQKEQEKFS

-3094 YHGAAYR
+3094 NHGAAYR

-3156 ELAYVYLAKNDDSN
+3156 ELAYVYLSKNDDSN
-3170 HDAVAYGALMDEY
+3170 HDAVAYGALLDEY

-3215 NELEQV
+3215 NELEKV

-3239 RELMDVVKAISDDFN
+3239 RGLMDVVKAISDDFN

-3298 NGILDVGTNTVIANP
+3298 NGILDVGTNTVISNP

-3608 NKEYGKIVGTMVGY
+3608 NKEYGKIVGTIVGY

-3651 WAITQQ
+3651 WSITQQ

-3729 AIKQYARAATGDW
+3729 AIKQYVRAATGDW

>member
-14 QAAAPINTN
+14 QAATPINTN

-34 EEEKENEPQ
+34 EEEKEEEPQ
-43 IGQQSPEPSGMALKE
+43 IGQQSSEPSDITLKE
-58 QETADTKLN
+58 QEIADTKLN

-89 TIKALALN
+89 TIKALAFN

-107 YIAASGVSSMTGM
+107 YITASGVSSMTGM

-177 DEAAALEKKIME
+177 DEAAALEKKIIE

-203 SAYDKIETAVLTNLG
+203 SSYDKIETAVLTNLG

-246 AAGSINP
+246 TAGTINP
-253 VAGAVISAVSIP
+253 VAGAVITAVSVP
-265 ILTYATL
+265 ILITAAVK
-272 RGTAGLEMAKYT
+272 GTAGLEIAKYQ

-313 GIATML
+313 GLGTML
-319 IETLTDGVFSRGLN
+319 IEMLTDGMFSRGLN

-339 TKTGVDYT
+339 AKTGVDFT

-359 KKGTWSNLAARI
+359 KKGTWSNLATGI

-404 AIPDDKTWEDI
+404 AIPDDKTWEDR
-415 KAEAWESIWQGIIV
+415 KAEAWESIWEGIIV
-429 GAVYGTGEVALDM
+429 GAVYGTFEVPAAMKQNKALSM
-442 MLNKDL
+442 
-448 SIQLRREA
+448 QLRREA
-456 NSSKSWTE
+456 NSSMSWTE
-464 FVERTNGIRP
+464 FVEKTNDIRP
-474 KKIEQEV
+474 ENIEQEV

-496 KADVMKQVFS
+496 KADVIKQAFS

-511 SESIAME
+511 SESIARE

-537 GSVYRTESKDLYSK
+537 GSVYRTESKDLYSE
-551 VIQDSSTSYTVAFG
+551 VTQDSSTSYTVAFG

-573 GTVNVRTDGNV
+573 GTVSVRTDGNV

-792 EIMARFEQ
+792 EIVARFEQ

-806 TWSPKLEEDLA
+806 TWSPKIEEDLA

-860 ALDPEIAKAYNK
+860 DLDPEIARAYNK
-872 LMNLEEGNKAENT
+872 LMNLEADNKAENT
-885 GKTSDESET
+885 GKTSDASET
-894 KTDNKLMYQESQD
+894 KTEDKLMYQEVKDDKILDDLNSGKTVKAYRAMQVID
-907 SRYLAAVERGD
+907 GKLYPPMAAVVGGKRVEETKTGTWYRADEHPELINKDGKFVLDKGGKDATGKKLTLVPAAYNPYWHTSLSMLNDQFSSAYKRPNLVTVEVEIPESELTSGYRAEGAKDSVGLTEWHSGPVASKLKKFGKPREVILSRYVKVNRIIPDSEAA
-918 METAQRMVDAKAAQ
+918 ASIAKTLE
-932 KGYVTREDY
+932 GTD
-941 RDSHVAPGAN
+941 
-951 IGREDFTNLD
+951 I
-961 KLRELRDDSFDLNLY
+961 
-976 AIANGITSQ
+976 AIPDNT
-985 PEDYFT
+985 
-991 PIGLRYYGTNDPMA
+991 
-1005 DRQSFYAIMDAI
+1005 
-1017 RKVRDMKDGDPI
+1017 
-1029 PEITVY
+1029 
-1035 RAVPR
+1035 
-1040 DIKGKQLE
+1040 
-1048 SDGQW
+1048 
-1053 VTPSRYY
+1053 VTPSLL
-1060 AKLHGEGRFEGKY
+1060 AELKKLGVK
-1073 RIIEQSVPVTE
+1073 IIETE
-1084 LWWDGNDANE
+1084 E
-1094 WGFDDG
+1094 V
-1100 RPSVYKNIPNNR
+1100 RKYNN
-1112 KLTDAVTYDDD
+1112 
-1123 GNVIPLSKRFTQ
+1123 
-1135 NNPDIR
+1135 
-1141 YQDNDGSTTV
+1141 
-1151 SQKQDGTLILTHT
+1151 
-1164 LSINNLNR
+1164 
-1172 SIDNGGFPMPSLAM
+1172 SLVM
-1186 YPPADGNVGR
+1186 Y
-1196 AVHYGDVVLMGD
+1196 
-1208 SKLASELIEEKSVWD
+1208 
-1223 RDIWSP
+1223 
-1229 VYPKP
+1229 
-1234 EYKINKNKIQAWL
+1234 
-1247 NKVQA
+1247 
-1252 PFEIKGESPLTL
+1252 
-1264 GMLAE
+1264 
-1269 YQYSSPDGLASAL
+1269 
-1282 SPAHSHPLLAAAYL
+1282 
-1296 ADKGIN
+1296 
-1302 LEIPYTS
+1302 
-1309 VKNPFYS
+1309 
-1316 EETLRHAKRWMDDN
+1316 
-1330 GVELYVPSD
+1330 
-1339 RWNEFYDYM
+1339 
-1348 YDYLKA
+1348 
-1354 DAEEKQAD
+1354 
-1362 HDRMMSRIK
+1362 
-1371 KKPWHHDMEYLTNP
+1371 
-1385 NFEYANTAR
+1385 
-1394 NIDAITRAAVAQGK
+1394 
-1408 TVVDTRKLSD
+1408 
-1418 TIDELVDSE
+1418 
-1427 GYTDWIKSKT
+1427 
-1437 SVAYSEPLLKVGR
+1437 
-1450 TWRPYNTQSVFELMK
+1450 
-1465 SQKIKSNGDAFSEL
+1465 
-1479 STSWISSNAATNLK
+1479 
-1493 TREDIR
+1493 
-1499 KFESLLEWQDTNDEE
+1499 
-1514 LNDVRREMHGR
+1514 
-1525 AMELSHSSD
+1525 
-1534 WLSQTSFA
+1534 
-1542 DSATRS
+1542 
-1548 VTEFISKK
+1548 
-1556 YKTEA
+1556 
-1561 ALKKVLSWSKELSND
+1561 
-1576 KEFIGYAMKFADM
+1576 
-1589 IRNIPRVYFEAKPQ
+1589 
-1603 RILGLSDFNTAV
+1603 
-1615 VPEGIDSETLSKIEQ
+1615 
-1630 AGLSVIKYKEGEKE
+1630 
-1644 AAVQNAAR
+1644 
-1652 NNNRL
+1652 
-1657 MFQDNSKNTSVITS
+1657 QDNSKNTSVITS

-1706 ENEVVEPTLNYGEVT
+1706 DNEVVEPTLNYGEVT
-1721 FIGNSRMASRVIDEG
+1721 FLGNSRMASRVIDEG
-1736 VVWDRDIWSPTY
+1736 AVWDRDIWSPTY
-1748 PSPQYKV
+1748 PGPQYKV
-1755 NVKGLEKKL
+1755 NAKGLEKKL
-1764 ATLQKGLLPNA
+1764 NTLQKGLLPNA

-1926 NRTNGTNI
+1926 HRTNGTNI

-1946 VEDKSDYESWLERQF
+1946 VEDKSDYESWLKRQF

-2054 NRENPFSAMNDIRD
+2054 NRENPFSAMNDIRND
-2068 EAIAE
+2068 AIAE
-2073 YLKKGYKTPE
+2073 YIKKGYKTPE
-2083 KMKSLLWDEYAQSED
+2083 QMKSLLWNEYAQSEE
-2098 VVNATYNYAELL
+2098 VVNAAYNYAELL

-2196 VEDQESMES
+2196 VEDQESMEA

-2215 EIMNDGHSFSMEY
+2215 EVFNDPDSYSMELPEDY
-2228 PEDWD
+2228 PADWD
-2233 DVPDFDDDAVDQE
+2233 DLPVYEEEMDAVDKEQ
-2246 KKLQTETPKT
+2246 KLQAETPKT

-2262 NTDNTDMT
+2262 NTDNADMT

-2294 FREAIQDETNL
+2294 FREAIQDEANL

-2339 DALMVEPFID
+2339 DVLMVVPFID

-2380 DFPVTTG
+2380 DFPSTTG
-2387 LAEKVRKELSDN
+2387 LAKKVRKELSDN

-2414 SMLPDTLIE
+2414 AMLPDTLIE

-2475 YKEVRETIKSQTD
+2475 YKEVRKTIKSQTD

-2513 MQTALDERDSLLQ
+2513 MQTALDERDNLLQ
-2526 DSFQILDELR
+2526 DTFQILEELR
-2536 STILGDEKSSG
+2536 TSILGDEKSSG

-2570 YQKAATAKGSRDKGK
+2570 YQKKATAKGSRDKGK
-2585 AIGASIGTALW
+2585 AIGASVGTALW

-2603 YPQLFVSDDGHGMVW
+2603 YPQLFVSADGHGMVW

-2641 KAEMDSIRAE
+2641 KAEMDSVRAE
-2651 IARGTVRGLMANS
+2651 IAKGTVRGLMANS
-2664 IKVSSALSS
+2664 TKVSSALSS

-2711 KELTDSKETEKEK
+2711 KEITDSSNKDKK
-2724 LEAKVEKLQKKVESL
+2724 QLQG
-2739 QEQKVQAVND
+2739 KVQRLQD
-2749 AVLLTRW
+2749 RI
-2756 KEQKKKLAAE
+2756 KSIQDSKKKILDDQDTYA
-2766 KRAEIAEANRK
+2766 
-2777 YREKKTEEVRKQ
+2777 
-2789 AEADKAYDKE
+2789 
-2799 TLRRWIEA
+2799 RWM
-2807 KKENERKRQKA
+2807 
-2818 IDDANRKYA
+2818 
-2827 EETKRLWLEAKQQNT
+2827 TAKQQNA

-2853 QRDIYRKR
+2853 QREIYRKR

-2882 TRRKERQLSQIRM
+2882 ARRKERQLRQIRM
-2895 EKQKIASQIMK
+2895 EKQKIANQIMK

-2966 NGLDD
+2966 NSLDD
-2971 AQRIGISQYL
+2971 VQRMDISQYL

-3043 IQNRIKSKDKTLP
+3043 IQNRIKSKGKTLP
-3056 GSIERQKEQNKFS
+3056 GSIERQKEQEKFS

-3094 YHGAAYR
+3094 NHGAAYR

-3141 TIDLGRGYSRTFTID
+3141 TIDLGRGYSRTFTVD

-3221 GRDRFNTVYKIAK
+3221 GRDRFKKVYEVAK
-3234 QELES
+3234 QELED
-3239 RELMDVVKAISDDFN
+3239 RGLMDVVKAISDDFN

-3290 DAILDDAV
+3290 DAIIDDAV

-3432 QGITSPMPGLSEI
+3432 QAITSPMPGLSEI

-3523 GNWLAMYNMA
+3523 GNWLAMYNMT

-3651 WAITQQ
+3651 WSITQQ

-3708 WGKAASK
+3708 WEKAASK

>member
-34 EEEKENEPQ
+34 EEEKEEEPQ
-43 IGQQSPEPSGMALKE
+43 IEQQLPEPSGITLKE

-120 SVNYAYTNLDN
+120 SVNYAYTNLDKL
-131 ISEYYTGHSFEAKDV
+131 SEYYTGHSFEAKDV

-152 KAGFERVELMSMKDE
+152 KAGVEKVELMSMKDE

-177 DEAAALEKKIME
+177 DEAAALEKKIKE
-189 KEAATADLLSALPT
+189 KEAATSDLLSALPT
-203 SAYDKIETAVLTNLG
+203 SIYDKIETAVLTNLG
-218 YIGVPTAKGIATGAA
+218 YIGVPTAKGIATSAA

-253 VAGAVISAVSIP
+253 VAGAVITAVSIP
-265 ILTYATL
+265 MLTYATL
-272 RGTAGLEMAKYT
+272 RGTAGLEMAKYQ

-339 TKTGVDYT
+339 AKTGVDFT
-347 ANLGVQALVELG
+347 TNLGVQALVELG
-359 KKGTWSNLAARI
+359 KKGTWSNLATGI

-404 AIPDDKTWEDI
+404 AIPDDKTWEDR
-415 KAEAWESIWQGIIV
+415 KAEAWESIWEGIIV
-429 GAVYGTGEVALDM
+429 GAVYGTLEVPAAM
-442 MLNKDL
+442 KQNKTL
-448 SIQLRREA
+448 SMQLRREA
-456 NSSKSWTE
+456 NSSMSWTE
-464 FVERTNGIRP
+464 FVEKTNDIRP
-474 KKIEQEV
+474 ENIEQEV

-496 KADVMKQVFS
+496 KADVMKQAFS

-511 SESIAME
+511 SESIARE

-537 GSVYRTESKDLYSK
+537 GSVYRTESKELYSE
-551 VIQDSSTSYTVAFG
+551 VNQDSAGTYTVAYG

-573 GTVNVRTDGNV
+573 GTVSVKTDGNV

-592 RHGYENI
+592 RYGYENI

-637 NPRGKDYGLNFE
+637 NTRGKDYGLNFE

-697 DNITQEQLAGRTDR
+697 DNISQEQLAGRTDR
-711 NFNAATSQAKSLIYL
+711 NFNAATSKAKSLIYL

-743 TSVRQNESAEL
+743 TSVRPNESAEL

-792 EIMARFEQ
+792 EIVARFEQ
-800 IAGNES
+800 IDGTES

-860 ALDPEIAKAYNK
+860 ALDPEIARAYNK
-872 LMNLEEGNKAENT
+872 LMNLEEDNKAENT
-885 GKTSDESET
+885 GNKAESAKAVMT
-894 KTDNKLMYQESQD
+894 QD
-907 SRYLAAVERGD
+907 SRNKLQDRVTGD
-918 METAQRMVDAKAAQ
+918 RLLDAQDLIDEVKSVGGEVDEN
-932 KGYVTREDY
+932 GYI
-941 RDSHVAPGAN
+941 HVFH
-951 IGREDFTNLD
+951 R
-961 KLRELRDDSFDLNLY
+961 
-976 AIANGITSQ
+976 TSK
-985 PEDYFT
+985 EA
-991 PIGLRYYGTNDPMA
+991 A
-1005 DRQSFYAIMDAI
+1005 DRI
-1017 RKVRDMKDGDPI
+1017 RSTNRMIAKEDGLFFSTKP
-1029 PEITVY
+1029 
-1035 RAVPR
+1035 
-1040 DIKGKQLE
+1040 
-1048 SDGQW
+1048 DGQIVGYGDEVVDFW
-1053 VTPSRYY
+1053 IPAERLVLDDIFSDEVH
-1060 AKLHGEGRFEGKY
+1060 LRF
-1073 RIIEQSVPVTE
+1073 
-1084 LWWDGNDANE
+1084 
-1094 WGFDDG
+1094 
-1100 RPSVYKNIPNNR
+1100 
-1112 KLTDAVTYDDD
+1112 
-1123 GNVIPLSKRFTQ
+1123 PLSNRNIITTMMF
-1135 NNPDIR
+1135 
-1141 YQDNDGSTTV
+1141 QDNDGSTTV
-1151 SQKQDGTLILTHT
+1151 QK
-1164 LSINNLNR
+1164 
-1172 SIDNGGFPMPSLAM
+1172 
-1186 YPPADGNVGR
+1186 
-1196 AVHYGDVVLMGD
+1196 
-1208 SKLASELIEEKSVWD
+1208 K
-1223 RDIWSP
+1223 
-1229 VYPKP
+1229 
-1234 EYKINKNKIQAWL
+1234 
-1247 NKVQA
+1247 
-1252 PFEIKGESPLTL
+1252 
-1264 GMLAE
+1264 
-1269 YQYSSPDGLASAL
+1269 
-1282 SPAHSHPLLAAAYL
+1282 
-1296 ADKGIN
+1296 
-1302 LEIPYTS
+1302 
-1309 VKNPFYS
+1309 
-1316 EETLRHAKRWMDDN
+1316 
-1330 GVELYVPSD
+1330 
-1339 RWNEFYDYM
+1339 
-1348 YDYLKA
+1348 
-1354 DAEEKQAD
+1354 
-1362 HDRMMSRIK
+1362 
-1371 KKPWHHDMEYLTNP
+1371 
-1385 NFEYANTAR
+1385 
-1394 NIDAITRAAVAQGK
+1394 
-1408 TVVDTRKLSD
+1408 
-1418 TIDELVDSE
+1418 
-1427 GYTDWIKSKT
+1427 
-1437 SVAYSEPLLKVGR
+1437 
-1450 TWRPYNTQSVFELMK
+1450 
-1465 SQKIKSNGDAFSEL
+1465 
-1479 STSWISSNAATNLK
+1479 
-1493 TREDIR
+1493 
-1499 KFESLLEWQDTNDEE
+1499 
-1514 LNDVRREMHGR
+1514 
-1525 AMELSHSSD
+1525 
-1534 WLSQTSFA
+1534 
-1542 DSATRS
+1542 
-1548 VTEFISKK
+1548 
-1556 YKTEA
+1556 
-1561 ALKKVLSWSKELSND
+1561 
-1576 KEFIGYAMKFADM
+1576 
-1589 IRNIPRVYFEAKPQ
+1589 
-1603 RILGLSDFNTAV
+1603 
-1615 VPEGIDSETLSKIEQ
+1615 
-1630 AGLSVIKYKEGEKE
+1630 
-1644 AAVQNAAR
+1644 
-1652 NNNRL
+1652 
-1657 MFQDNSKNTSVITS
+1657 
-1671 PNGSLMLIHSMTASK
+1671 NGSLVIVHSMSEGK
-1686 LSRAIEVGGLPMPS
+1686 LRGVIDVGGMPMPS
-1700 LAITKP
+1700 LAITAPKA
-1706 ENEVVEPTLNYGEVT
+1706 EVLEPTLNYGEVT
-1721 FIGNSRMASRVIDEG
+1721 FLGNSRMASRVIDEG
-1736 VVWDRDIWSPTY
+1736 AVWDRDIWSPTY

-1926 NRTNGTNI
+1926 HRTNGTNI

-2054 NRENPFSAMNDIRD
+2054 NRENPFSAMNDIRND
-2068 EAIAE
+2068 AIAE
-2073 YLKKGYKTPE
+2073 YIKKGYKTPE
-2083 KMKSLLWDEYAQSED
+2083 QMKSLLWNEYAQSEE
-2098 VVNATYNYAELL
+2098 VVNAAYNYAELL

-2196 VEDQESMES
+2196 VEDQESMEA

-2215 EIMNDGHSFSMEY
+2215 EVFNDPDSYSMELPEDY
-2228 PEDWD
+2228 PADWD
-2233 DVPDFDDDAVDQE
+2233 DLPVYEEEMDAVDKEQ
-2246 KKLQTETPKT
+2246 KLQAETPKT
-2256 PSKYLK
+2256 SSKYLK
-2262 NTDNTDMT
+2262 NTDNADMA

-2294 FREAIQDETNL
+2294 FREAIQDEANL

-2339 DALMVEPFID
+2339 DVLMVVPFID

-2380 DFPVTTG
+2380 DFPSTTG
-2387 LAEKVRKELSDN
+2387 LAKKVRKELSDN

-2414 SMLPDTLIE
+2414 AMLPDTLIE

-2475 YKEVRETIKSQTD
+2475 YKEVRKTIKSQTD

-2513 MQTALDERDSLLQ
+2513 MQTALDERDNLLQ
-2526 DSFQILDELR
+2526 DTFQILEELR
-2536 STILGDEKSSG
+2536 TSILGDEKSSG

-2585 AIGASIGTALW
+2585 AIGASVGTALW

-2603 YPQLFVSDDGHGMVW
+2603 YPQLFVSADGHGMVW
-2618 QRGKSTKDNAEIRKN
+2618 QRGKATKDNAEIRKN
-2633 IDARREAV
+2633 IDVRREAV
-2641 KAEMDSIRAE
+2641 KAEMDSVRAE
-2651 IARGTVRGLMANS
+2651 IAKGTVRGLIANS
-2664 IKVSSALSS
+2664 TKVSSALSS

-2711 KELTDSKETEKEK
+2711 KEITDSSNKDKK
-2724 LEAKVEKLQKKVESL
+2724 QLQG
-2739 QEQKVQAVND
+2739 KVQRLQD
-2749 AVLLTRW
+2749 RI
-2756 KEQKKKLAAE
+2756 KSIQDSKKKILDDQDTYA
-2766 KRAEIAEANRK
+2766 
-2777 YREKKTEEVRKQ
+2777 
-2789 AEADKAYDKE
+2789 
-2799 TLRRWIEA
+2799 RWM
-2807 KKENERKRQKA
+2807 
-2818 IDDANRKYA
+2818 
-2827 EETKRLWLEAKQQNT
+2827 TAKQQNA

-2853 QRDIYRKR
+2853 QREIYRKR

-2882 TRRKERQLSQIRM
+2882 ARRKERQLRQIRM
-2895 EKQKIASQIMK
+2895 EKEKIANQIMK

-2971 AQRIGISQYL
+2971 AQRMDISQYL

-3112 REWRA
+3112 REWIA
-3117 VEKRLNKVDPL
+3117 VDNRLNKVDPL
-3128 LTDKVIDQ
+3128 LTDEVIDQ

-3141 TIDLGRGYSRTFTID
+3141 TIDLGRGYSRTFTVD

-3221 GRDRFNTVYKIAK
+3221 GKDRFKKVYEVAK
-3234 QELES
+3234 QELED
-3239 RELMDVVKAISDDFN
+3239 RGLMDVVKAISDDFN

-3275 ARDYYLSIRRIDSKG
+3275 ARNYYLSIRRIDSKG
-3290 DAILDDAV
+3290 DAIIDDAV

-3523 GNWLAMYNMA
+3523 GNWLAMYNMT

-3608 NKEYGKIVGTMVGY
+3608 NKEYGKIVGTIVGY

-3651 WAITQQ
+3651 WSITQQ
-3657 LSSVPLVSVSGIDGL
+3657 LSSVPLMSVSGIDGL

-3715 AGEAAG
+3715 AVEAAG

>member
-23 VPNLNQYFPQE
+23 IPNLNQYFPQE
-34 EEEKENEPQ
+34 EEEKEEEPQ
-43 IGQQSPEPSGMALKE
+43 IGQQSPEPSGMTLKE
-58 QETADTKLN
+58 QEIADTKLN

-177 DEAAALEKKIME
+177 DEAAALEKKIIE

-246 AAGSINP
+246 TVGTINP

-272 RGTAGLEMAKYT
+272 RGTAGLEMAKYQ

-313 GIATML
+313 GLGTML
-319 IETLTDGVFSRGLN
+319 IETLTGGVFSRGLN

-371 VDWVTGALDEGFIN
+371 VDWVTGSLDEGFIN

-404 AIPDDKTWEDI
+404 AIPDDKTWEDR

-474 KKIEQEV
+474 AKIEQEV

-496 KADVMKQVFS
+496 KADVMKQAFS

-668 NAPNLTEQEALVSA
+668 NAPSLTEQEALVSA
-682 RLQAITGSG
+682 RLQAITDSG

-792 EIMARFEQ
+792 EIVARFEQ

-806 TWSPKLEEDLA
+806 TWSPKIEEDLA

-860 ALDPEIAKAYNK
+860 ALDPEIAMAYNK
-872 LMNLEEGNKAENT
+872 LMNLDQGNREE
-885 GKTSDESET
+885 S
-894 KTDNKLMYQESQD
+894 KTDNKGNTVSMQDNNQIQGLESW
-907 SRYLAAVERGD
+907 S
-918 METAQRMVDAKAAQ
+918 
-932 KGYVTREDY
+932 REDLK
-941 RDSHVAPGAN
+941 
-951 IGREDFTNLD
+951 E
-961 KLRELRDDSFDLNLY
+961 
-976 AIANGITSQ
+976 AI
-985 PEDYFT
+985 
-991 PIGLRYYGTNDPMA
+991 
-1005 DRQSFYAIMDAI
+1005 
-1017 RKVRDMKDGDPI
+1017 
-1029 PEITVY
+1029 
-1035 RAVPR
+1035 
-1040 DIKGKQLE
+1040 
-1048 SDGQW
+1048 
-1053 VTPSRYY
+1053 
-1060 AKLHGEGRFEGKY
+1060 
-1073 RIIEQSVPVTE
+1073 
-1084 LWWDGNDANE
+1084 
-1094 WGFDDG
+1094 
-1100 RPSVYKNIPNNR
+1100 
-1112 KLTDAVTYDDD
+1112 
-1123 GNVIPLSKRFTQ
+1123 
-1135 NNPDIR
+1135 
-1141 YQDNDGSTTV
+1141 
-1151 SQKQDGTLILTHT
+1151 
-1164 LSINNLNR
+1164 
-1172 SIDNGGFPMPSLAM
+1172 
-1186 YPPADGNVGR
+1186 
-1196 AVHYGDVVLMGD
+1196 
-1208 SKLASELIEEKSVWD
+1208 
-1223 RDIWSP
+1223 
-1229 VYPKP
+1229 
-1234 EYKINKNKIQAWL
+1234 
-1247 NKVQA
+1247 
-1252 PFEIKGESPLTL
+1252 
-1264 GMLAE
+1264 
-1269 YQYSSPDGLASAL
+1269 
-1282 SPAHSHPLLAAAYL
+1282 
-1296 ADKGIN
+1296 
-1302 LEIPYTS
+1302 
-1309 VKNPFYS
+1309 
-1316 EETLRHAKRWMDDN
+1316 
-1330 GVELYVPSD
+1330 
-1339 RWNEFYDYM
+1339 
-1348 YDYLKA
+1348 
-1354 DAEEKQAD
+1354 
-1362 HDRMMSRIK
+1362 
-1371 KKPWHHDMEYLTNP
+1371 
-1385 NFEYANTAR
+1385 
-1394 NIDAITRAAVAQGK
+1394 QG
-1408 TVVDTRKLSD
+1408 
-1418 TIDELVDSE
+1418 
-1427 GYTDWIKSKT
+1427 
-1437 SVAYSEPLLKVGR
+1437 
-1450 TWRPYNTQSVFELMK
+1450 
-1465 SQKIKSNGDAFSEL
+1465 
-1479 STSWISSNAATNLK
+1479 
-1493 TREDIR
+1493 DIR

-1671 PNGSLMLIHSMTASK
+1671 PKGSLMLIHSMTASK

-1736 VVWDRDIWSPTY
+1736 AVWDRDIWSPTY

-1858 LIEYVDNELQD
+1858 LIEYIDNELQD

-1884 GLFTLSPEESEELRN
+1884 GLFTLSLEESEELRN

-1916 GTANSIVSAV
+1916 GTALSIVSAV

-2132 TAVVPVGLDEKT
+2132 TAVVPIGLNEKT

-2246 KKLQTETPKT
+2246 QKLQADTPKT

-2270 FEQFAKENAPQ
+2270 FDQFAKENAPQ

-2294 FREAIQDETNL
+2294 FREAIQDEASL

-2380 DFPVTTG
+2380 DFPATTG

-2513 MQTALDERDSLLQ
+2513 MQTALDERDDLLQ

-2603 YPQLFVSDDGHGMVW
+2603 YPQLFVSADGHGMVW

-2777 YREKKTEEVRKQ
+2777 YREKKAEEVRKQ

-2807 KKENERKRQKA
+2807 KKENERKKQKA

-2827 EETKRLWLEAKQQNT
+2827 EETKRLWLEAKQQNA

-2853 QRDIYRKR
+2853 QREIYRKR

-2868 NAIAIATARAKLFE
+2868 NAIAIATVRAKLSE
-2882 TRRKERQLSQIRM
+2882 ARSKERQLRQIRM
-2895 EKQKIASQIMK
+2895 EKQKIANQIMK

-2966 NGLDD
+2966 IGLDD
-2971 AQRIGISQYL
+2971 AQRMDISQYL

-3043 IQNRIKSKDKTLP
+3043 IQNRIKSKGKTLP

-3112 REWRA
+3112 REWSA

-3156 ELAYVYLAKNDDSN
+3156 ELAYVYLSKNDDSN
-3170 HDAVAYGALMDEY
+3170 HDAVAYGALLDEY

-3215 NELEQV
+3215 NELEKV

-3239 RELMDVVKAISDDFN
+3239 RGLMDVVKAISDDFN

-3298 NGILDVGTNTVIANP
+3298 NGILDVGTNTVISNP

-3546 AEAAAVQRAD
+3546 AETAAVQRAD

-3608 NKEYGKIVGTMVGY
+3608 NKEYGKIVGTIVGY

-3651 WAITQQ
+3651 WSITQQ

-3729 AIKQYARAATGDW
+3729 AIKQYLRAATGDW

>member
-34 EEEKENEPQ
+34 EEEKEEEPQ
-43 IGQQSPEPSGMALKE
+43 IEQQSPEPSGMTLKE

-177 DEAAALEKKIME
+177 DEAAALEKKIIE

-218 YIGVPTAKGIATGAA
+218 YIGVPAAKGIATSAA
-233 AGITMKSMLGAAV
+233 TGITMKSMLGAAV

-272 RGTAGLEMAKYT
+272 RGTAGLEMAKYQ

-371 VDWVTGALDEGFIN
+371 VDWVTGTLDEGFIN

-474 KKIEQEV
+474 GKIEQEV

-496 KADVMKQVFS
+496 KADVLKQAFS

-551 VIQDSSTSYTVAFG
+551 VTQDSSTSYTVAFG

-697 DNITQEQLAGRTDR
+697 DNIPQEQLAGRTDR

-743 TSVRQNESAEL
+743 TSVRQTESAEL

-792 EIMARFEQ
+792 EIVARFEQ

-806 TWSPKLEEDLA
+806 TWSPKIEEDLA

-860 ALDPEIAKAYNK
+860 ALDPEIARAYNK
-872 LMNLEEGNKAENT
+872 LMNLNQDNREE
-885 GKTSDESET
+885 S
-894 KTDNKLMYQESQD
+894 KTDNNGNTVSMQDNNHIQGLESW
-907 SRYLAAVERGD
+907 S
-918 METAQRMVDAKAAQ
+918 
-932 KGYVTREDY
+932 
-941 RDSHVAPGAN
+941 
-951 IGREDFTNLD
+951 
-961 KLRELRDDSFDLNLY
+961 RDDLKE
-976 AIANGITSQ
+976 AIQG
-985 PEDYFT
+985 D
-991 PIGLRYYGTNDPMA
+991 
-1005 DRQSFYAIMDAI
+1005 I
-1017 RKVRDMKDGDPI
+1017 RNILD
-1029 PEITVY
+1029 E
-1035 RAVPR
+1035 A
-1040 DIKGKQLE
+1040 
-1048 SDGQW
+1048 
-1053 VTPSRYY
+1053 
-1060 AKLHGEGRFEGKY
+1060 
-1073 RIIEQSVPVTE
+1073 
-1084 LWWDGNDANE
+1084 
-1094 WGFDDG
+1094 GFDDVQIVG
-1100 RPSVYKNIPNNR
+1100 LEIHGSRNRGQARTDSDLDVVVEYAGDAREDDLFNVLNDDHIVIDGIQVDVNPITASVTGTLGDYMNR
-1112 KLTDAVTYDDD
+1112 SKAYDMEKLANAKEV
-1123 GNVIPLSKRFTQ
+1123 V
-1135 NNPDIR
+1135 

-1151 SQKQDGTLILTHT
+1151 QK
-1164 LSINNLNR
+1164 
-1172 SIDNGGFPMPSLAM
+1172 
-1186 YPPADGNVGR
+1186 
-1196 AVHYGDVVLMGD
+1196 
-1208 SKLASELIEEKSVWD
+1208 K
-1223 RDIWSP
+1223 
-1229 VYPKP
+1229 
-1234 EYKINKNKIQAWL
+1234 
-1247 NKVQA
+1247 
-1252 PFEIKGESPLTL
+1252 
-1264 GMLAE
+1264 
-1269 YQYSSPDGLASAL
+1269 
-1282 SPAHSHPLLAAAYL
+1282 
-1296 ADKGIN
+1296 
-1302 LEIPYTS
+1302 
-1309 VKNPFYS
+1309 
-1316 EETLRHAKRWMDDN
+1316 
-1330 GVELYVPSD
+1330 
-1339 RWNEFYDYM
+1339 
-1348 YDYLKA
+1348 
-1354 DAEEKQAD
+1354 
-1362 HDRMMSRIK
+1362 
-1371 KKPWHHDMEYLTNP
+1371 
-1385 NFEYANTAR
+1385 
-1394 NIDAITRAAVAQGK
+1394 
-1408 TVVDTRKLSD
+1408 
-1418 TIDELVDSE
+1418 
-1427 GYTDWIKSKT
+1427 
-1437 SVAYSEPLLKVGR
+1437 
-1450 TWRPYNTQSVFELMK
+1450 
-1465 SQKIKSNGDAFSEL
+1465 
-1479 STSWISSNAATNLK
+1479 
-1493 TREDIR
+1493 
-1499 KFESLLEWQDTNDEE
+1499 
-1514 LNDVRREMHGR
+1514 
-1525 AMELSHSSD
+1525 
-1534 WLSQTSFA
+1534 
-1542 DSATRS
+1542 
-1548 VTEFISKK
+1548 
-1556 YKTEA
+1556 
-1561 ALKKVLSWSKELSND
+1561 
-1576 KEFIGYAMKFADM
+1576 
-1589 IRNIPRVYFEAKPQ
+1589 
-1603 RILGLSDFNTAV
+1603 
-1615 VPEGIDSETLSKIEQ
+1615 
-1630 AGLSVIKYKEGEKE
+1630 
-1644 AAVQNAAR
+1644 
-1652 NNNRL
+1652 
-1657 MFQDNSKNTSVITS
+1657 
-1671 PNGSLMLIHSMTASK
+1671 NGSLVIVHSMSEGK
-1686 LSRAIEVGGLPMPS
+1686 LRGVIDVGGMPMPS
-1700 LAITKP
+1700 LAITAPKA
-1706 ENEVVEPTLNYGEVT
+1706 EVLEPTLNYGEIT
-1721 FIGNSRMASRVIDEG
+1721 FIGNSKLAGRVIG
-1736 VVWDRDIWSPTY
+1736 SGAVWDRDIWSPTY
-1748 PSPQYKV
+1748 PQAQYKM
-1755 NVKGLEKKL
+1755 NKKGISNELRAIQSNYSKMFDWPHIADEDSWMEYQYATPEDLILKLKDPGRYPAIALQFLSENGKTVDIPHVPEAHELYSARTLMAARQWLETNKYL
-1764 ATLQKGLLPNA
+1764 TDRN
-1775 KWGKVAT
+1775 WS
-1782 TELWMDHQYDSPDML
+1782 ELYDSL
-1797 YSKFRDPGSYPTIGM
+1797 SLGSDIINAYPS
-1812 AYLKEKGVSVDVP
+1812 ADLPSADSRFFSRQEKY
-1825 VELQKDDTYSFETLS
+1825 QK
-1840 KAREWLEDN
+1840 RM
-1849 DLTSNNYKS
+1849 
-1858 LIEYVDNELQD
+1858 EYI
-1869 DANSFARKMLNKTSK
+1869 NKI
-1884 GLFTLSPEESEELRN
+1884 
-1899 LKEMVK
+1899 K
-1905 NDADLGFSNSF
+1905 NDPDLGFYRSYDTVDAIVQASNRS
-1916 GTANSIVSAV
+1916 SDK
-1926 NRTNGTNI
+1926 I
-1934 DYNLLSKRINAL
+1934 DYYALGNILEEAIN
-1946 VEDKSDYESWLERQF
+1946 KSEFQTWLERKF
-1961 GPFYSEPMLKIG
+1961 NRFYSEPMLKIG
-1973 KTWKE
+1973 NTWKP
-1978 YTIYNILEYM
+1978 YNLENIVKYM
-1988 KKQGSIAY
+1988 EKQGVVGATATGFS
-1996 TMFGYADSGL
+1996 TDGE
-2006 SSLAAK
+2006 LAAISAK
-2012 NLKSRKAISD
+2012 NLKTREEIRENEDRIYSEPAYRDRIS
-2022 MEQYIKSDTEYLG
+2022 EASDALFNAVSNSKTEG
-2035 LLNTAENV
+2035 SNV
-2043 FVEAVNVIAKN
+2043 FIETDNVRAVV
-2054 NRENPFSAMNDIRD
+2054 
-2068 EAIAE
+2068 AE
-2073 YLKKGYKTPE
+2073 YLQKRKTT
-2083 KMKSLLWDEYAQSED
+2083 KADMKALLWGEYAKSDSIIDAAYEL
-2098 VVNATYNYAELL
+2098 AELL
-2110 KNPPRKYFEAK
+2110 KSPPQKYFEAK
-2121 PKRIITVSDFD
+2121 PALVLRASDFD
-2132 TAVVPVGLDEKT
+2132 TVLVPEGISGELVE
-2144 KQYLINQGLNV
+2144 YLSNSGLNV
-2155 VEYEQGKQTEAVIE
+2155 IKYGSGKQLETFIDTVT
-2169 AAKNNP
+2169 KNES
-2175 GLMFQDNGD
+2175 LMFQDND
-2184 LNPDAIIENMDS
+2184 AYNPDEVIENMDS

-2215 EIMNDGHSFSMEY
+2215 EVMNDGHSFLMEY

-2246 KKLQTETPKT
+2246 QKLQAETPKT

-2262 NTDNTDMT
+2262 NTDNTDIT

-2380 DFPVTTG
+2380 DFPATTG

-2461 DGSLKFGTDEDERI
+2461 DGSLRFGTDEDERI
-2475 YKEVRETIKSQTD
+2475 YKEIRETIKSQTD

-2513 MQTALDERDSLLQ
+2513 VQTALDERDNLLQ

-2603 YPQLFVSDDGHGMVW
+2603 YPQLFVSADGHGMVW

-2641 KAEMDSIRAE
+2641 KAEMDSVRAE

-2664 IKVSSALSS
+2664 TKVSSALSS

-2766 KRAEIAEANRK
+2766 KRAEITEANRK
-2777 YREKKTEEVRKQ
+2777 YREKKAEEVRKQ

-2827 EETKRLWLEAKQQNT
+2827 EETKRLWLEAKQRHEAEKQKTIDEKNARYAQGTYDRWMKAKQQNA

-2882 TRRKERQLSQIRM
+2882 ARRKERQLRQIRM
-2895 EKQKIASQIMK
+2895 EKQKIANQIMK

-2971 AQRIGISQYL
+2971 AQRMDISQYL

-3043 IQNRIKSKDKTLP
+3043 IQNRIKSKGKTLP

-3156 ELAYVYLAKNDDSN
+3156 ELAYVYLSKNDDSN
-3170 HDAVAYGALMDEY
+3170 HDAVAYGALLDEY

-3215 NELEQV
+3215 NELEKV

-3239 RELMDVVKAISDDFN
+3239 RGLMDVVKAISDDFN

-3298 NGILDVGTNTVIANP
+3298 NGILDVGTNTVISNP

-3432 QGITSPMPGLSEI
+3432 QAITSPMPGLSEI

-3546 AEAAAVQRAD
+3546 AETAAVQRAD

-3608 NKEYGKIVGTMVGY
+3608 NKEYGKIVGTIVGY

-3651 WAITQQ
+3651 WSITQQ

-3729 AIKQYARAATGDW
+3729 AIKQYVRAATGDW

>member
-14 QAAAPINTN
+14 QAATPINTN

-34 EEEKENEPQ
+34 EEEKEEEPQ
-43 IGQQSPEPSGMALKE
+43 IGQQSPEPSGMTLKE
-58 QETADTKLN
+58 QEIADTKLN

-146 GMWTKI
+146 GVWTKI

-177 DEAAALEKKIME
+177 DEAAALEKKIKE

-218 YIGVPTAKGIATGAA
+218 YIGVPTAKGIATSAA
-233 AGITMKSMLGAAV
+233 AGITIKSMLGAAV

-272 RGTAGLEMAKYT
+272 RGTAGLEMAKYQ

-339 TKTGVDYT
+339 AKTGVDFT
-347 ANLGVQALVELG
+347 TNLGVQALVELG
-359 KKGTWSNLAARI
+359 KKGTWSNLATGI

-404 AIPDDKTWEDI
+404 AIPDDKTWEDR
-415 KAEAWESIWQGIIV
+415 KAEAWESIWEGIIV
-429 GAVYGTGEVALDM
+429 GAVYGTFEVPAAMKQNKALSM
-442 MLNKDL
+442 
-448 SIQLRREA
+448 QLRREA
-456 NSSKSWTE
+456 NSSMSWTE
-464 FVERTNGIRP
+464 FVEKTNDIRP
-474 KKIEQEV
+474 ENIEQEV

-496 KADVMKQVFS
+496 KADVMKQAFS

-511 SESIAME
+511 SESIARE

-537 GSVYRTESKDLYSK
+537 GSVYRTESKELYSE
-551 VIQDSSTSYTVAFG
+551 VTQDSSTSYTVAYG

-616 DVQWNPT
+616 NVQWNPT

-649 AKAVGED
+649 VKAVGED

-697 DNITQEQLAGRTDR
+697 DNISQEQLAGRTDR

-792 EIMARFEQ
+792 EIVARFEQ

-806 TWSPKLEEDLA
+806 TWSPKIEEDLA

-838 KVLLQKLA
+838 KILLQKLA

-860 ALDPEIAKAYNK
+860 ALDPEIARAYNK
-872 LMNLEEGNKAENT
+872 LMNLEEDNKAENT
-885 GKTSDESET
+885 GKTSDASET
-894 KTDNKLMYQESQD
+894 KTDDKLMYQEVKDDKILDELNSGKTVKAYRAMQVID
-907 SRYLAAVERGD
+907 GKLYPPMAAVVGGKRVEETKTGTWYRADEHPELVNKDGKFVLDKGGKDATGKKLTLVPAAYNPYWHTSLSMLNDQFSSAYKRPNLVTVEVEIPESELTSGYRAEGAKDSVGLTEWHSGPVASKLKKVGNPREVILSRYVKVNRIIPDSEAA
-918 METAQRMVDAKAAQ
+918 ASIAKTLE
-932 KGYVTREDY
+932 GTD
-941 RDSHVAPGAN
+941 
-951 IGREDFTNLD
+951 I
-961 KLRELRDDSFDLNLY
+961 
-976 AIANGITSQ
+976 AIPDNT
-985 PEDYFT
+985 
-991 PIGLRYYGTNDPMA
+991 
-1005 DRQSFYAIMDAI
+1005 
-1017 RKVRDMKDGDPI
+1017 
-1029 PEITVY
+1029 
-1035 RAVPR
+1035 
-1040 DIKGKQLE
+1040 
-1048 SDGQW
+1048 
-1053 VTPSRYY
+1053 VTPSLL
-1060 AKLHGEGRFEGKY
+1060 AELKKLGVK
-1073 RIIEQSVPVTE
+1073 IIETE
-1084 LWWDGNDANE
+1084 E
-1094 WGFDDG
+1094 V
-1100 RPSVYKNIPNNR
+1100 RKYNN
-1112 KLTDAVTYDDD
+1112 
-1123 GNVIPLSKRFTQ
+1123 
-1135 NNPDIR
+1135 
-1141 YQDNDGSTTV
+1141 
-1151 SQKQDGTLILTHT
+1151 
-1164 LSINNLNR
+1164 
-1172 SIDNGGFPMPSLAM
+1172 SLVM
-1186 YPPADGNVGR
+1186 Y
-1196 AVHYGDVVLMGD
+1196 
-1208 SKLASELIEEKSVWD
+1208 
-1223 RDIWSP
+1223 
-1229 VYPKP
+1229 
-1234 EYKINKNKIQAWL
+1234 
-1247 NKVQA
+1247 
-1252 PFEIKGESPLTL
+1252 
-1264 GMLAE
+1264 
-1269 YQYSSPDGLASAL
+1269 
-1282 SPAHSHPLLAAAYL
+1282 
-1296 ADKGIN
+1296 
-1302 LEIPYTS
+1302 
-1309 VKNPFYS
+1309 
-1316 EETLRHAKRWMDDN
+1316 
-1330 GVELYVPSD
+1330 
-1339 RWNEFYDYM
+1339 
-1348 YDYLKA
+1348 
-1354 DAEEKQAD
+1354 
-1362 HDRMMSRIK
+1362 
-1371 KKPWHHDMEYLTNP
+1371 
-1385 NFEYANTAR
+1385 
-1394 NIDAITRAAVAQGK
+1394 
-1408 TVVDTRKLSD
+1408 
-1418 TIDELVDSE
+1418 
-1427 GYTDWIKSKT
+1427 
-1437 SVAYSEPLLKVGR
+1437 
-1450 TWRPYNTQSVFELMK
+1450 
-1465 SQKIKSNGDAFSEL
+1465 
-1479 STSWISSNAATNLK
+1479 
-1493 TREDIR
+1493 
-1499 KFESLLEWQDTNDEE
+1499 
-1514 LNDVRREMHGR
+1514 
-1525 AMELSHSSD
+1525 
-1534 WLSQTSFA
+1534 
-1542 DSATRS
+1542 
-1548 VTEFISKK
+1548 
-1556 YKTEA
+1556 
-1561 ALKKVLSWSKELSND
+1561 
-1576 KEFIGYAMKFADM
+1576 
-1589 IRNIPRVYFEAKPQ
+1589 
-1603 RILGLSDFNTAV
+1603 
-1615 VPEGIDSETLSKIEQ
+1615 
-1630 AGLSVIKYKEGEKE
+1630 
-1644 AAVQNAAR
+1644 
-1652 NNNRL
+1652 
-1657 MFQDNSKNTSVITS
+1657 QDNSKNTSVITS

-1706 ENEVVEPTLNYGEVT
+1706 DNEVVEPTLNYGEVT
-1721 FIGNSRMASRVIDEG
+1721 FLGNSRMASRVIDEG
-1736 VVWDRDIWSPTY
+1736 AVWDRDIWSPTY
-1748 PSPQYKV
+1748 PGPQYKV
-1755 NVKGLEKKL
+1755 NAKGLEKKL
-1764 ATLQKGLLPNA
+1764 NTLQKGLLPNA

-1926 NRTNGTNI
+1926 HRTNGTNI

-1946 VEDKSDYESWLERQF
+1946 VEDKSDYESWLKRQF

-2054 NRENPFSAMNDIRD
+2054 NRENPFSAMNDIRND
-2068 EAIAE
+2068 AIAE
-2073 YLKKGYKTPE
+2073 YIKKGYKTPE
-2083 KMKSLLWDEYAQSED
+2083 QMKSLLWNEYAQSEE
-2098 VVNATYNYAELL
+2098 VVNAAYNYAELL

-2196 VEDQESMES
+2196 VEDQESMEA

-2215 EIMNDGHSFSMEY
+2215 EVFNDPDSYSMELPEDY
-2228 PEDWD
+2228 PADWD
-2233 DVPDFDDDAVDQE
+2233 DLPVYEEEMDAVDKEQ
-2246 KKLQTETPKT
+2246 KLQAETPKT

-2262 NTDNTDMT
+2262 NTDNADMT

-2294 FREAIQDETNL
+2294 FREAIQDEANL

-2339 DALMVEPFID
+2339 DVLMVVPFID

-2380 DFPVTTG
+2380 DFPSTTG
-2387 LAEKVRKELSDN
+2387 LAKKVRKELSDN

-2414 SMLPDTLIE
+2414 AMLPDTLIE

-2475 YKEVRETIKSQTD
+2475 YKEVRKTIKSQTD

-2513 MQTALDERDSLLQ
+2513 MQTALDERDNLLQ
-2526 DSFQILDELR
+2526 DTFQILEELR
-2536 STILGDEKSSG
+2536 TSILGDEKSSG

-2570 YQKAATAKGSRDKGK
+2570 YQKKATAKGSRDKGK
-2585 AIGASIGTALW
+2585 AIGASVGTALW

-2603 YPQLFVSDDGHGMVW
+2603 YPQLFVSADGHGMVW

-2641 KAEMDSIRAE
+2641 KAEMDSVRAE
-2651 IARGTVRGLMANS
+2651 IAKGTVRGLMANS
-2664 IKVSSALSS
+2664 TKVSSALSS

-2711 KELTDSKETEKEK
+2711 KEITDSSNKDKK
-2724 LEAKVEKLQKKVESL
+2724 QLQG
-2739 QEQKVQAVND
+2739 KVQRLQD
-2749 AVLLTRW
+2749 RI
-2756 KEQKKKLAAE
+2756 KSIQDSKKKILDDQDTYA
-2766 KRAEIAEANRK
+2766 
-2777 YREKKTEEVRKQ
+2777 
-2789 AEADKAYDKE
+2789 
-2799 TLRRWIEA
+2799 RWM
-2807 KKENERKRQKA
+2807 
-2818 IDDANRKYA
+2818 
-2827 EETKRLWLEAKQQNT
+2827 TAKQQNA

-2853 QRDIYRKR
+2853 QREIYRKR

-2882 TRRKERQLSQIRM
+2882 ARRKERQLRQIRM
-2895 EKQKIASQIMK
+2895 EKQKIANQIMK

-2966 NGLDD
+2966 NSLDD
-2971 AQRIGISQYL
+2971 VQRMDISQYL

-3043 IQNRIKSKDKTLP
+3043 IQNRIKSKGKTLP
-3056 GSIERQKEQNKFS
+3056 GSIERQKEQEKFS

-3094 YHGAAYR
+3094 NHGAAYR

-3141 TIDLGRGYSRTFTID
+3141 TIDLGRGYSRTFTVD

-3221 GRDRFNTVYKIAK
+3221 GRDRFKKVYEVAK
-3234 QELES
+3234 QELED
-3239 RELMDVVKAISDDFN
+3239 RGLMDVVKAISDDFN

-3290 DAILDDAV
+3290 DAIIDDAV

-3432 QGITSPMPGLSEI
+3432 QAITSPMPGLSEI

-3523 GNWLAMYNMA
+3523 GNWLAMYNMT

-3651 WAITQQ
+3651 WSITQQ

-3708 WGKAASK
+3708 WEKAASK

>member
-34 EEEKENEPQ
+34 EEEKEKEPQ
-43 IGQQSPEPSGMALKE
+43 IEQQSSEPSDITLKE

-120 SVNYAYTNLDN
+120 SVNYAYTNLDKL
-131 ISEYYTGHSFEAKDV
+131 SEYYTGHSFEAKDV

-152 KAGFERVELMSMKDE
+152 KAGVERVELMSMKDE

-177 DEAAALEKKIME
+177 DEAAALEKKIKE
-189 KEAATADLLSALPT
+189 KEAATSDLLSALPT

-218 YIGVPTAKGIATGAA
+218 YIGVPTAKGIATSAA

-272 RGTAGLEMAKYT
+272 RGTAGLEMAKYQ

-299 PGNKTLAAALAGLN
+299 PENKTLAAALAGLN

-339 TKTGVDYT
+339 AKTGVDFT
-347 ANLGVQALVELG
+347 TNLGVQALVELG
-359 KKGTWSNLAARI
+359 KKGTWSNLATGI

-404 AIPDDKTWEDI
+404 AIPDDKTWEDR
-415 KAEAWESIWQGIIV
+415 KAEAWESIWEGIIV
-429 GAVYGTGEVALDM
+429 GAVYGTLEVPAAMKQNKALSM
-442 MLNKDL
+442 
-448 SIQLRREA
+448 QLRREA
-456 NSSKSWTE
+456 NSSMSWTE
-464 FVERTNGIRP
+464 FVEKTNDIRP
-474 KKIEQEV
+474 ENIEQEV

-496 KADVMKQVFS
+496 KADVMKQAFS

-511 SESIAME
+511 SESIARE

-537 GSVYRTESKDLYSK
+537 GSVYRTESKELYSE
-551 VIQDSSTSYTVAFG
+551 VNQDSAGTYTVAYG

-573 GTVNVRTDGNV
+573 GTVSVKTDGNV

-761 LNDETRK
+761 LNDDTRK

-792 EIMARFEQ
+792 EIVARFEQ

-806 TWSPKLEEDLA
+806 TWSPKIEEDLA

-838 KVLLQKLA
+838 KILLQKLA

-860 ALDPEIAKAYNK
+860 ALDPEIARAYNK
-872 LMNLEEGNKAENT
+872 LMNLEEDNKAENT
-885 GKTSDESET
+885 GNTAKSADTVMT
-894 KTDNKLMYQESQD
+894 QD
-907 SRYLAAVERGD
+907 SRKKLQDRVTGD
-918 METAQRMVDAKAAQ
+918 R
-932 KGYVTREDY
+932 
-941 RDSHVAPGAN
+941 
-951 IGREDFTNLD
+951 L
-961 KLRELRDDSFDLNLY
+961 LY
-976 AIANGITSQ
+976 AQDLIDEVKSVGGEVDENGYIHVFHRTSK
-985 PEDYFT
+985 EA
-991 PIGLRYYGTNDPMA
+991 A
-1005 DRQSFYAIMDAI
+1005 DRI
-1017 RKVRDMKDGDPI
+1017 RSTNRMIAKEDGLFFSTKP
-1029 PEITVY
+1029 
-1035 RAVPR
+1035 
-1040 DIKGKQLE
+1040 
-1048 SDGQW
+1048 DGQIVGYGDEVVDFW
-1053 VTPSRYY
+1053 IPAERLLLDDIFSDEVH
-1060 AKLHGEGRFEGKY
+1060 LRF
-1073 RIIEQSVPVTE
+1073 
-1084 LWWDGNDANE
+1084 
-1094 WGFDDG
+1094 
-1100 RPSVYKNIPNNR
+1100 
-1112 KLTDAVTYDDD
+1112 
-1123 GNVIPLSKRFTQ
+1123 PLSNRNIITTMMF
-1135 NNPDIR
+1135 
-1141 YQDNDGSTTV
+1141 QDNDGSTTV
-1151 SQKQDGTLILTHT
+1151 QK
-1164 LSINNLNR
+1164 
-1172 SIDNGGFPMPSLAM
+1172 
-1186 YPPADGNVGR
+1186 
-1196 AVHYGDVVLMGD
+1196 
-1208 SKLASELIEEKSVWD
+1208 K
-1223 RDIWSP
+1223 
-1229 VYPKP
+1229 
-1234 EYKINKNKIQAWL
+1234 
-1247 NKVQA
+1247 
-1252 PFEIKGESPLTL
+1252 
-1264 GMLAE
+1264 
-1269 YQYSSPDGLASAL
+1269 
-1282 SPAHSHPLLAAAYL
+1282 
-1296 ADKGIN
+1296 
-1302 LEIPYTS
+1302 
-1309 VKNPFYS
+1309 
-1316 EETLRHAKRWMDDN
+1316 
-1330 GVELYVPSD
+1330 
-1339 RWNEFYDYM
+1339 
-1348 YDYLKA
+1348 
-1354 DAEEKQAD
+1354 
-1362 HDRMMSRIK
+1362 
-1371 KKPWHHDMEYLTNP
+1371 
-1385 NFEYANTAR
+1385 
-1394 NIDAITRAAVAQGK
+1394 
-1408 TVVDTRKLSD
+1408 
-1418 TIDELVDSE
+1418 
-1427 GYTDWIKSKT
+1427 
-1437 SVAYSEPLLKVGR
+1437 
-1450 TWRPYNTQSVFELMK
+1450 
-1465 SQKIKSNGDAFSEL
+1465 
-1479 STSWISSNAATNLK
+1479 
-1493 TREDIR
+1493 
-1499 KFESLLEWQDTNDEE
+1499 
-1514 LNDVRREMHGR
+1514 
-1525 AMELSHSSD
+1525 
-1534 WLSQTSFA
+1534 
-1542 DSATRS
+1542 
-1548 VTEFISKK
+1548 
-1556 YKTEA
+1556 
-1561 ALKKVLSWSKELSND
+1561 
-1576 KEFIGYAMKFADM
+1576 
-1589 IRNIPRVYFEAKPQ
+1589 
-1603 RILGLSDFNTAV
+1603 
-1615 VPEGIDSETLSKIEQ
+1615 
-1630 AGLSVIKYKEGEKE
+1630 
-1644 AAVQNAAR
+1644 
-1652 NNNRL
+1652 
-1657 MFQDNSKNTSVITS
+1657 
-1671 PNGSLMLIHSMTASK
+1671 NGSLVIVHSMSEGK
-1686 LSRAIEVGGLPMPS
+1686 LRGVIDVGGMPMPS
-1700 LAITKP
+1700 LAITAPKA
-1706 ENEVVEPTLNYGEVT
+1706 EVLEPTLNYGEVT
-1721 FIGNSRMASRVIDEG
+1721 FLGNSRMASRVIDEG
-1736 VVWDRDIWSPTY
+1736 AVWDRDIWSPTY
-1748 PSPQYKV
+1748 PGPQYKV
-1755 NVKGLEKKL
+1755 NAKGLEKKL
-1764 ATLQKGLLPNA
+1764 NTLQKGLLPNA

-1840 KAREWLEDN
+1840 QAREWLEDN

-1926 NRTNGTNI
+1926 HRTNGTNI

-1996 TMFGYADSGL
+1996 TMFGYADSGF

-2054 NRENPFSAMNDIRD
+2054 NRENPFSAMNDIRND
-2068 EAIAE
+2068 AIAE
-2073 YLKKGYKTPE
+2073 YIKKGYKTPE
-2083 KMKSLLWDEYAQSED
+2083 QMKSLLWNEYAQSEE
-2098 VVNATYNYAELL
+2098 VVNAAYNYAELL

-2196 VEDQESMES
+2196 VEDQESMEA

-2215 EIMNDGHSFSMEY
+2215 EVFNDPDSYSMELPEDY
-2228 PEDWD
+2228 PADWD
-2233 DVPDFDDDAVDQE
+2233 DLPVYEEEMDAVDKEQ
-2246 KKLQTETPKT
+2246 KLQAETPKT

-2262 NTDNTDMT
+2262 NTDNADMT

-2294 FREAIQDETNL
+2294 FREAIQDEANL

-2339 DALMVEPFID
+2339 DVLMVVPFID

-2380 DFPVTTG
+2380 DFPSTTG
-2387 LAEKVRKELSDN
+2387 LAKKVRKELSDN

-2414 SMLPDTLIE
+2414 AMLPDTLIE

-2475 YKEVRETIKSQTD
+2475 YKEVRKTIKSQTD

-2513 MQTALDERDSLLQ
+2513 MQTVLDERDNLLQ
-2526 DSFQILDELR
+2526 DTFQILEELR
-2536 STILGDEKSSG
+2536 TSILGDEKSSG

-2570 YQKAATAKGSRDKGK
+2570 YQKKATAKGSRDKGK
-2585 AIGASIGTALW
+2585 TIGASVGTALW

-2603 YPQLFVSDDGHGMVW
+2603 YPQLFVSADGHGMVW

-2641 KAEMDSIRAE
+2641 KAEMDSVRAE
-2651 IARGTVRGLMANS
+2651 IAKGTVRGLMANS
-2664 IKVSSALSS
+2664 TKVSSALSS

-2711 KELTDSKETEKEK
+2711 KEITDSSNKDKK
-2724 LEAKVEKLQKKVESL
+2724 QLQG
-2739 QEQKVQAVND
+2739 KVQILQD
-2749 AVLLTRW
+2749 RI
-2756 KEQKKKLAAE
+2756 KSIQDSKKKILDDQDTYA
-2766 KRAEIAEANRK
+2766 
-2777 YREKKTEEVRKQ
+2777 
-2789 AEADKAYDKE
+2789 
-2799 TLRRWIEA
+2799 RWM
-2807 KKENERKRQKA
+2807 
-2818 IDDANRKYA
+2818 
-2827 EETKRLWLEAKQQNT
+2827 TAKQQNA

-2853 QRDIYRKR
+2853 QREIYRKR

-2882 TRRKERQLSQIRM
+2882 ARRKERQLRQIRM
-2895 EKQKIASQIMK
+2895 EKQKIANQIMK

-2971 AQRIGISQYL
+2971 AQRMDISQYL

-3043 IQNRIKSKDKTLP
+3043 IQNRIKSKGKTLP
-3056 GSIERQKEQNKFS
+3056 GSIERQKEQEKFS

-3094 YHGAAYR
+3094 NHGAAYR

-3117 VEKRLNKVDPL
+3117 VEKRLNKVNPL

-3141 TIDLGRGYSRTFTID
+3141 TIDLGRGYSRTFTVD

-3221 GRDRFNTVYKIAK
+3221 GRDRFKKVYEVAK
-3234 QELES
+3234 QELED
-3239 RELMDVVKAISDDFN
+3239 RGLMDVVKAISDDFN
-3254 DAGNKE
+3254 DTGNKE

-3290 DAILDDAV
+3290 DAIIDDAV

-3375 IDQAYGTS
+3375 INQAYGTS

-3432 QGITSPMPGLSEI
+3432 QAITSPMPGLSEI

-3523 GNWLAMYNMA
+3523 GNWLAMYNMT

-3651 WAITQQ
+3651 WSITQQ

-3708 WGKAASK
+3708 WEKAASK

-3729 AIKQYARAATGDW
+3729 AIKQYVRAATGDW

>member
-14 QAAAPINTN
+14 QAATPINTN

-34 EEEKENEPQ
+34 EEEKEEEPQ
-43 IGQQSPEPSGMALKE
+43 IGQQSSEPSDITLKE
-58 QETADTKLN
+58 QEIADTKLN

-89 TIKALALN
+89 TIKALAFN

-107 YIAASGVSSMTGM
+107 YITASGVSSMTGM

-146 GMWTKI
+146 GVWTKI

-177 DEAAALEKKIME
+177 DEAAALEKKIKE

-218 YIGVPTAKGIATGAA
+218 YIGVPTAKGIATSAA

-272 RGTAGLEMAKYT
+272 RGTAGLEMAKYQ

-339 TKTGVDYT
+339 AKTGVDFT
-347 ANLGVQALVELG
+347 TNLGVQALVELG
-359 KKGTWSNLAARI
+359 KKGTWSNLATGI

-404 AIPDDKTWEDI
+404 AIPDDKTWEDR
-415 KAEAWESIWQGIIV
+415 KAEAWESIWEGIIV
-429 GAVYGTGEVALDM
+429 GAVYGTFEVPAAMKQNKALSM
-442 MLNKDL
+442 
-448 SIQLRREA
+448 QLRREA
-456 NSSKSWTE
+456 NSSMSWTE
-464 FVERTNGIRP
+464 FVEKTNDIRP
-474 KKIEQEV
+474 ENIEQEV

-496 KADVMKQVFS
+496 KADVMKQAFS

-511 SESIAME
+511 SESIARE

-537 GSVYRTESKDLYSK
+537 GSVYRTESKELYSE
-551 VIQDSSTSYTVAFG
+551 VTQDSSTSYTVAYG

-649 AKAVGED
+649 VKAVGED

-697 DNITQEQLAGRTDR
+697 DNISQEQLAGRTDR

-792 EIMARFEQ
+792 EIVARFEQ

-806 TWSPKLEEDLA
+806 TWSPKIEEDLA

-838 KVLLQKLA
+838 KILLQKLA

-860 ALDPEIAKAYNK
+860 ALDPEIARAYNK
-872 LMNLEEGNKAENT
+872 LMNLEEDNKAENT
-885 GKTSDESET
+885 GKTSDASET
-894 KTDNKLMYQESQD
+894 KTDDKLMYQEVKDDKILDELNSGKTVKAYRAMQVID
-907 SRYLAAVERGD
+907 GKLYPPMAAVVGGKRVEETKTGTWYRADEHPELVNKDGKFVLDKGGKDATGKKLTLVPAAYNPYWHTSLSMLNDQFSSAYKRPNLVTVEVEIPESELTSGYRAEGAKDSVGLTEWHSGPVASKLKKVGNPREVILSRYVKVNRIIPDSEAA
-918 METAQRMVDAKAAQ
+918 ASIAKTLE
-932 KGYVTREDY
+932 GTD
-941 RDSHVAPGAN
+941 
-951 IGREDFTNLD
+951 I
-961 KLRELRDDSFDLNLY
+961 
-976 AIANGITSQ
+976 AIPDNT
-985 PEDYFT
+985 
-991 PIGLRYYGTNDPMA
+991 
-1005 DRQSFYAIMDAI
+1005 
-1017 RKVRDMKDGDPI
+1017 
-1029 PEITVY
+1029 
-1035 RAVPR
+1035 
-1040 DIKGKQLE
+1040 
-1048 SDGQW
+1048 
-1053 VTPSRYY
+1053 VTPSLL
-1060 AKLHGEGRFEGKY
+1060 AELKKLGVK
-1073 RIIEQSVPVTE
+1073 IIETE
-1084 LWWDGNDANE
+1084 E
-1094 WGFDDG
+1094 V
-1100 RPSVYKNIPNNR
+1100 RKYNN
-1112 KLTDAVTYDDD
+1112 
-1123 GNVIPLSKRFTQ
+1123 
-1135 NNPDIR
+1135 
-1141 YQDNDGSTTV
+1141 
-1151 SQKQDGTLILTHT
+1151 
-1164 LSINNLNR
+1164 
-1172 SIDNGGFPMPSLAM
+1172 SLVM
-1186 YPPADGNVGR
+1186 Y
-1196 AVHYGDVVLMGD
+1196 
-1208 SKLASELIEEKSVWD
+1208 
-1223 RDIWSP
+1223 
-1229 VYPKP
+1229 
-1234 EYKINKNKIQAWL
+1234 
-1247 NKVQA
+1247 
-1252 PFEIKGESPLTL
+1252 
-1264 GMLAE
+1264 
-1269 YQYSSPDGLASAL
+1269 
-1282 SPAHSHPLLAAAYL
+1282 
-1296 ADKGIN
+1296 
-1302 LEIPYTS
+1302 
-1309 VKNPFYS
+1309 
-1316 EETLRHAKRWMDDN
+1316 
-1330 GVELYVPSD
+1330 
-1339 RWNEFYDYM
+1339 
-1348 YDYLKA
+1348 
-1354 DAEEKQAD
+1354 
-1362 HDRMMSRIK
+1362 
-1371 KKPWHHDMEYLTNP
+1371 
-1385 NFEYANTAR
+1385 
-1394 NIDAITRAAVAQGK
+1394 
-1408 TVVDTRKLSD
+1408 
-1418 TIDELVDSE
+1418 
-1427 GYTDWIKSKT
+1427 
-1437 SVAYSEPLLKVGR
+1437 
-1450 TWRPYNTQSVFELMK
+1450 
-1465 SQKIKSNGDAFSEL
+1465 
-1479 STSWISSNAATNLK
+1479 
-1493 TREDIR
+1493 
-1499 KFESLLEWQDTNDEE
+1499 
-1514 LNDVRREMHGR
+1514 
-1525 AMELSHSSD
+1525 
-1534 WLSQTSFA
+1534 
-1542 DSATRS
+1542 
-1548 VTEFISKK
+1548 
-1556 YKTEA
+1556 
-1561 ALKKVLSWSKELSND
+1561 
-1576 KEFIGYAMKFADM
+1576 
-1589 IRNIPRVYFEAKPQ
+1589 
-1603 RILGLSDFNTAV
+1603 
-1615 VPEGIDSETLSKIEQ
+1615 
-1630 AGLSVIKYKEGEKE
+1630 
-1644 AAVQNAAR
+1644 
-1652 NNNRL
+1652 
-1657 MFQDNSKNTSVITS
+1657 QDNSKNTSVITS

-1706 ENEVVEPTLNYGEVT
+1706 DNEVVEPTLNYGEVT
-1721 FIGNSRMASRVIDEG
+1721 FLGNSRMASRVIDEG
-1736 VVWDRDIWSPTY
+1736 AVWDRDIWSPTY
-1748 PSPQYKV
+1748 PGPQYKV
-1755 NVKGLEKKL
+1755 NAKGLEKKL
-1764 ATLQKGLLPNA
+1764 NTLQKGLLPNA

-1926 NRTNGTNI
+1926 HRTNGTNI

-1946 VEDKSDYESWLERQF
+1946 VEDKSDYESWLKRQF

-2054 NRENPFSAMNDIRD
+2054 NRENPFSAMNDIRND
-2068 EAIAE
+2068 AIAE
-2073 YLKKGYKTPE
+2073 YIKKGYKTPE
-2083 KMKSLLWDEYAQSED
+2083 QMKSLLWNEYAQSEE
-2098 VVNATYNYAELL
+2098 VVNAAYNYAELL

-2196 VEDQESMES
+2196 VEDQESMEA

-2215 EIMNDGHSFSMEY
+2215 EVFNDPDSYSMELPEDY
-2228 PEDWD
+2228 PADWD
-2233 DVPDFDDDAVDQE
+2233 DLPVYEEEMDAVDKEQ
-2246 KKLQTETPKT
+2246 KLQAETPKT

-2262 NTDNTDMT
+2262 NTDNADMT

-2294 FREAIQDETNL
+2294 FREAIQDEANL

-2339 DALMVEPFID
+2339 DVLMVVPFID

-2380 DFPVTTG
+2380 DFPSTTG
-2387 LAEKVRKELSDN
+2387 LAKKVRKELSDN

-2414 SMLPDTLIE
+2414 AMLPDTLIE

-2475 YKEVRETIKSQTD
+2475 YKEVRKTIKSQTD

-2513 MQTALDERDSLLQ
+2513 MQTALDERDNLLQ
-2526 DSFQILDELR
+2526 DTFQILEELR
-2536 STILGDEKSSG
+2536 TSILGDEKSSG

-2570 YQKAATAKGSRDKGK
+2570 YQKKATAKGSRDKGK
-2585 AIGASIGTALW
+2585 AIGASVGTALW

-2603 YPQLFVSDDGHGMVW
+2603 YPQLFVSADGHGMVW

-2641 KAEMDSIRAE
+2641 KAEMDSVRAE
-2651 IARGTVRGLMANS
+2651 IAKGTVRGLMANS
-2664 IKVSSALSS
+2664 TKVSSALSS

-2711 KELTDSKETEKEK
+2711 KEITDSSNKDKK
-2724 LEAKVEKLQKKVESL
+2724 QLQG
-2739 QEQKVQAVND
+2739 KVQRLQD
-2749 AVLLTRW
+2749 RI
-2756 KEQKKKLAAE
+2756 KSIQDSKKKILDDQDTYA
-2766 KRAEIAEANRK
+2766 
-2777 YREKKTEEVRKQ
+2777 
-2789 AEADKAYDKE
+2789 
-2799 TLRRWIEA
+2799 RWM
-2807 KKENERKRQKA
+2807 
-2818 IDDANRKYA
+2818 
-2827 EETKRLWLEAKQQNT
+2827 TAKQQNA

-2853 QRDIYRKR
+2853 QREIYRKR

-2882 TRRKERQLSQIRM
+2882 ARRKERQLRQIRM
-2895 EKQKIASQIMK
+2895 EKQKIANQIMK

-2957 TIDEAKAYF
+2957 TIDESKAYF
-2966 NGLDD
+2966 NSLDD
-2971 AQRIGISQYL
+2971 VQRMDISQYL

-3043 IQNRIKSKDKTLP
+3043 IQNRIKSKGKTLP
-3056 GSIERQKEQNKFS
+3056 GSIERQKEQEKFS

-3094 YHGAAYR
+3094 NHGAAYR

-3141 TIDLGRGYSRTFTID
+3141 TIDLGRGYSRTFTVD

-3221 GRDRFNTVYKIAK
+3221 GRDRFKKVYEVAK
-3234 QELES
+3234 QELED
-3239 RELMDVVKAISDDFN
+3239 RGLMDVVKAISDDFN

-3290 DAILDDAV
+3290 DAIIDDAV

-3432 QGITSPMPGLSEI
+3432 QAITSPMPGLSEI

-3523 GNWLAMYNMA
+3523 GNWLAMYNMT

-3651 WAITQQ
+3651 WSITQQ

-3708 WGKAASK
+3708 WEKAASK

>member
-34 EEEKENEPQ
+34 EEEKEEEPK
-43 IGQQSPEPSGMALKE
+43 IGQQSPEPSGMTLKE
-58 QETADTKLN
+58 QEIADTKLN

-177 DEAAALEKKIME
+177 DEAAALEKKIKE

-218 YIGVPTAKGIATGAA
+218 YIGVPTVKGIATSAA

-253 VAGAVISAVSIP
+253 VAGAVITAVSIP

-272 RGTAGLEMAKYT
+272 RGTSGLEIAKYQ

-496 KADVMKQVFS
+496 KADVMKQAFS

-697 DNITQEQLAGRTDR
+697 DNISQEQLAGRTDR

-872 LMNLEEGNKAENT
+872 LMNLEKDNKAENT

-951 IGREDFTNLD
+951 IDREDFTNLD

-976 AIANGITSQ
+976 AIANGIINQ

-991 PIGLRYYGTNDPMA
+991 PIGLRYYGFNDPMA

-1040 DIKGKQLE
+1040 DIKGNQLE

-1060 AKLHGEGRFEGKY
+1060 ARLHGEHRFDGKY

-1100 RPSVYKNIPNNR
+1100 RHSVYKNVPNNR

-1151 SQKQDGTLILTHT
+1151 QK
-1164 LSINNLNR
+1164 
-1172 SIDNGGFPMPSLAM
+1172 
-1186 YPPADGNVGR
+1186 
-1196 AVHYGDVVLMGD
+1196 
-1208 SKLASELIEEKSVWD
+1208 K
-1223 RDIWSP
+1223 
-1229 VYPKP
+1229 
-1234 EYKINKNKIQAWL
+1234 
-1247 NKVQA
+1247 
-1252 PFEIKGESPLTL
+1252 
-1264 GMLAE
+1264 
-1269 YQYSSPDGLASAL
+1269 
-1282 SPAHSHPLLAAAYL
+1282 
-1296 ADKGIN
+1296 
-1302 LEIPYTS
+1302 
-1309 VKNPFYS
+1309 
-1316 EETLRHAKRWMDDN
+1316 
-1330 GVELYVPSD
+1330 
-1339 RWNEFYDYM
+1339 
-1348 YDYLKA
+1348 
-1354 DAEEKQAD
+1354 
-1362 HDRMMSRIK
+1362 
-1371 KKPWHHDMEYLTNP
+1371 
-1385 NFEYANTAR
+1385 
-1394 NIDAITRAAVAQGK
+1394 
-1408 TVVDTRKLSD
+1408 
-1418 TIDELVDSE
+1418 
-1427 GYTDWIKSKT
+1427 
-1437 SVAYSEPLLKVGR
+1437 
-1450 TWRPYNTQSVFELMK
+1450 
-1465 SQKIKSNGDAFSEL
+1465 
-1479 STSWISSNAATNLK
+1479 
-1493 TREDIR
+1493 
-1499 KFESLLEWQDTNDEE
+1499 
-1514 LNDVRREMHGR
+1514 
-1525 AMELSHSSD
+1525 
-1534 WLSQTSFA
+1534 
-1542 DSATRS
+1542 
-1548 VTEFISKK
+1548 
-1556 YKTEA
+1556 
-1561 ALKKVLSWSKELSND
+1561 
-1576 KEFIGYAMKFADM
+1576 
-1589 IRNIPRVYFEAKPQ
+1589 
-1603 RILGLSDFNTAV
+1603 
-1615 VPEGIDSETLSKIEQ
+1615 
-1630 AGLSVIKYKEGEKE
+1630 
-1644 AAVQNAAR
+1644 
-1652 NNNRL
+1652 
-1657 MFQDNSKNTSVITS
+1657 
-1671 PNGSLMLIHSMTASK
+1671 NGSLVIVHSMSEAK
-1686 LSRAIEVGGLPMPS
+1686 LRGVIDVGGMPMPS
-1700 LAITKP
+1700 LAITAPKA
-1706 ENEVVEPTLNYGEVT
+1706 EVLEPTLNYGEIT
-1721 FIGNSRMASRVIDEG
+1721 FIGNSKLAGRVIG
-1736 VVWDRDIWSPTY
+1736 SGAVWDRDIWSPTY
-1748 PSPQYKV
+1748 PQAQYKM
-1755 NVKGLEKKL
+1755 NKKGISNELRAIQSNYSKMFDWPHIADEDSWMEYQYSTPEDLILKLKDPGRYPAIALQFLSENGKTVDIPHVPEAHELYSARTLMAARQWLETNKYL
-1764 ATLQKGLLPNA
+1764 TDSN
-1775 KWGKVAT
+1775 WS
-1782 TELWMDHQYDSPDML
+1782 ELYDSL
-1797 YSKFRDPGSYPTIGM
+1797 SLGSDIINAYPSADLPST
-1812 AYLKEKGVSVDVP
+1812 ASRFFSRQEKY
-1825 VELQKDDTYSFETLS
+1825 QK
-1840 KAREWLEDN
+1840 RM
-1849 DLTSNNYKS
+1849 
-1858 LIEYVDNELQD
+1858 EYI
-1869 DANSFARKMLNKTSK
+1869 NKI
-1884 GLFTLSPEESEELRN
+1884 
-1899 LKEMVK
+1899 K
-1905 NDADLGFSNSF
+1905 NDPNLGFDRSYD
-1916 GTANSIVSAV
+1916 TVSAIV
-1926 NRTNGTNI
+1926 QASMRSSNAI
-1934 DYNLLSKRINAL
+1934 DYYALGNILDEAIN
-1946 VEDKSDYESWLERQF
+1946 KSEFQTWLERKF
-1961 GPFYSEPMLKIG
+1961 NRFYSEPMLKIG
-1973 KTWKE
+1973 NTWKP
-1978 YTIYNILEYM
+1978 YNLENIVKYM
-1988 KKQGSIAY
+1988 EKQGVVGATATGFS
-1996 TMFGYADSGL
+1996 TDSE
-2006 SSLAAK
+2006 LAAISAK
-2012 NLKSRKAISD
+2012 NLKTREEIRENEDRIYSEPAYRDRIS
-2022 MEQYIKSDTEYLG
+2022 EASDALFNAVSNSKTEG
-2035 LLNTAENV
+2035 SNV
-2043 FVEAVNVIAKN
+2043 FIETDNVRAVV
-2054 NRENPFSAMNDIRD
+2054 
-2068 EAIAE
+2068 AE
-2073 YLKKGYKTPE
+2073 YLQKRKTT
-2083 KMKSLLWDEYAQSED
+2083 KADMKSLLWGAYAKSDSIIDAAYEL
-2098 VVNATYNYAELL
+2098 AELL
-2110 KNPPRKYFEAK
+2110 KAPPQKYFEAK
-2121 PKRIITVSDFD
+2121 PALVLRTSDFD
-2132 TAVVPVGLDEKT
+2132 TVLVPEGISGELVE
-2144 KQYLINQGLNV
+2144 YLSNSGLNV
-2155 VEYEQGKQTEAVIE
+2155 IKYGSGKQLETFIDTVTTNES
-2169 AAKNNP
+2169 
-2175 GLMFQDNGD
+2175 LMFQDND
-2184 LNPDAIIENMDS
+2184 TYNPDEVIENMDS

-2205 VSDDW
+2205 ISDDW
-2210 IVEEV
+2210 VVEEV
-2215 EIMNDGHSFSMEY
+2215 EIMNDDHSFSMEY

-2246 KKLQTETPKT
+2246 QKLQAETPKT

-2262 NTDNTDMT
+2262 NTDNTDIT

-2294 FREAIQDETNL
+2294 FREAIQDEANL

-2339 DALMVEPFID
+2339 DVIMVEPFID

-2380 DFPVTTG
+2380 DFPATTG

-2423 ADTKLDLPGRSDM
+2423 ANTKLDLPGRSDM

-2570 YQKAATAKGSRDKGK
+2570 YQKAATAKGARDKGK

-2603 YPQLFVSDDGHGMVW
+2603 YPQLFVSADGHRMVW

-2739 QEQKVQAVND
+2739 QEQKIQAVND

-2777 YREKKTEEVRKQ
+2777 YREKKAEEVRKQ

-2807 KKENERKRQKA
+2807 KKENERKKQKA

-2827 EETKRLWLEAKQQNT
+2827 EETKRLWLEAKQRHEAEKQKTIDEKNERYTQGTYDRWMKAKQQNA

-2853 QRDIYRKR
+2853 QREIYRKR

-2868 NAIAIATARAKLFE
+2868 NAIAIATARANLFE
-2882 TRRKERQLSQIRM
+2882 ARRKERQLRQIRM

-2947 VADLKGYGTM
+2947 AADLKGYGTM

-2971 AQRIGISQYL
+2971 AQRMDISQYL

-3015 DKGKLVLSAKKEAE
+3015 DRGKLVLSAKKEAE

-3043 IQNRIKSKDKTLP
+3043 IQNRIKSKGKTLP

-3094 YHGAAYR
+3094 NHGAAYR

-3141 TIDLGRGYSRTFTID
+3141 TIDLGRGYSRTFTVD

-3215 NELEQV
+3215 NELEKV

-3239 RELMDVVKAISDDFN
+3239 RGLMNVVKAISDDFN

-3290 DAILDDAV
+3290 DAILDDAI
-3298 NGILDVGTNTVIANP
+3298 NGILDVGTNTVISNP

-3546 AEAAAVQRAD
+3546 AETAAVQRAD

-3578 NELTKA
+3578 NEITKA

-3651 WAITQQ
+3651 WSITQQ

>member
-14 QAAAPINTN
+14 QAATPINTN

-34 EEEKENEPQ
+34 EEEKEEEPQ
-43 IGQQSPEPSGMALKE
+43 IGQQSSEPSDITLKE
-58 QETADTKLN
+58 QEIADTKLN

-89 TIKALALN
+89 TIKALAFN

-107 YIAASGVSSMTGM
+107 YITASGVSSMTGM

-146 GMWTKI
+146 GVWTKI

-177 DEAAALEKKIME
+177 DEAAALEKKIKE

-218 YIGVPTAKGIATGAA
+218 YIGVPTAKGIATSAA

-272 RGTAGLEMAKYT
+272 RGTAGLEMAKYQ

-339 TKTGVDYT
+339 AKTGVDFT
-347 ANLGVQALVELG
+347 TNLGVQALVELG
-359 KKGTWSNLAARI
+359 KKGTWSNLATGI

-404 AIPDDKTWEDI
+404 AIPDDKTWEDR
-415 KAEAWESIWQGIIV
+415 KAEAWESIWEGIIV
-429 GAVYGTGEVALDM
+429 GAVYGTFEVPAAMKQNKALSM
-442 MLNKDL
+442 
-448 SIQLRREA
+448 QLRREA
-456 NSSKSWTE
+456 NSSMSWTE
-464 FVERTNGIRP
+464 FVEKTNDIRP
-474 KKIEQEV
+474 ENIEQEV

-496 KADVMKQVFS
+496 KADVMKQAFS

-511 SESIAME
+511 SESIARE

-537 GSVYRTESKDLYSK
+537 GSVYRTESKELYSE
-551 VIQDSSTSYTVAFG
+551 VTQDSSTSYTVAYG

-649 AKAVGED
+649 VKAVGED

-697 DNITQEQLAGRTDR
+697 DNISQEQLAGRTDR

-792 EIMARFEQ
+792 EIVARFEQ

-806 TWSPKLEEDLA
+806 TWSPKIEEDLA

-838 KVLLQKLA
+838 KILLQKLA

-860 ALDPEIAKAYNK
+860 ALDPEIARAYNK
-872 LMNLEEGNKAENT
+872 LMNLEEDNKAENT
-885 GKTSDESET
+885 GKTSDASET
-894 KTDNKLMYQESQD
+894 KTDDKLMYQEVKDDKILDELNSGKTVKAYRAMQVID
-907 SRYLAAVERGD
+907 GKLYPPMAAVVGGKRVEETKTGTWYRADEHPELVNKDGKFVLDKGGKDATGKKLTLVPAAYNPYWHTSLSMLNDQFSSAYKRPNLVTVEVEIPESELTSGYRAEGAKDSVGLTEWHSGPVASKLKKVGNPREVILSRYVKVNRIIPDSEAA
-918 METAQRMVDAKAAQ
+918 ASIAKTLE
-932 KGYVTREDY
+932 GTD
-941 RDSHVAPGAN
+941 
-951 IGREDFTNLD
+951 I
-961 KLRELRDDSFDLNLY
+961 
-976 AIANGITSQ
+976 AIPDNT
-985 PEDYFT
+985 
-991 PIGLRYYGTNDPMA
+991 
-1005 DRQSFYAIMDAI
+1005 
-1017 RKVRDMKDGDPI
+1017 
-1029 PEITVY
+1029 
-1035 RAVPR
+1035 
-1040 DIKGKQLE
+1040 
-1048 SDGQW
+1048 
-1053 VTPSRYY
+1053 VTPSLL
-1060 AKLHGEGRFEGKY
+1060 AELKKLGVK
-1073 RIIEQSVPVTE
+1073 IIETE
-1084 LWWDGNDANE
+1084 E
-1094 WGFDDG
+1094 V
-1100 RPSVYKNIPNNR
+1100 RKYNN
-1112 KLTDAVTYDDD
+1112 
-1123 GNVIPLSKRFTQ
+1123 
-1135 NNPDIR
+1135 
-1141 YQDNDGSTTV
+1141 
-1151 SQKQDGTLILTHT
+1151 
-1164 LSINNLNR
+1164 
-1172 SIDNGGFPMPSLAM
+1172 SLVM
-1186 YPPADGNVGR
+1186 Y
-1196 AVHYGDVVLMGD
+1196 
-1208 SKLASELIEEKSVWD
+1208 
-1223 RDIWSP
+1223 
-1229 VYPKP
+1229 
-1234 EYKINKNKIQAWL
+1234 
-1247 NKVQA
+1247 
-1252 PFEIKGESPLTL
+1252 
-1264 GMLAE
+1264 
-1269 YQYSSPDGLASAL
+1269 
-1282 SPAHSHPLLAAAYL
+1282 
-1296 ADKGIN
+1296 
-1302 LEIPYTS
+1302 
-1309 VKNPFYS
+1309 
-1316 EETLRHAKRWMDDN
+1316 
-1330 GVELYVPSD
+1330 
-1339 RWNEFYDYM
+1339 
-1348 YDYLKA
+1348 
-1354 DAEEKQAD
+1354 
-1362 HDRMMSRIK
+1362 
-1371 KKPWHHDMEYLTNP
+1371 
-1385 NFEYANTAR
+1385 
-1394 NIDAITRAAVAQGK
+1394 
-1408 TVVDTRKLSD
+1408 
-1418 TIDELVDSE
+1418 
-1427 GYTDWIKSKT
+1427 
-1437 SVAYSEPLLKVGR
+1437 
-1450 TWRPYNTQSVFELMK
+1450 
-1465 SQKIKSNGDAFSEL
+1465 
-1479 STSWISSNAATNLK
+1479 
-1493 TREDIR
+1493 
-1499 KFESLLEWQDTNDEE
+1499 
-1514 LNDVRREMHGR
+1514 
-1525 AMELSHSSD
+1525 
-1534 WLSQTSFA
+1534 
-1542 DSATRS
+1542 
-1548 VTEFISKK
+1548 
-1556 YKTEA
+1556 
-1561 ALKKVLSWSKELSND
+1561 
-1576 KEFIGYAMKFADM
+1576 
-1589 IRNIPRVYFEAKPQ
+1589 
-1603 RILGLSDFNTAV
+1603 
-1615 VPEGIDSETLSKIEQ
+1615 
-1630 AGLSVIKYKEGEKE
+1630 
-1644 AAVQNAAR
+1644 
-1652 NNNRL
+1652 
-1657 MFQDNSKNTSVITS
+1657 QDNSKNTSVITS

-1706 ENEVVEPTLNYGEVT
+1706 DNEVVEPTLNYGEVT
-1721 FIGNSRMASRVIDEG
+1721 FLGNSRMASRVIDEG
-1736 VVWDRDIWSPTY
+1736 AVWDRDIWSPTY
-1748 PSPQYKV
+1748 PGPQYKV
-1755 NVKGLEKKL
+1755 NAKGLEKKL
-1764 ATLQKGLLPNA
+1764 NTLQKGLLPNA

-1926 NRTNGTNI
+1926 HRTNGTNI

-1946 VEDKSDYESWLERQF
+1946 VEDKSDYESWLKRQF

-2054 NRENPFSAMNDIRD
+2054 NRENPFSAMNDIRND
-2068 EAIAE
+2068 AIAE
-2073 YLKKGYKTPE
+2073 YIKKGYKTPE
-2083 KMKSLLWDEYAQSED
+2083 QMKSLLWNEYAQSEE
-2098 VVNATYNYAELL
+2098 VVNAAYNYAELL

-2196 VEDQESMES
+2196 VEDQESMEA

-2215 EIMNDGHSFSMEY
+2215 EVFNDPDSYSMELPEDY
-2228 PEDWD
+2228 PADWD
-2233 DVPDFDDDAVDQE
+2233 DLPVYEEEMDAVDKEQ
-2246 KKLQTETPKT
+2246 KLQAETPKT

-2262 NTDNTDMT
+2262 NTDNADMT

-2294 FREAIQDETNL
+2294 FREAIQDEANL

-2339 DALMVEPFID
+2339 DVLMVVPFID

-2380 DFPVTTG
+2380 DFPSTTG
-2387 LAEKVRKELSDN
+2387 LAKKVRKELSDN

-2414 SMLPDTLIE
+2414 AMLPDTLIE

-2475 YKEVRETIKSQTD
+2475 YKEVRKTIKSQTD

-2513 MQTALDERDSLLQ
+2513 MQTALDERDNLLQ
-2526 DSFQILDELR
+2526 DTFQILEELR
-2536 STILGDEKSSG
+2536 TSILGDEKSSG

-2570 YQKAATAKGSRDKGK
+2570 YQKKATAKGSRDKGK
-2585 AIGASIGTALW
+2585 AIGASVGTALW

-2603 YPQLFVSDDGHGMVW
+2603 YPQLFVSADGHGMVW

-2641 KAEMDSIRAE
+2641 KAEMDSVRAE
-2651 IARGTVRGLMANS
+2651 IAKGTVRGLMANS
-2664 IKVSSALSS
+2664 TKVSSALSS
-2673 LKKAVEGI
+2673 LKKAVEGL

-2711 KELTDSKETEKEK
+2711 KEITDSSNKDKK
-2724 LEAKVEKLQKKVESL
+2724 QLQG
-2739 QEQKVQAVND
+2739 KVQRLQD
-2749 AVLLTRW
+2749 RI
-2756 KEQKKKLAAE
+2756 KSIQDSKKKILDDQDTYA
-2766 KRAEIAEANRK
+2766 
-2777 YREKKTEEVRKQ
+2777 
-2789 AEADKAYDKE
+2789 
-2799 TLRRWIEA
+2799 RWM
-2807 KKENERKRQKA
+2807 
-2818 IDDANRKYA
+2818 
-2827 EETKRLWLEAKQQNT
+2827 TAKQQNA

-2853 QRDIYRKR
+2853 QREIYRKR

-2882 TRRKERQLSQIRM
+2882 ARRKERQLRQIRM
-2895 EKQKIASQIMK
+2895 EKQKIANQIMK

-2957 TIDEAKAYF
+2957 TIDESKAYF
-2966 NGLDD
+2966 NSLDD
-2971 AQRIGISQYL
+2971 VQRMDISQYL

-3043 IQNRIKSKDKTLP
+3043 IQNRIKSKGKTLP
-3056 GSIERQKEQNKFS
+3056 GSIERQKEQEKFS

-3094 YHGAAYR
+3094 NHGAAYR

-3141 TIDLGRGYSRTFTID
+3141 TIDLGRGYSRTFTVD

-3221 GRDRFNTVYKIAK
+3221 GRDRFKKVYEVAK
-3234 QELES
+3234 QELED
-3239 RELMDVVKAISDDFN
+3239 RGLMDVVKAISDDFN

-3290 DAILDDAV
+3290 DAIIDDAV

-3432 QGITSPMPGLSEI
+3432 QAITSPMPGLSEI

-3523 GNWLAMYNMA
+3523 GNWLAMYNMT

-3651 WAITQQ
+3651 WSITQQ

-3708 WGKAASK
+3708 WEKAASK

>member
-1 MAALIGDLYSMNR
+1 M
-14 QAAAPINTN
+14 
-23 VPNLNQYFPQE
+23 
-34 EEEKENEPQ
+34 
-43 IGQQSPEPSGMALKE
+43 
-58 QETADTKLN
+58 
-67 QVLETKRLWLGDDYQ
+67 
-82 FNEIEAK
+82 
-89 TIKALALN
+89 
-97 SENPDDAVSR
+97 
-107 YIAASGVSSMTGM
+107 
-120 SVNYAYTNLDN
+120 
-131 ISEYYTGHSFEAKDV
+131 
-146 GMWTKI
+146 
-152 KAGFERVELMSMKDE
+152 
-167 WMKLDIAGKT
+167 
-177 DEAAALEKKIME
+177 
-189 KEAATADLLSALPT
+189 
-203 SAYDKIETAVLTNLG
+203 
-218 YIGVPTAKGIATGAA
+218 
-233 AGITMKSMLGAAV
+233 
-246 AAGSINP
+246 
-253 VAGAVISAVSIP
+253 
-265 ILTYATL
+265 
-272 RGTAGLEMAKYT
+272 
-284 RGEDYWSYMHDNGDG
+284 
-299 PGNKTLAAALAGLN
+299 
-313 GIATML
+313 
-319 IETLTDGVFSRGLN
+319 
-333 IAGKAM
+333 
-339 TKTGVDYT
+339 
-347 ANLGVQALVELG
+347 
-359 KKGTWSNLAARI
+359 
-371 VDWVTGALDEGFIN
+371 DEGFIN

-404 AIPDDKTWEDI
+404 AIPDDKTWEDR
-415 KAEAWESIWQGIIV
+415 KAEAWESIWEGIIV
-429 GAVYGTGEVALDM
+429 GAVYGTFEVPAAMKQNKALSM
-442 MLNKDL
+442 
-448 SIQLRREA
+448 QLRREA
-456 NSSKSWTE
+456 NSSMSWTE
-464 FVERTNGIRP
+464 FVEKTSDIRP
-474 KKIEQEV
+474 ENIEQEV

-496 KADVMKQVFS
+496 KADVMKKAFS

-511 SESIAME
+511 SESIARE

-537 GSVYRTESKDLYSK
+537 GSVYRTESKDLYSE
-551 VIQDSSTSYTVAFG
+551 VNQDSAGTYTVAYG

-573 GTVNVRTDGNV
+573 GTVSVRTDGNV

-656 SDIKAMALEIRK
+656 SDIKAMALEIRN
-668 NAPNLTEQEALVSA
+668 NATNLTEQEALVSA

-806 TWSPKLEEDLA
+806 TWSPKIEEDLA

-838 KVLLQKLA
+838 KILLQKLA

-860 ALDPEIAKAYNK
+860 ALDPEIARAYNK
-872 LMNLEEGNKAENT
+872 LMNLEEDNKAENT
-885 GKTSDESET
+885 GNTAKPADTVMT
-894 KTDNKLMYQESQD
+894 QD
-907 SRYLAAVERGD
+907 SRKKLQDRVTGD
-918 METAQRMVDAKAAQ
+918 R
-932 KGYVTREDY
+932 
-941 RDSHVAPGAN
+941 
-951 IGREDFTNLD
+951 L
-961 KLRELRDDSFDLNLY
+961 LY
-976 AIANGITSQ
+976 AQDLIDEVKSVGGEVDENGYIHVFHRTSK
-985 PEDYFT
+985 EA
-991 PIGLRYYGTNDPMA
+991 A
-1005 DRQSFYAIMDAI
+1005 DRI
-1017 RKVRDMKDGDPI
+1017 RSTNRMIAKEDGLFFSTKP
-1029 PEITVY
+1029 
-1035 RAVPR
+1035 
-1040 DIKGKQLE
+1040 
-1048 SDGQW
+1048 DGQIVGYGDEVVDFW
-1053 VTPSRYY
+1053 IPAERLLLDDIFSDEVH
-1060 AKLHGEGRFEGKY
+1060 LRF
-1073 RIIEQSVPVTE
+1073 
-1084 LWWDGNDANE
+1084 
-1094 WGFDDG
+1094 
-1100 RPSVYKNIPNNR
+1100 
-1112 KLTDAVTYDDD
+1112 
-1123 GNVIPLSKRFTQ
+1123 PLSNRNIITTMMF
-1135 NNPDIR
+1135 
-1141 YQDNDGSTTV
+1141 QDNDGSTTV
-1151 SQKQDGTLILTHT
+1151 QK
-1164 LSINNLNR
+1164 
-1172 SIDNGGFPMPSLAM
+1172 
-1186 YPPADGNVGR
+1186 
-1196 AVHYGDVVLMGD
+1196 
-1208 SKLASELIEEKSVWD
+1208 K
-1223 RDIWSP
+1223 
-1229 VYPKP
+1229 
-1234 EYKINKNKIQAWL
+1234 
-1247 NKVQA
+1247 
-1252 PFEIKGESPLTL
+1252 
-1264 GMLAE
+1264 
-1269 YQYSSPDGLASAL
+1269 
-1282 SPAHSHPLLAAAYL
+1282 
-1296 ADKGIN
+1296 
-1302 LEIPYTS
+1302 
-1309 VKNPFYS
+1309 
-1316 EETLRHAKRWMDDN
+1316 
-1330 GVELYVPSD
+1330 
-1339 RWNEFYDYM
+1339 
-1348 YDYLKA
+1348 
-1354 DAEEKQAD
+1354 
-1362 HDRMMSRIK
+1362 
-1371 KKPWHHDMEYLTNP
+1371 
-1385 NFEYANTAR
+1385 
-1394 NIDAITRAAVAQGK
+1394 
-1408 TVVDTRKLSD
+1408 
-1418 TIDELVDSE
+1418 
-1427 GYTDWIKSKT
+1427 
-1437 SVAYSEPLLKVGR
+1437 
-1450 TWRPYNTQSVFELMK
+1450 
-1465 SQKIKSNGDAFSEL
+1465 
-1479 STSWISSNAATNLK
+1479 
-1493 TREDIR
+1493 
-1499 KFESLLEWQDTNDEE
+1499 
-1514 LNDVRREMHGR
+1514 
-1525 AMELSHSSD
+1525 
-1534 WLSQTSFA
+1534 
-1542 DSATRS
+1542 
-1548 VTEFISKK
+1548 
-1556 YKTEA
+1556 
-1561 ALKKVLSWSKELSND
+1561 
-1576 KEFIGYAMKFADM
+1576 
-1589 IRNIPRVYFEAKPQ
+1589 
-1603 RILGLSDFNTAV
+1603 
-1615 VPEGIDSETLSKIEQ
+1615 
-1630 AGLSVIKYKEGEKE
+1630 
-1644 AAVQNAAR
+1644 
-1652 NNNRL
+1652 
-1657 MFQDNSKNTSVITS
+1657 
-1671 PNGSLMLIHSMTASK
+1671 NGSLVIVHSMSEGK
-1686 LSRAIEVGGLPMPS
+1686 LRGVIDVGGMPMPS
-1700 LAITKP
+1700 LAITAPKA
-1706 ENEVVEPTLNYGEVT
+1706 EVLEPTLNYGEIT
-1721 FIGNSRMASRVIDEG
+1721 FIGNSKLAGRVIG
-1736 VVWDRDIWSPTY
+1736 SGAVWDRDIWSPTY
-1748 PSPQYKV
+1748 PQAQYKM
-1755 NVKGLEKKL
+1755 NKKGISNELRAIQSNYSKMFDWPHIADEDSWMEYQYATPEDLILKLKDPKRYPAIALQFLSENGKTVDIPHVPEAHELYSARTLMAARQWLETNKYL
-1764 ATLQKGLLPNA
+1764 TDSN
-1775 KWGKVAT
+1775 WS
-1782 TELWMDHQYDSPDML
+1782 ELYDSL
-1797 YSKFRDPGSYPTIGM
+1797 SLGSDIINAYPSADLPSATSRFFSRQ
-1812 AYLKEKGVSVDVP
+1812 EKY
-1825 VELQKDDTYSFETLS
+1825 QK
-1840 KAREWLEDN
+1840 RM
-1849 DLTSNNYKS
+1849 
-1858 LIEYVDNELQD
+1858 EYI
-1869 DANSFARKMLNKTSK
+1869 NKI
-1884 GLFTLSPEESEELRN
+1884 
-1899 LKEMVK
+1899 K
-1905 NDADLGFSNSF
+1905 NDPDLGFDRSYD
-1916 GTANSIVSAV
+1916 TVSAIV
-1926 NRTNGTNI
+1926 QASSRSSNAI
-1934 DYNLLSKRINAL
+1934 DYYALGNILEEAIN
-1946 VEDKSDYESWLERQF
+1946 KSEFQTWLERKF
-1961 GPFYSEPMLKIG
+1961 NRFYSEPMLKIG
-1973 KTWKE
+1973 NTWKP
-1978 YTIYNILEYM
+1978 YNLENIVKYM
-1988 KKQGSIAY
+1988 EKQGVVGATS
-1996 TMFGYADSGL
+1996 TGFSTDGE
-2006 SSLAAK
+2006 LAAISAK
-2012 NLKSRKAISD
+2012 NLKTREEIRENEDRIYSEPAYRDRIS
-2022 MEQYIKSDTEYLG
+2022 EASDALFNAVSNSKTEG
-2035 LLNTAENV
+2035 SNV
-2043 FVEAVNVIAKN
+2043 FIETDNVRAV
-2054 NRENPFSAMNDIRD
+2054 
-2068 EAIAE
+2068 IAE
-2073 YLKKGYKTPE
+2073 YLQKRKTT
-2083 KMKSLLWDEYAQSED
+2083 KADMKSLLWGAYAKSDSIIDAAYEL
-2098 VVNATYNYAELL
+2098 AELL
-2110 KNPPRKYFEAK
+2110 KAPPQKYFEAK
-2121 PKRIITVSDFD
+2121 PALVLRASDFD
-2132 TAVVPVGLDEKT
+2132 TVLVPEGISGELVE
-2144 KQYLINQGLNV
+2144 YLSNSGLNV
-2155 VEYEQGKQTEAVIE
+2155 IKYGSGKQLETFIDTVTTNES
-2169 AAKNNP
+2169 
-2175 GLMFQDNGD
+2175 LMFQDND
-2184 LNPDAIIENMDS
+2184 TYNPDEVIENMDS

-2246 KKLQTETPKT
+2246 QKLQAETPKT

-2488 EIKGYEKQVKE
+2488 EIK
-2499 LEDSNAKLN
+2499 
-2508 EGLDR
+2508 
-2513 MQTALDERDSLLQ
+2513 
-2526 DSFQILDELR
+2526 
-2536 STILGDEKSSG
+2536 
-2547 RTQLDERYSTL
+2547 
-2558 WGELYNLNEEKE
+2558 
-2570 YQKAATAKGSRDKGK
+2570 
-2585 AIGASIGTALW
+2585 
-2596 MNDLKAL
+2596 
-2603 YPQLFVSDDGHGMVW
+2603 
-2618 QRGKSTKDNAEIRKN
+2618 
-2633 IDARREAV
+2633 
-2641 KAEMDSIRAE
+2641 
-2651 IARGTVRGLMANS
+2651 
-2664 IKVSSALSS
+2664 
-2673 LKKAVEGI
+2673 
-2681 STILSKEEVEQWNSR
+2681 
-2696 ISELEAQNRELSDSV
+2696 
-2711 KELTDSKETEKEK
+2711 
-2724 LEAKVEKLQKKVESL
+2724 
-2739 QEQKVQAVND
+2739 
-2749 AVLLTRW
+2749 
-2756 KEQKKKLAAE
+2756 
-2766 KRAEIAEANRK
+2766 
-2777 YREKKTEEVRKQ
+2777 
-2789 AEADKAYDKE
+2789 
-2799 TLRRWIEA
+2799 
-2807 KKENERKRQKA
+2807 
-2818 IDDANRKYA
+2818 
-2827 EETKRLWLEAKQQNT
+2827 RLWLEAKQQNT

-2868 NAIAIATARAKLFE
+2868 NAIAIATARAKLFDA
-2882 TRRKERQLSQIRM
+2882 RRKERQLRQIRM
-2895 EKQKIASQIMK
+2895 EKQKIANQIMK

-2928 IDPSF
+2928 IDPQF
-2933 KREWVYDISKNPGQ
+2933 RRDWVYDISKNPGQ
-2947 VADLKGYGTM
+2947 FADLKGYGTM

-2971 AQRIGISQYL
+2971 AQRMDISQYL

-3015 DKGKLVLSAKKEAE
+3015 DRGKLVLSAKKEAE

-3043 IQNRIKSKDKTLP
+3043 IQNRIKSKGKTLP

-3141 TIDLGRGYSRTFTID
+3141 TIDLGRGYSRTFTVD

-3221 GRDRFNTVYKIAK
+3221 GKDRFKKVYEVAK
-3234 QELES
+3234 QELQD
-3239 RELMDVVKAISDDFN
+3239 RGLMDVVKAISDDFN

-3290 DAILDDAV
+3290 DAIIDDAV

-3595 WNNIVPDTIGFAR
+3595 WNTIVPDTIGFAR

>member
-14 QAAAPINTN
+14 QAATPINTN

-34 EEEKENEPQ
+34 EEEKEEEPQ
-43 IGQQSPEPSGMALKE
+43 IGQQSSEPSDITLKE
-58 QETADTKLN
+58 QEIADTKLN

-177 DEAAALEKKIME
+177 DEAAALEKKIKE

-203 SAYDKIETAVLTNLG
+203 SSYDKIETAVLTNLG

-246 AAGSINP
+246 TAGTINP
-253 VAGAVISAVSIP
+253 VAGAVITAVSVP
-265 ILTYATL
+265 ILITAAVK
-272 RGTAGLEMAKYT
+272 GTAGLEIAKYQ

-313 GIATML
+313 GLGTML
-319 IETLTDGVFSRGLN
+319 IEMLTDGMFSRGLN

-339 TKTGVDYT
+339 AKTGVDFT

-359 KKGTWSNLAARI
+359 KKGTWSNLATGI

-404 AIPDDKTWEDI
+404 AIPDDKTWEDR
-415 KAEAWESIWQGIIV
+415 KAEAWESIWEGIIV
-429 GAVYGTGEVALDM
+429 GAVYGTFEVPAAMKQNKALSM
-442 MLNKDL
+442 
-448 SIQLRREA
+448 QLRREA
-456 NSSKSWTE
+456 NSSMSWTE
-464 FVERTNGIRP
+464 FVEKTNDIRP
-474 KKIEQEV
+474 ENIEQEV

-496 KADVMKQVFS
+496 KADVIKQAFS

-511 SESIAME
+511 SESIARE

-537 GSVYRTESKDLYSK
+537 GSVYRTESKDLYSE
-551 VIQDSSTSYTVAFG
+551 VTQDSSTSYTVAFG

-573 GTVNVRTDGNV
+573 GTVSVRTDGNV

-792 EIMARFEQ
+792 EIVARFEQ

-806 TWSPKLEEDLA
+806 TWSPKIEEDLS

-838 KVLLQKLA
+838 KILLQKLA

-860 ALDPEIAKAYNK
+860 ALDPEIARAYNK
-872 LMNLEEGNKAENT
+872 LMNLEEDNKAENT
-885 GKTSDESET
+885 GKTSDASET
-894 KTDNKLMYQESQD
+894 KTDDKLMYQEVKDDKILDELNSGKTVKAYRAMQVID
-907 SRYLAAVERGD
+907 GKLYPPMAAVVGGKRVEETKTGTWYRADEHPELVNKDGKFVLDKGGKDATGKKLTLVPAAYNPYWHTSLSMLNDQFSSAYKRPNLVTVEVEIPESELTSGYRAEGAKDSVGLTEWHSGPVASKLKKFGKPREVILSRYVKVNRIIPDSEAA
-918 METAQRMVDAKAAQ
+918 ASIAKTLE
-932 KGYVTREDY
+932 GTD
-941 RDSHVAPGAN
+941 
-951 IGREDFTNLD
+951 I
-961 KLRELRDDSFDLNLY
+961 
-976 AIANGITSQ
+976 AIPDNT
-985 PEDYFT
+985 
-991 PIGLRYYGTNDPMA
+991 
-1005 DRQSFYAIMDAI
+1005 
-1017 RKVRDMKDGDPI
+1017 
-1029 PEITVY
+1029 
-1035 RAVPR
+1035 
-1040 DIKGKQLE
+1040 
-1048 SDGQW
+1048 
-1053 VTPSRYY
+1053 VTPSLL
-1060 AKLHGEGRFEGKY
+1060 AELKKLEVK
-1073 RIIEQSVPVTE
+1073 IIETE
-1084 LWWDGNDANE
+1084 E
-1094 WGFDDG
+1094 V
-1100 RPSVYKNIPNNR
+1100 RKYNN
-1112 KLTDAVTYDDD
+1112 
-1123 GNVIPLSKRFTQ
+1123 
-1135 NNPDIR
+1135 
-1141 YQDNDGSTTV
+1141 
-1151 SQKQDGTLILTHT
+1151 
-1164 LSINNLNR
+1164 
-1172 SIDNGGFPMPSLAM
+1172 SLVM
-1186 YPPADGNVGR
+1186 Y
-1196 AVHYGDVVLMGD
+1196 
-1208 SKLASELIEEKSVWD
+1208 
-1223 RDIWSP
+1223 
-1229 VYPKP
+1229 
-1234 EYKINKNKIQAWL
+1234 
-1247 NKVQA
+1247 
-1252 PFEIKGESPLTL
+1252 
-1264 GMLAE
+1264 
-1269 YQYSSPDGLASAL
+1269 
-1282 SPAHSHPLLAAAYL
+1282 
-1296 ADKGIN
+1296 
-1302 LEIPYTS
+1302 
-1309 VKNPFYS
+1309 
-1316 EETLRHAKRWMDDN
+1316 
-1330 GVELYVPSD
+1330 
-1339 RWNEFYDYM
+1339 
-1348 YDYLKA
+1348 
-1354 DAEEKQAD
+1354 
-1362 HDRMMSRIK
+1362 
-1371 KKPWHHDMEYLTNP
+1371 
-1385 NFEYANTAR
+1385 
-1394 NIDAITRAAVAQGK
+1394 
-1408 TVVDTRKLSD
+1408 
-1418 TIDELVDSE
+1418 
-1427 GYTDWIKSKT
+1427 
-1437 SVAYSEPLLKVGR
+1437 
-1450 TWRPYNTQSVFELMK
+1450 
-1465 SQKIKSNGDAFSEL
+1465 
-1479 STSWISSNAATNLK
+1479 
-1493 TREDIR
+1493 
-1499 KFESLLEWQDTNDEE
+1499 
-1514 LNDVRREMHGR
+1514 
-1525 AMELSHSSD
+1525 
-1534 WLSQTSFA
+1534 
-1542 DSATRS
+1542 
-1548 VTEFISKK
+1548 
-1556 YKTEA
+1556 
-1561 ALKKVLSWSKELSND
+1561 
-1576 KEFIGYAMKFADM
+1576 
-1589 IRNIPRVYFEAKPQ
+1589 
-1603 RILGLSDFNTAV
+1603 
-1615 VPEGIDSETLSKIEQ
+1615 
-1630 AGLSVIKYKEGEKE
+1630 
-1644 AAVQNAAR
+1644 
-1652 NNNRL
+1652 
-1657 MFQDNSKNTSVITS
+1657 QDNSKNTSVITS

-1706 ENEVVEPTLNYGEVT
+1706 DNEVVEPTLNYGEVT
-1721 FIGNSRMASRVIDEG
+1721 FLGNSRMASRVIDEG
-1736 VVWDRDIWSPTY
+1736 AVWDRDIWSPTY
-1748 PSPQYKV
+1748 PGPQYKV
-1755 NVKGLEKKL
+1755 NAKGLEKKL
-1764 ATLQKGLLPNA
+1764 NTLQKGLLPNA

-1926 NRTNGTNI
+1926 HRTNGTNI

-1946 VEDKSDYESWLERQF
+1946 VEDKSDYESWLKRQF

-2054 NRENPFSAMNDIRD
+2054 NRENPFSAMNDIRND
-2068 EAIAE
+2068 AIAE
-2073 YLKKGYKTPE
+2073 YIKKGYKTPE
-2083 KMKSLLWDEYAQSED
+2083 QMKSLLWNEYAQSEE
-2098 VVNATYNYAELL
+2098 VVNAAYNYAELL

-2196 VEDQESMES
+2196 VEDQESMEA

-2215 EIMNDGHSFSMEY
+2215 EVFNDPDSYSMELPEDY
-2228 PEDWD
+2228 PADWD
-2233 DVPDFDDDAVDQE
+2233 DLPVYEEEMDAVDKEQ
-2246 KKLQTETPKT
+2246 KLQAETPKT

-2262 NTDNTDMT
+2262 NTDNADMT

-2294 FREAIQDETNL
+2294 FREAIQDEANL

-2339 DALMVEPFID
+2339 DVLMVVPFID

-2380 DFPVTTG
+2380 DFPSTTG
-2387 LAEKVRKELSDN
+2387 LAKKVRKELSDN

-2414 SMLPDTLIE
+2414 AMLPDTLIE

-2475 YKEVRETIKSQTD
+2475 YKEVRKTIKSQTD

-2513 MQTALDERDSLLQ
+2513 MQTALDERDNLLQ
-2526 DSFQILDELR
+2526 DTFQILEELR
-2536 STILGDEKSSG
+2536 TSILGDEKSSG

-2570 YQKAATAKGSRDKGK
+2570 YQKKATAKGSRDKGK
-2585 AIGASIGTALW
+2585 AIGASVGTALW

-2603 YPQLFVSDDGHGMVW
+2603 YPQLFVSADGHGMVW

-2641 KAEMDSIRAE
+2641 KAEMDSVRAE
-2651 IARGTVRGLMANS
+2651 IAKGTVRGLMANS
-2664 IKVSSALSS
+2664 TKVSSALSS

-2711 KELTDSKETEKEK
+2711 KEITDSSNKDKK
-2724 LEAKVEKLQKKVESL
+2724 QLQG
-2739 QEQKVQAVND
+2739 KVQRLQD
-2749 AVLLTRW
+2749 RI
-2756 KEQKKKLAAE
+2756 KSIQDSKKKILDDQDTYA
-2766 KRAEIAEANRK
+2766 
-2777 YREKKTEEVRKQ
+2777 
-2789 AEADKAYDKE
+2789 
-2799 TLRRWIEA
+2799 RWM
-2807 KKENERKRQKA
+2807 
-2818 IDDANRKYA
+2818 
-2827 EETKRLWLEAKQQNT
+2827 TAKQQNA

-2853 QRDIYRKR
+2853 QREIYRKR

-2882 TRRKERQLSQIRM
+2882 ARRKERQLRQIRM
-2895 EKQKIASQIMK
+2895 EKQKIANQIMK

-2957 TIDEAKAYF
+2957 TIDESKAYF
-2966 NGLDD
+2966 NSLDD
-2971 AQRIGISQYL
+2971 VQRMDISQYL

-3043 IQNRIKSKDKTLP
+3043 IQNRIKSKGKTLP
-3056 GSIERQKEQNKFS
+3056 GSIERQKEQEKFS

-3094 YHGAAYR
+3094 NHGAAYR

-3141 TIDLGRGYSRTFTID
+3141 TIDLGRGYSRTFTVD

-3221 GRDRFNTVYKIAK
+3221 GRDRFKKVYEVAK
-3234 QELES
+3234 QELED
-3239 RELMDVVKAISDDFN
+3239 RGLMDVVKAISDDFN

-3290 DAILDDAV
+3290 DAIIDDAV

-3432 QGITSPMPGLSEI
+3432 QAITSPMPGLSEI

-3523 GNWLAMYNMA
+3523 GNWLAMYNMT

-3651 WAITQQ
+3651 WSITQQ

-3708 WGKAASK
+3708 WEKAASK

>member
-34 EEEKENEPQ
+34 EEEKEEEPQ
-43 IGQQSPEPSGMALKE
+43 IGQQSPEPSGMTLKE

-177 DEAAALEKKIME
+177 DEAAALEKKIIE

-218 YIGVPTAKGIATGAA
+218 YIGVPAAKGIATSAA
-233 AGITMKSMLGAAV
+233 TGITMKSMLGAAV

-272 RGTAGLEMAKYT
+272 RGTAGLEMAKYQ

-474 KKIEQEV
+474 GKIEQEV

-496 KADVMKQVFS
+496 KADVLKQAFS

-537 GSVYRTESKDLYSK
+537 GSVYRTESKDLYSE
-551 VIQDSSTSYTVAFG
+551 VTQDSSTSYTVAFG

-743 TSVRQNESAEL
+743 TSVRQTESAEL

-792 EIMARFEQ
+792 EIVARFEQ

-806 TWSPKLEEDLA
+806 TWSPKIEEDLA

-860 ALDPEIAKAYNK
+860 ALDPEIARAYNK
-872 LMNLEEGNKAENT
+872 LMNLNQDNREE
-885 GKTSDESET
+885 S
-894 KTDNKLMYQESQD
+894 KTDNNGNTVSMQDNNHIQGLESW
-907 SRYLAAVERGD
+907 S
-918 METAQRMVDAKAAQ
+918 
-932 KGYVTREDY
+932 REDLKEAIQGDI
-941 RDSHVAPGAN
+941 RN
-951 IGREDFTNLD
+951 ILD
-961 KLRELRDDSFDLNLY
+961 E
-976 AIANGITSQ
+976 A
-985 PEDYFT
+985 
-991 PIGLRYYGTNDPMA
+991 
-1005 DRQSFYAIMDAI
+1005 
-1017 RKVRDMKDGDPI
+1017 
-1029 PEITVY
+1029 
-1035 RAVPR
+1035 
-1040 DIKGKQLE
+1040 
-1048 SDGQW
+1048 
-1053 VTPSRYY
+1053 
-1060 AKLHGEGRFEGKY
+1060 
-1073 RIIEQSVPVTE
+1073 
-1084 LWWDGNDANE
+1084 
-1094 WGFDDG
+1094 GFDDVQIVG
-1100 RPSVYKNIPNNR
+1100 LEIHGSRNRGQARTDSDLDVVVEYAGDAREDDLFNVLNDDHIVIDGIQVDVNPITASVTGTLGDYMNR
-1112 KLTDAVTYDDD
+1112 SKAYDMEKLANAKEV
-1123 GNVIPLSKRFTQ
+1123 V
-1135 NNPDIR
+1135 

-1151 SQKQDGTLILTHT
+1151 QK
-1164 LSINNLNR
+1164 
-1172 SIDNGGFPMPSLAM
+1172 
-1186 YPPADGNVGR
+1186 
-1196 AVHYGDVVLMGD
+1196 
-1208 SKLASELIEEKSVWD
+1208 K
-1223 RDIWSP
+1223 
-1229 VYPKP
+1229 
-1234 EYKINKNKIQAWL
+1234 
-1247 NKVQA
+1247 
-1252 PFEIKGESPLTL
+1252 
-1264 GMLAE
+1264 
-1269 YQYSSPDGLASAL
+1269 
-1282 SPAHSHPLLAAAYL
+1282 
-1296 ADKGIN
+1296 
-1302 LEIPYTS
+1302 
-1309 VKNPFYS
+1309 
-1316 EETLRHAKRWMDDN
+1316 
-1330 GVELYVPSD
+1330 
-1339 RWNEFYDYM
+1339 
-1348 YDYLKA
+1348 
-1354 DAEEKQAD
+1354 
-1362 HDRMMSRIK
+1362 
-1371 KKPWHHDMEYLTNP
+1371 
-1385 NFEYANTAR
+1385 
-1394 NIDAITRAAVAQGK
+1394 
-1408 TVVDTRKLSD
+1408 
-1418 TIDELVDSE
+1418 
-1427 GYTDWIKSKT
+1427 
-1437 SVAYSEPLLKVGR
+1437 
-1450 TWRPYNTQSVFELMK
+1450 
-1465 SQKIKSNGDAFSEL
+1465 
-1479 STSWISSNAATNLK
+1479 
-1493 TREDIR
+1493 
-1499 KFESLLEWQDTNDEE
+1499 
-1514 LNDVRREMHGR
+1514 
-1525 AMELSHSSD
+1525 
-1534 WLSQTSFA
+1534 
-1542 DSATRS
+1542 
-1548 VTEFISKK
+1548 
-1556 YKTEA
+1556 
-1561 ALKKVLSWSKELSND
+1561 
-1576 KEFIGYAMKFADM
+1576 
-1589 IRNIPRVYFEAKPQ
+1589 
-1603 RILGLSDFNTAV
+1603 
-1615 VPEGIDSETLSKIEQ
+1615 
-1630 AGLSVIKYKEGEKE
+1630 
-1644 AAVQNAAR
+1644 
-1652 NNNRL
+1652 
-1657 MFQDNSKNTSVITS
+1657 
-1671 PNGSLMLIHSMTASK
+1671 NGSLVIVHSMSEGK
-1686 LSRAIEVGGLPMPS
+1686 LRGVIDVGGMPMPS
-1700 LAITKP
+1700 LAITAPKA
-1706 ENEVVEPTLNYGEVT
+1706 EVLEPTLNYGEIT
-1721 FIGNSRMASRVIDEG
+1721 FIGNSKLAGRVIG
-1736 VVWDRDIWSPTY
+1736 SGAVWDRDIWSPTY
-1748 PSPQYKV
+1748 PQAQYKM
-1755 NVKGLEKKL
+1755 NKKGISNELRAIQSNYSKMFDWPHIADEDSWMEYQYATPEDLILKLKDPGRYPAIALQFLSENGKTVDIPHVPEAHELYSARTLMAARQWLETNKYL
-1764 ATLQKGLLPNA
+1764 TDRN
-1775 KWGKVAT
+1775 WS
-1782 TELWMDHQYDSPDML
+1782 ELYDSL
-1797 YSKFRDPGSYPTIGM
+1797 SLGSDIINAYPS
-1812 AYLKEKGVSVDVP
+1812 ADLPSADSRFFSRQEKY
-1825 VELQKDDTYSFETLS
+1825 QK
-1840 KAREWLEDN
+1840 RM
-1849 DLTSNNYKS
+1849 
-1858 LIEYVDNELQD
+1858 EYI
-1869 DANSFARKMLNKTSK
+1869 NKI
-1884 GLFTLSPEESEELRN
+1884 
-1899 LKEMVK
+1899 K
-1905 NDADLGFSNSF
+1905 NDPDLGFYRSYDTVDAIVQASNRS
-1916 GTANSIVSAV
+1916 SDK
-1926 NRTNGTNI
+1926 I
-1934 DYNLLSKRINAL
+1934 DYYALGNILEEAIN
-1946 VEDKSDYESWLERQF
+1946 KSEFQTWLERKF
-1961 GPFYSEPMLKIG
+1961 NRFYSEPMLKIG
-1973 KTWKE
+1973 NTWKP
-1978 YTIYNILEYM
+1978 YNLENIVKYM
-1988 KKQGSIAY
+1988 EKQGVVGATATGFS
-1996 TMFGYADSGL
+1996 TDGE
-2006 SSLAAK
+2006 LAAISAK
-2012 NLKSRKAISD
+2012 NLKTREEIRENEDRIYSEPAYRDRIS
-2022 MEQYIKSDTEYLG
+2022 EASDALFNAVSNSKTEG
-2035 LLNTAENV
+2035 SNV
-2043 FVEAVNVIAKN
+2043 FIETDNVRAVV
-2054 NRENPFSAMNDIRD
+2054 
-2068 EAIAE
+2068 AE
-2073 YLKKGYKTPE
+2073 YLQKRKTT
-2083 KMKSLLWDEYAQSED
+2083 KADMKALLWGEYAKSDSIIDAAYEL
-2098 VVNATYNYAELL
+2098 AELL
-2110 KNPPRKYFEAK
+2110 KSPPQKYFEAK
-2121 PKRIITVSDFD
+2121 PALVLRASDFD
-2132 TAVVPVGLDEKT
+2132 TVLVPEGISGELVE
-2144 KQYLINQGLNV
+2144 YLSNSGLNV
-2155 VEYEQGKQTEAVIE
+2155 IKYGSGKQLETFIDTVT
-2169 AAKNNP
+2169 KNES
-2175 GLMFQDNGD
+2175 LMFQDND
-2184 LNPDAIIENMDS
+2184 TYNPDEVIENMDS

-2210 IVEEV
+2210 VVEEV
-2215 EIMNDGHSFSMEY
+2215 EVMNDGHSFSMEY

-2246 KKLQTETPKT
+2246 QKLQAETPKT

-2294 FREAIQDETNL
+2294 FREAIQDEANL

-2380 DFPVTTG
+2380 DFPATTG

-2414 SMLPDTLIE
+2414 AMLPDTLIE

-2436 DLMAVS
+2436 DLMSVS

-2461 DGSLKFGTDEDERI
+2461 DGSLRFGTDEDERI
-2475 YKEVRETIKSQTD
+2475 YKEIRETIKAQTD

-2513 MQTALDERDSLLQ
+2513 MQTALDERDDLLQ

-2603 YPQLFVSDDGHGMVW
+2603 YPQLFVSADGHGMVW

-2664 IKVSSALSS
+2664 TKVSSALSS
-2673 LKKAVEGI
+2673 LKKAVDGI

-2739 QEQKVQAVND
+2739 QEQKIQAVND

-2766 KRAEIAEANRK
+2766 KRAEITEANRK
-2777 YREKKTEEVRKQ
+2777 YREKKAEEVRKQ

-2827 EETKRLWLEAKQQNT
+2827 EETKRLWLEAKQRHEAEKQKTIDEKNARYAQGTYDRWMKAKQQNA

-2853 QRDIYRKR
+2853 QREIYRKR

-2882 TRRKERQLSQIRM
+2882 ARRKERQLRQIRM
-2895 EKQKIASQIMK
+2895 EKQKIANQIMK

-2971 AQRIGISQYL
+2971 AQRMDISQYL

-3043 IQNRIKSKDKTLP
+3043 IQNRIKSKGKTLP

-3156 ELAYVYLAKNDDSN
+3156 ELAYVYLSKNDDSN
-3170 HDAVAYGALMDEY
+3170 HDAVAYGALLDEY

-3215 NELEQV
+3215 NELEKV
-3221 GRDRFNTVYKIAK
+3221 GKDRFNTVYKIAK

-3239 RELMDVVKAISDDFN
+3239 RGLMDVVKAISDDFN

-3298 NGILDVGTNTVIANP
+3298 NGILDVGTNTVISNP

-3608 NKEYGKIVGTMVGY
+3608 NKEYGKIVGTIVGY

-3651 WAITQQ
+3651 WSITQQ

-3729 AIKQYARAATGDW
+3729 AIKQYIRAATGDW